1 MQTRQLWE
9 PSTYE
14 KLQALAAAMPAS
26 AVMSGIMIM
35 LQQFASGLRSRNE
48 EARAKAAKDLQ
59 HYVTTELREVTQE
72 EATQFYDELN
82 HHIFELVSSSDVS
95 ERKGGILAIVSLIG
109 VEGGNATRI
118 SRFANYLRNLL
129 PSSDPVVM
137 EMASKAM
144 GRLAMAGDTFTA
156 EYVEFEVKRALEWLG
171 PERNE
176 GRRHAAVLVLKEL
189 AVSAPTFFFQQ
200 IQPFFDN
207 IFYAVWDSK
216 QAVREG
222 AVAALRACL
231 ILTTQREPKEMQ
243 RLPWYRQT
251 FEEAE
256 RGFDESFSK
265 EKGVSRDD
273 RIHGALLIINELVRI
288 SSMEGERLR
297 EEMEEITQ
305 QQLVHDKHCK
315 DLMGFGTKPRH
326 ITPFTSFQT
335 VQPQPSSALMGL
347 LGYSG
352 QTSMM
357 AYGGSSLSSKST
369 LVESRSCRELMEE
382 KFDQVCRWV
391 LKCRSCK
398 SSLIQMTILNV
409 MPRLAAFRPSAF
421 TVDQY
426 LPDTMSHLLSCVKR
440 EKERPVAFQ
449 AIGLLSVAVRTEV
462 SSYLSKILENIKT
475 ALPPKDFSH
484 KRQKL
489 LQVDATVFTCISMLA
504 RALGPC
510 IQQDIK
516 ELLEPM
522 LSVGLSPALTAVM
535 YDLSRQIPLLKK
547 DIQDGLLKMLS
558 FVLMH
563 KPLRHPGM
571 PKGLG
576 HQLASPS
583 LTNIPEASD
592 VGITTLALRTLGTFE
607 FEGHSLTQFVR
618 HCADHFL
625 NSEHKEIR
633 IEAARTCSR
642 LLTPSI
648 HLISGHGH
656 VVSQTAVQVVAD
668 VLSKLLVVGITD
680 PDPDIRYCV
689 LASLDERFD
698 THLAQ
703 AENLQA
709 LFVALNDEV
718 FEIRELAICTIG
730 RLSSMNPAF
739 VMPFLRKMLIQILT
753 ELEHS
758 GVGRNKEQ
766 SARMLGH
773 LVSNAPRLIRP
784 YMEPILKALILKLKD
799 PDPNPGVVTGVLATI
814 GELAQVSGLEMRK
827 WMDELFPII
836 MDMLQD
842 SSLLAKR
849 QVALWTLGQL
859 VASTGYVVE
868 PYRKYPSL
876 LEVLLNFLKTEQN
889 QGIRREAIRVLG
901 LLGALDP
908 YKHKVNIGMID
919 QSRDASAVSL
929 SESKSSQDSADYS
942 TSEMLVNMGN
952 LPLDEFYPAVSIVTL
967 MRILRDQSLSNHH
980 TMVVQAITFI
990 FKSLGLKCVQFL
1002 PQVMPTFL
1010 AVIRLCDGSARE
1022 SHQPSPQFMFQQ
1034 LGMLVSFVRSHIR
1047 PYMEEIFSLMRELK
1061 TDVLETTDPL
1071 RTDSNKDHWTTNN
1084 PIQSTIILLIEQI
1097 VLALGGEFK
1106 LYLPQLVPHMLRV
1119 FMNDN
1124 SSGRIVTIK
1133 LLNAIQLFG
1142 ANLDDY
1148 LHLLL
1153 PPIVKL
1159 FDAPDAPILARKA
1172 ALETVDR
1179 LTESLDFTDYASR
1192 IIHPIVRTLDVSV
1205 ELRPMAMDTLSS
1217 LVFQLG
1223 KKYQIFIPMVNK
1235 VLVRHKINHQR
1246 YEVLICRILKGYTL
1260 ADEEEDPL
1268 IYQHRILK
1276 GNLGESLNSN
1286 PLDSGPMKKLHVSTA
1301 NLQRAWGAARRVSKD
1316 DWLEWLRRLSVEL
1329 LKDSSSPALRS
1340 CWSLAQAHTPLAR
1353 DLFNAAFLSCWSE
1366 LNEDQQDELIR
1377 SIELALTSQDIA
1389 EVTQTLLNLAEFMEH
1404 SDKGP
1409 LPLRDDNGIVL
1420 LGERAAKCR
1429 AYAKALHYKELEF
1442 QKGPSPSILE
1452 ALISINNKLQQPEAA
1467 AGVLEYAMKHFGELE
1482 IQATWYEKLHEWEDA
1497 LLAYDKKMEVNKDD
1511 SELMLGRMRCLEA
1524 LGEWGQLH
1532 QQCCEKWTQVAE
1544 ETQAKMARM
1553 AAAAAWGLGQW
1564 DSMEEYTC
1572 MIPRDTHDGAFYRA
1586 VLALHQDLFS
1596 LAQQCIDKARDLL
1609 DAELTAMAGESY
1621 SRAYGAMV
1629 SCQMLSELEEV
1640 IQYKLVPERRD
1651 IIRQTWWERLQGCQR
1666 IVEDWQRILMVQSLV
1681 VSPHEDMR
1689 TWLKYASLCGKSGRL
1704 ALAHKTLVLLLGV
1717 DPSRQLDHPL
1727 PTVHPQVTYS
1737 YMKHMWKS
1745 TRKIEAFQHMQHFV
1759 QTMQQQAQHAIAAE
1773 DQQHKQELHKLM
1785 ARCFLKLGE
1794 WQLNLQGINES
1805 TIPKVLQCYS
1815 ACTEHDRSWYKA
1827 WHAWAVMNFE
1837 AVLHYKH
1844 QNQSR
1849 DEKKKLRHTSGTS
1862 ITSATSA
1869 NTDGSNSE
1877 SETESIEGSPVPS
1890 PLQKKVSE
1898 DLSKTLLMYTV
1909 PAVQGFFRSISLS
1922 RGNNLQDTLRV
1933 LTLWFDYGHWPDVNE
1948 ALVEGIKTIQID
1960 TWLQVIPQL
1969 IARIDTPRALVGR
1982 LIHQLLTDIGRYHP
1996 QSLIYPLT
2004 VASKSTTTAR
2014 HNAANKILKNMCEHC
2029 NALVQQAI
2037 MVSEELIRVAILWH
2051 EMWHEGLEEAS
2062 RLYFGER
2069 NVKGM
2074 FAVLEPLHAM
2084 MERGPQTLKETSFN
2098 QAYGRD
2104 LMEAQE
2110 WCRKYMKSGN
2120 VKDLTQAWDLYYHVF
2135 RRISKQLPQ
2144 LTSLELQYVSPKL
2157 LMCRD
2162 LELAV
2167 PGTYDPNQPIIRIQS
2182 IAPSLQVITSKQR
2195 PRKLTLMGSNGHE
2208 FMFLLKG
2215 HEDLRQD
2222 ERVMQLFGLV
2232 NTLLAN
2238 DPASLRKNLSIQRY
2252 AVIPLSTNSGLIGW
2266 VPHCDTLHALI
2277 RDYREKKKI
2286 LLNIEHRIMLR
2297 MAPDYDHLTL
2307 MQKVEVFEHAVN
2319 NTAGDDLAKLLW
2331 LKSPSSEVWFDRR
2344 TNYTRSLAVMSVV
2357 GYILGLGDRH
2367 PSNLMLDRL
2376 SGKILHIDFGDCFEV
2391 AMTREKFPEKI
2402 PFRLTRMLTN
2412 AMEVTGLDGNYR
2424 ITCHT
2429 VMEVMREHRDSVM
2442 AVLEAFVYDP
2452 LLNWRLMDTN
2462 IKGNKRSRTRTD
2474 SYSAAQSV
2482 EMLDPVELSE
2492 TTHKKTGTT
2501 VPESIHSFIGDGIVQ
2516 PEALNKKAI
2525 QIINRV
2531 RDKLTGR
2538 DFSHD
2543 ETLDVPTQVELLIK
2557 QATSHE
2563 NLCQCYIG
2571 W

>member
-1 MQTRQLWE
+1 MIT
-9 PSTYE
+9 
-14 KLQALAAAMPAS
+14 AN
-26 AVMSGIMIM
+26 MSGIMTM
-35 LQQFASGLRSRNE
+35 LQQFANGLRSKNE
-48 EARAKAAKDLQ
+48 ETRTKAAKDLQ
-59 HYVTTELREVTQE
+59 HYVTTELREVSQE

-82 HHIFELVSSSDVS
+82 HFIFEFVSSSDVS

-171 PERNE
+171 ADRNE
-176 GRRHAAVLVLKEL
+176 GRRHAGVLVLREL

-200 IQPFFDN
+200 VQPFFDN
-207 IFYAVWDSK
+207 IFYGVWDPK
-216 QAVREG
+216 QAIREG

-231 ILTTQREPKEMQ
+231 ILTTQREPKELQ
-243 RLPWYRQT
+243 KPQWYRQT
-251 FEEAE
+251 YEEAE
-256 RGFDESFSK
+256 RGFDETLSK
-265 EKGVSRDD
+265 EKGMNRDD
-273 RIHGALLIINELVRI
+273 RLHGALLIINELVRI

-315 DLMGFGTKPRH
+315 DLMTFGLKPRH
-326 ITPFTSFQT
+326 ITPFTSFQS
-335 VQPQPSSALMGL
+335 VQSQPTNALLSL
-347 LGYSG
+347 LGYTG
-352 QTSMM
+352 QQGILG
-357 AYGGSSLSSKST
+357 YGAAPMPEKST
-369 LVESRSCRELMEE
+369 LVESRACRELIEE
-382 KFDQVCRWV
+382 KFDQICRWV
-391 LKCRSCK
+391 LKCRSSK
-398 SSLIQMTILNV
+398 NPLIQMTILHV
-409 MPRLAAFRPSAF
+409 LPRLAAFRPSSF
-421 TVDQY
+421 TADQY
-426 LPDTMSHLLSCVKR
+426 LPETMSHLLSCVRK
-440 EKERPVAFQ
+440 EKERTVAFQ
-449 AIGLLSVAVRTEV
+449 ALGLISVAVRSEIRA
-462 SSYLSKILENIKT
+462 YLPKILEHVKV
-475 ALPPKDFSH
+475 ALPPKDFAH
-484 KRQKL
+484 KRQKSV
-489 LQVDATVFTCISMLA
+489 QVDATVFTCISMLA
-504 RALGPC
+504 RALGPS
-510 IQQDIK
+510 IQQEIK

-522 LSVGLSPALTAVM
+522 LSVGLSPALTAVL
-535 YDLSRQIPLLKK
+535 YDLSRHIPQLKK

-558 FVLMH
+558 LVLMH

-571 PKGLG
+571 PRGLAQ
-576 HQLASPS
+576 QLSSPS

-592 VGITTLALRTLGTFE
+592 VGSITLALRTLGTFE

-633 IEAARTCSR
+633 MEAARTCSR

-648 HLISGHGH
+648 QLLSGHGH
-656 VVSQTAVQVVAD
+656 VSQTAVQVVAD

-709 LFVALNDEV
+709 LFVAMNDEV
-718 FEIRELAICTIG
+718 FEIRELTICTIG

-784 YMEPILKALILKLKD
+784 YMEPILKALILKLRD
-799 PDPNPGVVTGVLATI
+799 PDPNPAVVTNVLATI

-919 QSRDASAVSL
+919 QSRDASALSL
-929 SESKSSQDSADYS
+929 SESKTSQDSADYS

-952 LPLDEFYPAVSIVTL
+952 LPLDEFYPAVSVVTL

-1010 AVIRLCDGSARE
+1010 SVIRLCDNNVRE
-1022 SHQPSPQFMFQQ
+1022 SHQPSPQKRTGLMSPQFMFQQ

-1047 PYMEEIFSLMRELK
+1047 PYMDEIFALIR
-1061 TDVLETTDPL
+1061 DY
-1071 RTDSNKDHWTTNN
+1071 WTMNN

-1106 LYLPQLVPHMLRV
+1106 LYLPQLIPHMLRV
-1119 FMNDN
+1119 FMHD
-1124 SSGRIVTIK
+1124 SSAGRSVTIK
-1133 LLNAIQLFG
+1133 LLNAIQMFG

-1159 FDAPDAPILARKA
+1159 FDAPDSPLQARKV

-1192 IIHPIVRTLDVSV
+1192 IIHPIVRTLDFCP
-1205 ELRPMAMDTLSS
+1205 ELRQTAMDTLSS

-1235 VLVRHKINHQR
+1235 VLLKHRILHQR
-1246 YEVLICRILKGYTL
+1246 YEVLTCRILKGYTL

-1268 IYQHRILK
+1268 IYQHRTVK
-1276 GNLGESLNSN
+1276 GNLGETFSSG
-1286 PLDSGPMKKLHVSTA
+1286 PLDSGPMKKLHVSTT
-1301 NLQRAWGAARRVSKD
+1301 NLQKAWGAARRVSKD

-1340 CWSLAQAHTPLAR
+1340 CWSLAQAYNPLAR

-1409 LPLRDDNGIVL
+1409 LPLQDDNGVVL
-1420 LGERAAKCR
+1420 LGERASKCR

-1442 QKGPSPSILE
+1442 QKGPSPAILE
-1452 ALISINNKLQQPEAA
+1452 SLISINNKLQQPEAA
-1467 AGVLEYAMKHFGELE
+1467 SGVLEFAMKHYGELE

-1497 LLAYDKKMEVNKDD
+1497 LVAYDKKIEVNKDD
-1511 SELMLGRMRCLEA
+1511 SELVLGRMRCLEA

-1532 QQCCEKWTQVAE
+1532 QQCCENWLNVSEDAR
-1544 ETQAKMARM
+1544 AKMARM
-1553 AAAAAWGLGQW
+1553 AAAAAWGLEQW
-1564 DSMEEYTC
+1564 DCMEKYTC
-1572 MIPRDTHDGAFYRA
+1572 LIPRDTHDGAFYRA

-1596 LAQQCIDKARDLL
+1596 LAQQCIDRARDML

-1629 SCQMLSELEEV
+1629 TCQMLSELEEV
-1640 IQYKLVPERRD
+1640 IQYKLVPERRE
-1651 IIRQTWWERLQGCQR
+1651 IIRQTWWDRLQGCQR
-1666 IVEDWQRILMVQSLV
+1666 IVEDWQKILMVQSLV
-1681 VSPHEDMR
+1681 VSPLEDMR
-1689 TWLKYASLCGKSGRL
+1689 TWLKYASLCSKSGRL
-1704 ALAHKTLVLLLGV
+1704 ALSHKTLVMLLGV
-1717 DPSRQLDHPL
+1717 DPALESDQPL
-1727 PTVHPQVTYS
+1727 PTAHPQVTYA
-1737 YMKHMWKS
+1737 YMKYVWKR
-1745 TRKIEAFQHMQHFV
+1745 TRKIEAFQDMQKFV
-1759 QTMQQQAQHAIAAE
+1759 SNVQLQAQHVA
-1773 DQQHKQELHKLM
+1773 DDPQHKQELQKLM

-1794 WQLNLQGINES
+1794 WQLNLEGINEC
-1805 TIPKVLQCYS
+1805 TIPDVLEYFS
-1815 ACTEHDRSWYKA
+1815 AATEHDLNWYKA

-1844 QNQSR
+1844 HHQPR
-1849 DEKKKLRHTSGTS
+1849 EEKKVRHPSN
-1862 ITSATSA
+1862 ASA
-1869 NTDGSNSE
+1869 NTEASENE
-1877 SETESIEGSPVPS
+1877 SEGESGENS
-1890 PLQKKVSE
+1890 PLQSPVQKKPSE
-1898 DLSKTLLMYTV
+1898 DISQTLLQYTV

-1969 IARIDTPRALVGR
+1969 IARIDTPRPLVGR

-1996 QSLIYPLT
+1996 QALIYPLT

-2014 HNAANKILKNMCEHC
+2014 HNAANKILKNMCEHS
-2029 NALVQQAI
+2029 NTLVQQAV

-2074 FAVLEPLHAM
+2074 FAVLDPLHAM

-2104 LMEAQE
+2104 LMEAQD

-2344 TNYTRSLAVMSVV
+2344 TNYTRSLAVMSMV

-2429 VMEVMREHRDSVM
+2429 VMEVLREHKDSVM

-2452 LLNWRLMDTN
+2452 LLNWRLMD
-2462 IKGNKRSRTRTD
+2462 K
-2474 SYSAAQSV
+2474 
-2482 EMLDPVELSE
+2482 MLETVELGE
-2492 TTHKKTGTT
+2492 TAHKKPGST
-2501 VPESIHSFIGDGIVQ
+2501 VPESIHTYIGDGLVQ

-2538 DFSHD
+2538 DFSHE
-2543 ETLDVPTQVELLIK
+2543 ETLDVATQVELLIK

-2571 W
+2571 WCPFW

>member
-1 MQTRQLWE
+1 MI
-9 PSTYE
+9 
-14 KLQALAAAMPAS
+14 S
-26 AVMSGIMIM
+26 ANMSGIMTM
-35 LQQFASGLRSRNE
+35 LQQFANGLRSKNE
-48 EARAKAAKDLQ
+48 DTRTKAAKELQ
-59 HYVTTELREVTQE
+59 HYVTTELREVSQE

-82 HHIFELVSSSDVS
+82 HFIFEFVSSSDVS
-95 ERKGGILAIVSLIG
+95 ERKGGILAIVFQHIFPLLPVSLIG

-129 PSSDPVVM
+129 PSSDPAVM

-171 PERNE
+171 ADRNE
-176 GRRHAAVLVLKEL
+176 GRRHAGVLVLREL

-200 IQPFFDN
+200 VQPFFDN
-207 IFYAVWDSK
+207 IFYAVWDPK
-216 QAVREG
+216 QAIREG

-231 ILTTQREPKEMQ
+231 ILTTQREPKELQ
-243 RLPWYRQT
+243 KPLWYRQT
-251 FEEAE
+251 YEEAE
-256 RGFDESFSK
+256 KGFDEPLSK
-265 EKGVSRDD
+265 EKGMNRDD
-273 RIHGALLIINELVRI
+273 RLHGALLIINELVRI

-315 DLMGFGTKPRH
+315 DLMAYSLKPRH
-326 ITPFTSFQT
+326 IAPFASFQS
-335 VQPQPSSALMGL
+335 VQPQPTNALLSL
-347 LGYSG
+347 LGYTG
-352 QTSMM
+352 QQGILG
-357 AYGGSSLSSKST
+357 YGTAPMPERCS
-369 LVESRSCRELMEE
+369 LVESRACRELIEE
-382 KFDQVCRWV
+382 KFDQICRWV
-391 LKCRSCK
+391 LKCRSSK
-398 SSLIQMTILNV
+398 NPLIQMTILNV
-409 MPRLAAFRPSAF
+409 LPRLAAFKPSAF
-421 TVDQY
+421 TDQY
-426 LPDTMSHLLSCVKR
+426 LTETMNHLLSCVRK
-440 EKERPVAFQ
+440 EKERTVAFQ
-449 AIGLLSVAVRTEV
+449 ALGLISVAVRLEICP
-462 SSYLSKILENIKT
+462 YLPKILEHVKS
-475 ALPPKDFSH
+475 ALPPKDFAH
-484 KRQKL
+484 KRQKSV
-489 LQVDATVFTCISMLA
+489 QVDATVFTCISMLA
-504 RALGPC
+504 RALGPS
-510 IQQDIK
+510 IQQEIK

-522 LSVGLSPALTAVM
+522 LSVGLSPALTAVL
-535 YDLSRQIPLLKK
+535 YDLSQHIPQLKK

-558 FVLMH
+558 LVLMH

-571 PKGLG
+571 PKGLAQ
-576 HQLASPS
+576 QLSSPS
-583 LTNIPEASD
+583 LTNIPEVSD
-592 VGITTLALRTLGTFE
+592 VGSITLALRTLGTFE

-633 IEAARTCSR
+633 MEAARTCSR

-648 HLISGHGH
+648 QLLSGHGH
-656 VVSQTAVQVVAD
+656 VSQTAIQVVAD

-784 YMEPILKALILKLKD
+784 YMEPILKALILKLRD
-799 PDPNPGVVTGVLATI
+799 PDPNPGVVTNVLATI

-919 QSRDASAVSL
+919 QSRDASALSL
-929 SESKSSQDSADYS
+929 SESKTNQDSADYS

-952 LPLDEFYPAVSIVTL
+952 LPLDEFYPAVSVVTL

-1010 AVIRLCDGSARE
+1010 SVIRLCDANVRE
-1022 SHQPSPQFMFQQ
+1022 KRTGLMSPQFMFQQ

-1047 PYMEEIFSLMRELK
+1047 PYMDEIFALIR
-1061 TDVLETTDPL
+1061 DY
-1071 RTDSNKDHWTTNN
+1071 WTMNN

-1097 VLALGGEFK
+1097 VMALGGEFK
-1106 LYLPQLVPHMLRV
+1106 LYLPQLIPHLLRV
-1119 FMNDN
+1119 FMHD
-1124 SSGRIVTIK
+1124 SSAGRSVTIK
-1133 LLNAIQLFG
+1133 LLNAIQMFG

-1159 FDAPDAPILARKA
+1159 FDASDSPLQARKV

-1192 IIHPIVRTLDVSV
+1192 IIHPIVRTLDASP
-1205 ELRPMAMDTLSS
+1205 ELRQTAMDTLSS

-1235 VLVRHKINHQR
+1235 VLLRHRILHQR
-1246 YEVLICRILKGYTL
+1246 YEVLTCRILKGYTL

-1268 IYQHRILK
+1268 IFQHRK
-1276 GNLGESLNSN
+1276 KEKVNSGEGYASGQ
-1286 PLDSGPMKKLHVSTA
+1286 LDTGPMKKLHVSTT
-1301 NLQRAWGAARRVSKD
+1301 NLQKAWGAARRVSKD

-1340 CWSLAQAHTPLAR
+1340 CWSLAQAYNPLAR

-1409 LPLRDDNGIVL
+1409 LPLRDDNGVVL
-1420 LGERAAKCR
+1420 LGERASKCR

-1442 QKGPSPSILE
+1442 QKGPTPAILE
-1452 ALISINNKLQQPEAA
+1452 SLISINNKLQQPEAA
-1467 AGVLEYAMKHFGELE
+1467 SGVLEFAMKHYGELE

-1497 LLAYDKKMEVNKDD
+1497 LVAYAKKLEVHKDD
-1511 SELMLGRMRCLEA
+1511 SELILGSMRCLEA

-1532 QQCCEKWTQVAE
+1532 QQCCDNWSLVNKDARV
-1544 ETQAKMARM
+1544 KMARM
-1553 AAAAAWGLGQW
+1553 AAAASWGLEKW

-1572 MIPRDTHDGAFYRA
+1572 LIPNDTHDGSFYRA

-1596 LAQQCIDKARDLL
+1596 LAQECIDKARDML

-1629 SCQMLSELEEV
+1629 TCQMLSELEEV
-1640 IQYKLVPERRD
+1640 IQYKLVPERRE
-1651 IIRQTWWERLQGCQR
+1651 IIRQTWWDRLQGCQR
-1666 IVEDWQRILMVQSLV
+1666 IVEDWQKILMVRSLV

-1689 TWLKYASLCGKSGRL
+1689 TWLKYASLCSKSGRM
-1704 ALAHKTLVLLLGV
+1704 ALSHKTLVMLLGV
-1717 DPSRQLDHPL
+1717 DPAVKSDQPL
-1727 PTVHPQVTYS
+1727 PTAHPQVTYA
-1737 YMKHMWKS
+1737 YMKYVWKRL
-1745 TRKIEAFQHMQHFV
+1745 RKAPRETQLEAFYNMQKFANNV
-1759 QTMQQQAQHAIAAE
+1759 QIQAQRVA
-1773 DQQHKQELHKLM
+1773 DDPQHKQELQKLM

-1794 WQLNLQGINES
+1794 WQVSLQGINER
-1805 TIPKVLQCYS
+1805 TIPEVLEYFS
-1815 ACTEHDRSWYKA
+1815 TATEHDLNWYKA

-1837 AVLHYKH
+1837 AVLHYKNRH
-1844 QNQSR
+1844 QPKEDNKAHQQ
-1849 DEKKKLRHTSGTS
+1849 
-1862 ITSATSA
+1862 INASATETSE
-1869 NTDGSNSE
+1869 NE
-1877 SETESIEGSPVPS
+1877 SEGESKESSPVPS
-1890 PLQKKVSE
+1890 PVQKHPSE
-1898 DLSKTLLMYTV
+1898 NILDYFRVTQGCNEIYLLGTQDLSQILLQYTV

-1933 LTLWFDYGHWPDVNE
+1933 LTFWFEYGHWPDVNE

-1969 IARIDTPRALVGR
+1969 IARIDTPRPLVGR

-1996 QSLIYPLT
+1996 QALIYPLT

-2014 HNAANKILKNMCEHC
+2014 HNAANKILKNMCEHS
-2029 NALVQQAI
+2029 NTLVQQAM

-2074 FAVLEPLHAM
+2074 FAVLDPLHAM

-2104 LMEAQE
+2104 LMEAQD

-2344 TNYTRSLAVMSVV
+2344 TNYTRSLAVMSMV
-2357 GYILGLGDRH
+2357 GYVLGLGDRH

-2429 VMEVMREHRDSVM
+2429 VMKVLREHKDSVM

-2462 IKGNKRSRTRTD
+2462 IKATKRSRTRTD
-2474 SYSAAQSV
+2474 SYSAGQSV
-2482 EMLDPVELSE
+2482 EMLETVELGEMS
-2492 TTHKKTGTT
+2492 HKKPGST
-2501 VPESIHSFIGDGIVQ
+2501 VPESIHTYIGDGLVQ
-2516 PEALNKKAI
+2516 PEALNKKAV

-2531 RDKLTGR
+2531 RDKLTGQ
-2538 DFSHD
+2538 DFCHE
-2543 ETLDVPTQVELLIK
+2543 ETLDVATQVELLIK

-2571 W
+2571 WCPFW

>member
-1 MQTRQLWE
+1 
-9 PSTYE
+9 
-14 KLQALAAAMPAS
+14 
-26 AVMSGIMIM
+26 MSGTVII
-35 LQQFASGLRSRNE
+35 LQQFAGGLKSRNE
-48 EARAKAAKDLQ
+48 ETRAKAAKDLQ
-59 HYVTTELREVTQE
+59 HYVTMELREMSQE
-72 EATQFYDELN
+72 ESTRFYDQLN
-82 HHIFELVSSSDVS
+82 HHIFELVSSSDAN
-95 ERKGGILAIVSLIG
+95 ERKGGILAIASLIG

-118 SRFANYLRNLL
+118 GRFANYLRNLL
-129 PSSDPVVM
+129 PSNDPVVM
-137 EMASKAM
+137 EMASKAI

-171 PERNE
+171 ADRNE
-176 GRRHAAVLVLKEL
+176 GRRHAAVLVLREL
-189 AVSAPTFFFQQ
+189 AISVPTFFFQQ
-200 IQPFFDN
+200 VQPFFDN
-207 IFYAVWDSK
+207 IFVAVWDPK
-216 QAVREG
+216 QAIREG
-222 AVAALRACL
+222 AVSALRACL
-231 ILTTQREPKEMQ
+231 ILTTQRESKEMQ
-243 RLPWYRQT
+243 KPQWYRQT
-251 FEEAE
+251 YEEAE
-256 RGFDESFSK
+256 KGFDESLAK
-265 EKGVSRDD
+265 EKGVNRDD
-273 RIHGALLIINELVRI
+273 RIHGALLILNELVRI

-305 QQLVHDKHCK
+305 QQLVHDKYCK
-315 DLMGFGTKPRH
+315 DLLGFGTKPRH
-326 ITPFTSFQT
+326 VTPFSSFQS
-335 VQPQPSSALMGL
+335 VQPQQCNALIGL
-347 LGYSG
+347 LGYSPHSG
-352 QTSMM
+352 ILGFG
-357 AYGGSSLSSKST
+357 ALPVPAKST
-369 LVESRSCRELMEE
+369 LVESRCCRELMEE
-382 KFDQVCRWV
+382 KFDQVCYWV
-391 LKCRSCK
+391 LKCRSSK
-398 SSLIQMTILNV
+398 NTLIQMTVLSLL
-409 MPRLAAFRPSAF
+409 PRLAAFRPSAF
-421 TVDQY
+421 TADHY
-426 LPDTMSHLLSCVKR
+426 LPDTMSHVLSCVKK
-440 EKERPVAFQ
+440 EKERTAAFQ
-449 AIGLLSVAVRTEV
+449 ALGLLSVAVRSEFQV
-462 SSYLSKILENIKT
+462 YLPKVLEIIKG
-475 ALPPKDFSH
+475 ALPLKDFTH
-484 KRQKL
+484 NRRQKSM
-489 LQVDATVFTCISMLA
+489 QVDATVFTCISMLA
-504 RALGPC
+504 RAMGPS

-522 LSVGLSPALTAVM
+522 LAVGLSPALTAVL
-535 YDLSRQIPLLKK
+535 YDLSRQIPQLKK
-547 DIQDGLLKMLS
+547 EIQDGLLKMLS
-558 FVLMH
+558 LVLMH
-563 KPLRHPGM
+563 RPLRHPGM
-571 PKGLG
+571 PKGLA

-583 LTNIPEASD
+583 LTNIPEAND
-592 VGITTLALRTLGTFE
+592 VASITLALRTLGSFE

-625 NSEHKEIR
+625 NSEHKEVR
-633 IEAARTCSR
+633 MEAARTCSR

-648 HLISGHGH
+648 HLISGHAH

-680 PDPDIRYCV
+680 PDPDIRFCV

-698 THLAQ
+698 AHLAQ

-709 LFVALNDEV
+709 LFVALNDQV
-718 FEIRELAICTIG
+718 FEIRELAICTVG

-758 GVGRNKEQ
+758 GVGRIKEQ

-784 YMEPILKALILKLKD
+784 YMEPILKALIVKLKDPD
-799 PDPNPGVVTGVLATI
+799 PDPNPGVINNVLATI

-827 WMDELFPII
+827 WVDELFIII

-868 PYRKYPSL
+868 PYRKYPTL

-889 QGIRREAIRVLG
+889 QGTRREAIRVLG

-929 SESKSSQDSADYS
+929 SESKSSQDSSDYS

-952 LPLDEFYPAVSIVTL
+952 LPLDEFYPAVSMVAL
-967 MRILRDQSLSNHH
+967 MRIFRDQSLSHHH

-1010 AVIRLCDGSARE
+1010 NVIRVCDGAIRE
-1022 SHQPSPQFMFQQ
+1022 VKEDGDSV
-1034 LGMLVSFVRSHIR
+1034 LGRRAEDFWVV
-1047 PYMEEIFSLMRELK
+1047 
-1061 TDVLETTDPL
+1061 
-1071 RTDSNKDHWTTNN
+1071 NN
-1084 PIQSTIILLIEQI
+1084 SIQSTIILLIEQI
-1097 VLALGGEFK
+1097 VVALGGEFK
-1106 LYLPQLVPHMLRV
+1106 LYLPQLIPHMLRV
-1119 FMNDN
+1119 FMHD
-1124 SSGRIVTIK
+1124 SSSTRNVSTK

-1159 FDAPDAPILARKA
+1159 FDAPDAPLSARKA

-1192 IIHPIVRTLDVSV
+1192 IIHPIVRTLDQSP
-1205 ELRPMAMDTLSS
+1205 ELRTTAMDTLSS

-1235 VLVRHKINHQR
+1235 VLVRHRINHQR
-1246 YEVLICRILKGYTL
+1246 YDVLICRIVKGYTL
-1260 ADEEEDPL
+1260 ADEEDDPL
-1268 IYQHRILK
+1268 IYQHRMQRSSQ
-1276 GNLGESLNSN
+1276 GEALASG
-1286 PLDSGPMKKLHVSTA
+1286 PVETGPMKKLHVSTI
-1301 NLQRAWGAARRVSKD
+1301 NLQKAWGAARRVSKD
-1316 DWLEWLRRLSVEL
+1316 DWLEWLRRLSLEL
-1329 LKDSSSPALRS
+1329 LKDSSSPSLRS
-1340 CWSLAQAHTPLAR
+1340 CWALAQAYNPMAR
-1353 DLFNAAFLSCWSE
+1353 DLFNAAFVSCWSE

-1409 LPLRDDNGIVL
+1409 LPLGDDNGIVL

-1442 QKGPSPSILE
+1442 QKGPTPAILE
-1452 ALISINNKLQQPEAA
+1452 SLISINNKLQQPEAA
-1467 AGVLEYAMKHFGELE
+1467 SGVLEYAMKHFGELE

-1497 LLAYDKKMEVNKDD
+1497 LVAYDKKMDTNKDD
-1511 SELMLGRMRCLEA
+1511 PELMLGRMRCLEA

-1532 QQCCEKWTQVAE
+1532 QQCCEKWTLVND

-1640 IQYKLVPERRD
+1640 IQYKLVPERRE
-1651 IIRQTWWERLQGCQR
+1651 ILRQIWWERLQ
-1666 IVEDWQRILMVQSLV
+1666 
-1681 VSPHEDMR
+1681 
-1689 TWLKYASLCGKSGRL
+1689 
-1704 ALAHKTLVLLLGV
+1704 
-1717 DPSRQLDHPL
+1717 
-1727 PTVHPQVTYS
+1727 
-1737 YMKHMWKS
+1737 
-1745 TRKIEAFQHMQHFV
+1745 IEAFQHMQHFV
-1759 QTMQQQAQHAIAAE
+1759 QMMQQQAQHAIATE
-1773 DQQHKQELHKLM
+1773 DQQHRQELHKLM

-1805 TIPKVLQCYS
+1805 TIPKVLQYYS
-1815 ACTEHDRSWYKA
+1815 ASTEHDRNWYKA

-1837 AVLHYKH
+1837 AVLHYKL
-1844 QNQSR
+1844 QNQAR
-1849 DEKKKLRHTSGTS
+1849 DEKKKLRHASGTS
-1862 ITSATSA
+1862 VTSA
-1869 NTDGSNSE
+1869 NTEGSNSE
-1877 SETESIEGSPVPS
+1877 SEAESAENSPAPSPV
-1890 PLQKKVSE
+1890 QKKAAE

-1933 LTLWFDYGHWPDVNE
+1933 LTLWFDYGHWPEVNE
-1948 ALVEGIKTIQID
+1948 ALVEGVKAIQID

-1969 IARIDTPRALVGR
+1969 IARIDTPRPLVGR
-1982 LIHQLLTDIGRYHP
+1982 LIYQLLTDIGRYHP
-1996 QSLIYPLT
+1996 QALIYPLT

-2014 HNAANKILKNMCEHC
+2014 HNAANKILKNMCEHS
-2029 NALVQQAI
+2029 NTLVQQAV

-2074 FAVLEPLHAM
+2074 FEVLEPLHAM

-2167 PGTYDPNQPIIRIQS
+2167 PGTYDPNQQIIRIQS

-2208 FMFLLKG
+2208 FVFLLKG

-2238 DPASLRKNLSIQRY
+2238 DPTSLRKNLSIQRY

-2344 TNYTRSLAVMSVV
+2344 TNYTRSLAVMSMV

-2429 VMEVMREHRDSVM
+2429 VMEVLREHKDSVM

-2462 IKGNKRSRTRTD
+2462 TKGNKRSRTRTD
-2474 SYSAAQSV
+2474 SYSACQSV
-2482 EMLDPVELSE
+2482 EMLDSVELGE
-2492 TTHKKTGTT
+2492 TAHKKAGTT
-2501 VPESIHSFIGDGIVQ
+2501 VPESIHSFIGDGLVK

-2571 W
+2571 WCPFW

>member
-1 MQTRQLWE
+1 
-9 PSTYE
+9 
-14 KLQALAAAMPAS
+14 
-26 AVMSGIMIM
+26 MSGIMTM
-35 LQQFASGLRSRNE
+35 LQQFANGLRSKSE
-48 EARAKAAKDLQ
+48 ETRTKAAKDLQ
-59 HYVTTELREVTQE
+59 HYVTTELREVSQE

-82 HHIFELVSSSDVS
+82 HFIFEFVSSSDVS

-129 PSSDPVVM
+129 PSSDTAVM

-171 PERNE
+171 ADRNE
-176 GRRHAAVLVLKEL
+176 GRRHAAVLVLREL

-200 IQPFFDN
+200 VQPFFDS
-207 IFYAVWDSK
+207 IFYGVWDPK
-216 QAVREG
+216 QGIREG

-231 ILTTQREPKEMQ
+231 ILTTQREPKELQ
-243 RLPWYRQT
+243 KPQWYRQT

-256 RGFDESFSK
+256 RGFDETLSK
-265 EKGVSRDD
+265 EKGMNRDE
-273 RIHGALLIINELVRI
+273 RIHGALLILNELVRI

-315 DLMGFGTKPRH
+315 DLMTYGLKPRH
-326 ITPFTSFQT
+326 ITPFATFQS
-335 VQPQPSSALMGL
+335 VQPQPSNALLSL
-347 LGYSG
+347 LGYTG
-352 QTSMM
+352 QQGILG
-357 AYGGSSLSSKST
+357 YGTAPMPDKST
-369 LVESRSCRELMEE
+369 LVESRTCRELVEE
-382 KFDQVCRWV
+382 KFDQICRWV
-391 LKCRSCK
+391 LKCRSSK
-398 SSLIQMTILNV
+398 NPLIQMTILNIL
-409 MPRLAAFRPSAF
+409 PRLAAFRPSAF
-421 TVDQY
+421 TADQY
-426 LPDTMSHLLSCVKR
+426 LPDTMSHLLSCVRK
-440 EKERPVAFQ
+440 EKERTVTFLAL
-449 AIGLLSVAVRTEV
+449 GLIAVAVRSEIRI
-462 SSYLSKILENIKT
+462 YLPKILEHVKS
-475 ALPPKDFSH
+475 ALPPKDFAH
-484 KRQKL
+484 KRQKIM
-489 LQVDATVFTCISMLA
+489 QVDATVFTCISMLA
-504 RALGPC
+504 RAMGPS
-510 IQQDIK
+510 IQQDVK

-522 LSVGLSPALTAVM
+522 LSVGLSPALTAVL
-535 YDLSRQIPLLKK
+535 YDLSRHIPQLKK

-558 FVLMH
+558 LVLMH

-571 PKGLG
+571 PKGLA
-576 HQLASPS
+576 HQLSSPS

-592 VGITTLALRTLGTFE
+592 VGSITLALRTLGTFE

-633 IEAARTCSR
+633 MEAARTCSR

-648 HLISGHGH
+648 QLLSGHGH
-656 VVSQTAVQVVAD
+656 VSQTAVQVVAD

-784 YMEPILKALILKLKD
+784 YMEPILKALIMKLRD
-799 PDPNPGVVTGVLATI
+799 PDPNPGVITNVLATI

-919 QSRDASAVSL
+919 QSRDASALSL
-929 SESKSSQDSADYS
+929 SESKVNQDSADYS

-952 LPLDEFYPAVSIVTL
+952 LPLDEFYPAVSVVTL

-1010 AVIRLCDGSARE
+1010 SVIRLCDNNVRE
-1022 SHQPSPQFMFQQ
+1022 VRVPCK
-1034 LGMLVSFVRSHIR
+1034 LSF
-1047 PYMEEIFSLMRELK
+1047 
-1061 TDVLETTDPL
+1061 
-1071 RTDSNKDHWTTNN
+1071 
-1084 PIQSTIILLIEQI
+1084 
-1097 VLALGGEFK
+1097 
-1106 LYLPQLVPHMLRV
+1106 
-1119 FMNDN
+1119 
-1124 SSGRIVTIK
+1124 
-1133 LLNAIQLFG
+1133 LN
-1142 ANLDDY
+1142 
-1148 LHLLL
+1148 
-1153 PPIVKL
+1153 
-1159 FDAPDAPILARKA
+1159 
-1172 ALETVDR
+1172 
-1179 LTESLDFTDYASR
+1179 
-1192 IIHPIVRTLDVSV
+1192 
-1205 ELRPMAMDTLSS
+1205 
-1217 LVFQLG
+1217 
-1223 KKYQIFIPMVNK
+1223 
-1235 VLVRHKINHQR
+1235 
-1246 YEVLICRILKGYTL
+1246 
-1260 ADEEEDPL
+1260 
-1268 IYQHRILK
+1268 
-1276 GNLGESLNSN
+1276 
-1286 PLDSGPMKKLHVSTA
+1286 
-1301 NLQRAWGAARRVSKD
+1301 
-1316 DWLEWLRRLSVEL
+1316 
-1329 LKDSSSPALRS
+1329 
-1340 CWSLAQAHTPLAR
+1340 
-1353 DLFNAAFLSCWSE
+1353 
-1366 LNEDQQDELIR
+1366 
-1377 SIELALTSQDIA
+1377 
-1389 EVTQTLLNLAEFMEH
+1389 
-1404 SDKGP
+1404 
-1409 LPLRDDNGIVL
+1409 
-1420 LGERAAKCR
+1420 
-1429 AYAKALHYKELEF
+1429 
-1442 QKGPSPSILE
+1442 
-1452 ALISINNKLQQPEAA
+1452 INNKLQQPEAA
-1467 AGVLEYAMKHFGELE
+1467 SGVLEFAMKHYGELE

-1497 LLAYDKKMEVNKDD
+1497 LAAYEKKLEVNKDD
-1511 SELMLGRMRCLEA
+1511 SDLILGRMRCLEA

-1532 QQCCEKWTQVAE
+1532 QQCCDNWTNVNEDA
-1544 ETQAKMARM
+1544 QAKMARM
-1553 AAAAAWGLGQW
+1553 AAAAAWGLEQW
-1564 DSMEEYTC
+1564 HSMEEYTC
-1572 MIPRDTHDGAFYRA
+1572 LIPRDTHDGAFYRA

-1596 LAQQCIDKARDLL
+1596 LAQQCIDKARDML

-1629 SCQMLSELEEV
+1629 TCQMLSELEEV
-1640 IQYKLVPERRD
+1640 IQYKLVPERRE
-1651 IIRQTWWERLQGCQR
+1651 IIRQTWWDRLQGCQR
-1666 IVEDWQRILMVQSLV
+1666 IVEDWQKILMVQSLV

-1689 TWLKYASLCGKSGRL
+1689 TWLKYASLCSKSGRL
-1704 ALAHKTLVLLLGV
+1704 ALSHKTLVMLLGV
-1717 DPSRQLDHPL
+1717 DPALESDQPV
-1727 PTVHPQVTYS
+1727 PTAHPQVTYA
-1737 YMKHMWKS
+1737 YMKYMWKS
-1745 TRKIEAFQHMQHFV
+1745 TRKIEAFQRMQRFV
-1759 QTMQQQAQHAIAAE
+1759 NNVQLQAQRVA
-1773 DQQHKQELHKLM
+1773 DDPQQKQELQKLM

-1794 WQLNLQGINES
+1794 WQLNLQGINEC
-1805 TIPKVLQCYS
+1805 TIPNVLEYYN
-1815 ACTEHDRSWYKA
+1815 AATEHDVNWYKA

-1837 AVLHYKH
+1837 SVLHFKQKNQ
-1844 QNQSR
+1844 QNQQNQPR
-1849 DEKKKLRHTSGTS
+1849 DEKKVRHPST
-1862 ITSATSA
+1862 ASA
-1869 NTDGSNSE
+1869 NTEGSE
-1877 SETESIEGSPVPS
+1877 SESEGDSNENSPVPS
-1890 PLQKKVSE
+1890 PVQKKPPE
-1898 DLSKTLLMYTV
+1898 DISQTLLIYTV

-1969 IARIDTPRALVGR
+1969 IARIDTPRPLVGR

-1996 QSLIYPLT
+1996 QALIYPLT

-2014 HNAANKILKNMCEHC
+2014 HNAANKILKNMCEHS
-2029 NALVQQAI
+2029 NTLVQQAV

-2074 FAVLEPLHAM
+2074 FAVLDPLHAM

-2104 LMEAQE
+2104 LMEAQD

-2344 TNYTRSLAVMSVV
+2344 TNYTRSLAVMSMV

-2429 VMEVMREHRDSVM
+2429 VMEVLREHRDSVM

-2452 LLNWRLMDTN
+2452 LLNWRLMD
-2462 IKGNKRSRTRTD
+2462 K
-2474 SYSAAQSV
+2474 
-2482 EMLDPVELSE
+2482 MLETVELGE
-2492 TTHKKTGTT
+2492 TAHKKPGST
-2501 VPESIHSFIGDGIVQ
+2501 VPESIHTFIGDGLVQ

-2538 DFSHD
+2538 DFSHE
-2543 ETLDVPTQVELLIK
+2543 ETLDVATQVELLIK

-2571 W
+2571 WCPFW

>member
-1 MQTRQLWE
+1 MLGTG
-9 PSTYE
+9 P
-14 KLQALAAAMPAS
+14 AAATAS
-26 AVMSGIMIM
+26 AATSSNVSV
-35 LQQFASGLRSRNE
+35 LQQFASGLKSRNE
-48 EARAKAAKDLQ
+48 ETRAKAAKELQ
-59 HYVTTELREVTQE
+59 HYVTMELREMSQE
-72 EATQFYDELN
+72 ESTRFYDQLN
-82 HHIFELVSSSDVS
+82 HHIFELVSSSDAN
-95 ERKGGILAIVSLIG
+95 ERKGGILAIASLIG
-109 VEGGNATRI
+109 VEGGNSTRI
-118 SRFANYLRNLL
+118 GRFANYLRNLL

-137 EMASKAM
+137 EMASKAI

-171 PERNE
+171 ADRNE
-176 GRRHAAVLVLKEL
+176 GRRHAAVLVLREL
-189 AVSAPTFFFQQ
+189 AISVPTFFFQQ
-200 IQPFFDN
+200 VQPFFDN
-207 IFYAVWDSK
+207 IFVAVWDPK
-216 QAVREG
+216 QAIREG

-243 RLPWYRQT
+243 KPQWYRHT

-256 RGFDESFSK
+256 KGFDETLAK
-265 EKGVSRDD
+265 EKGMNRDD
-273 RIHGALLIINELVRI
+273 RLHGALLILNELVRI

-305 QQLVHDKHCK
+305 QQLVHDKYCK

-326 ITPFTSFQT
+326 ITPFTSFQA
-335 VQPQPSSALMGL
+335 VQPQQSNALVGL
-347 LGYSG
+347 LGYSSHQG
-352 QTSMM
+352 LMGFGTSP
-357 AYGGSSLSSKST
+357 SPTKST
-369 LVESRSCRELMEE
+369 LVESRCCRDLMEE
-382 KFDQVCRWV
+382 KFDQVCQWV
-391 LKCRSCK
+391 LKCRSSK
-398 SSLIQMTILNV
+398 NSLIQMTILNLL
-409 MPRLAAFRPSAF
+409 PRLAAFRPSAF
-421 TVDQY
+421 TDTQY
-426 LPDTMSHLLSCVKR
+426 LQDTMNHVLSCVKK
-440 EKERPVAFQ
+440 EKERTAAFQ
-449 AIGLLSVAVRTEV
+449 ALGLLSVAVRSEFKV
-462 SSYLSKILENIKT
+462 YLPRVLDIIRA
-475 ALPPKDFSH
+475 ALPPKDFAH
-484 KRQKL
+484 KRQKTV
-489 LQVDATVFTCISMLA
+489 QVDATVFTCISMLA
-504 RALGPC
+504 RAMGPG

-522 LSVGLSPALTAVM
+522 LAVGLSPALTAVL
-535 YDLSRQIPLLKK
+535 YDLSRQIPQLKK

-558 FVLMH
+558 LVLMH

-571 PKGLG
+571 PKGLA
-576 HQLASPS
+576 HQLASPG
-583 LTNIPEASD
+583 LTTLPEASD
-592 VGITTLALRTLGTFE
+592 VASITLALRTLGSFE

-633 IEAARTCSR
+633 MEAARTCSR

-648 HLISGHGH
+648 HLISGHAH

-698 THLAQ
+698 AHLAQ

-709 LFVALNDEV
+709 LFVALNDQV
-718 FEIRELAICTIG
+718 FEIRELAICTVG

-758 GVGRNKEQ
+758 GIGRIKEQ

-799 PDPNPGVVTGVLATI
+799 PDPDPNPGVINNVLATI

-827 WMDELFPII
+827 WVDELFIII

-868 PYRKYPSL
+868 PYRKYPTL

-889 QGIRREAIRVLG
+889 QGTRREAIRVLG

-929 SESKSSQDSADYS
+929 SESKSSQESSDYS

-952 LPLDEFYPAVSIVTL
+952 LPLDEFYPAVSMVAL
-967 MRILRDQSLSNHH
+967 MRIFRDQSLSHHH

-1010 AVIRLCDGSARE
+1010 NVIRVCDGAIRE
-1022 SHQPSPQFMFQQ
+1022 FLFQQ
-1034 LGMLVSFVRSHIR
+1034 LGMLVSFVKSHIR
-1047 PYMEEIFSLMRELK
+1047 PYMDEIVTLMREFWVMN
-1061 TDVLETTDPL
+1061 T
-1071 RTDSNKDHWTTNN
+1071 S
-1084 PIQSTIILLIEQI
+1084 IQSTIILLIEQI
-1097 VLALGGEFK
+1097 VVALGGEFK
-1106 LYLPQLVPHMLRV
+1106 LYLPQLIPHMLRV
-1119 FMNDN
+1119 FMHD
-1124 SSGRIVTIK
+1124 SSQGRIVSIK
-1133 LLNAIQLFG
+1133 LLAAIQLFG

-1159 FDAPDAPILARKA
+1159 FDAPEVPLPSRKA

-1192 IIHPIVRTLDVSV
+1192 IIHPIVRTLDQSP
-1205 ELRPMAMDTLSS
+1205 ELRSTAMDTLSS

-1235 VLVRHKINHQR
+1235 VLVRHRISHQR
-1246 YEVLICRILKGYTL
+1246 YDVLICRIVKGYTL

-1268 IYQHRILK
+1268 IYQHRMLRSSQ
-1276 GNLGESLNSN
+1276 GDALASGPVET
-1286 PLDSGPMKKLHVSTA
+1286 GPMKKLHVSTI
-1301 NLQRAWGAARRVSKD
+1301 NLQKAWGAARRVSKD
-1316 DWLEWLRRLSVEL
+1316 DWLEWLRRLSLEL
-1329 LKDSSSPALRS
+1329 LKDSSSPSLRS
-1340 CWSLAQAHTPLAR
+1340 CWALAQAYNPMAR
-1353 DLFNAAFLSCWSE
+1353 DLFNAAFVSCWSE

-1442 QKGPSPSILE
+1442 QKGPTPAILE
-1452 ALISINNKLQQPEAA
+1452 SLISINNKLQQPEAA
-1467 AGVLEYAMKHFGELE
+1467 SGVLEYAMKHFGELE

-1497 LLAYDKKMEVNKDD
+1497 LVAYDKKMDTNKDD
-1511 SELMLGRMRCLEA
+1511 PELMLGRMRCLEA

-1532 QQCCEKWTQVAE
+1532 QQCCEKWTLVND

-1629 SCQMLSELEEV
+1629 SCHMLSELEEV
-1640 IQYKLVPERRD
+1640 IQYKLVPERRE
-1651 IIRQTWWERLQGCQR
+1651 IIRQIWWERLQGCQR
-1666 IVEDWQRILMVQSLV
+1666 IVEDWQKILMVRSLV

-1727 PTVHPQVTYS
+1727 PTVHPQVTYA
-1737 YMKHMWKS
+1737 YMKNMWKS
-1745 TRKIEAFQHMQHFV
+1745 ARKIDAFQHMQHFV
-1759 QTMQQQAQHAIAAE
+1759 QTMQQQAQHAIATE

-1805 TIPKVLQCYS
+1805 TIPKVLQYYS
-1815 ACTEHDRSWYKA
+1815 AATEHDRSWYKA

-1844 QNQSR
+1844 QNQAR
-1849 DEKKKLRHTSGTS
+1849 DEKKKLRHASGAN
-1862 ITSATSA
+1862 ITNATTAATTAASAAAATS
-1869 NTDGSNSE
+1869 TEGSNSE
-1877 SETESIEGSPVPS
+1877 SEAESNENSPTPS
-1890 PLQKKVSE
+1890 PLQKKVTE
-1898 DLSKTLLMYTV
+1898 DLSKTLLLYTV

-1948 ALVEGIKTIQID
+1948 ALVEGVKAIQID

-1969 IARIDTPRALVGR
+1969 IARIDTPRPLVGR

-1996 QSLIYPLT
+1996 QALIYPLT

-2014 HNAANKILKNMCEHC
+2014 HNAANKILKNMCEHS
-2029 NALVQQAI
+2029 NTLVQQAM

-2074 FAVLEPLHAM
+2074 FEVLEPLHAM

-2208 FMFLLKG
+2208 FVFLLKG

-2238 DPASLRKNLSIQRY
+2238 DPTSLRKNLSIQRY

-2344 TNYTRSLAVMSVV
+2344 TNYTRSLAVMSMV

-2424 ITCHT
+2424 TTCHT
-2429 VMEVMREHRDSVM
+2429 VMEVLREHKDSVM

-2462 IKGNKRSRTRTD
+2462 TKGNKRSRTRTD
-2474 SYSAAQSV
+2474 SYSAGQSV
-2482 EMLDPVELSE
+2482 EILDGVELGE
-2492 TTHKKTGTT
+2492 PAHKKAGTT
-2501 VPESIHSFIGDGIVQ
+2501 VPESIHSFIGDGLVK

-2543 ETLDVPTQVELLIK
+2543 DTLDVPTQVELLIK

-2571 W
+2571 WCPFW

>member
-1 MQTRQLWE
+1 MLGTG
-9 PSTYE
+9 P
-14 KLQALAAAMPAS
+14 AAATTAATTS
-26 AVMSGIMIM
+26 SNVSV
-35 LQQFASGLRSRNE
+35 LQQFASGLKSRNE
-48 EARAKAAKDLQ
+48 ETRAKAAKDLQ
-59 HYVTTELREVTQE
+59 HYVTMELREMSQE
-72 EATQFYDELN
+72 ESTRFYDQLN
-82 HHIFELVSSSDVS
+82 HHIFELVSSSDAN
-95 ERKGGILAIVSLIG
+95 ERKGGILAIASLIG

-118 SRFANYLRNLL
+118 GRFANYLRNLL
-129 PSSDPVVM
+129 PSNDPVVM
-137 EMASKAM
+137 EMASKAI

-171 PERNE
+171 ADRNE
-176 GRRHAAVLVLKEL
+176 GRRHAAVLVLREL
-189 AVSAPTFFFQQ
+189 AISVPTFFFQQ
-200 IQPFFDN
+200 VQPFFDN
-207 IFYAVWDSK
+207 IFVAVWDPK
-216 QAVREG
+216 QAIREG

-243 RLPWYRQT
+243 KPQWYRHT

-256 RGFDESFSK
+256 KGFDETLAK
-265 EKGVSRDD
+265 EKGMNRDD
-273 RIHGALLIINELVRI
+273 RIHGALLILNELVRI

-305 QQLVHDKHCK
+305 QQLVHDKYCK

-326 ITPFTSFQT
+326 ITPFTSFQA
-335 VQPQPSSALMGL
+335 VQPQQSNAL
-347 LGYSG
+347 
-352 QTSMM
+352 
-357 AYGGSSLSSKST
+357 
-369 LVESRSCRELMEE
+369 
-382 KFDQVCRWV
+382 VCQWV
-391 LKCRSCK
+391 LKCRNSK
-398 SSLIQMTILNV
+398 NSLIQMTILNLL
-409 MPRLAAFRPSAF
+409 PRLAAFRPSAF
-421 TVDQY
+421 TDTQY
-426 LPDTMSHLLSCVKR
+426 LQDTMNHVLSCVKK
-440 EKERPVAFQ
+440 EKERTAAFQ
-449 AIGLLSVAVRTEV
+449 ALGLLSVAVRSEFKV
-462 SSYLSKILENIKT
+462 YLPRVLDIIRA
-475 ALPPKDFSH
+475 ALPPKDFAH
-484 KRQKL
+484 KRQKAM
-489 LQVDATVFTCISMLA
+489 QVDATVFTCISMLA
-504 RALGPC
+504 RAMGPG

-522 LSVGLSPALTAVM
+522 LAVGLSPALTAVL
-535 YDLSRQIPLLKK
+535 YDLSRQIPQLKK

-558 FVLMH
+558 LVLMH

-571 PKGLG
+571 PKGLA
-576 HQLASPS
+576 HQLASPGLAS
-583 LTNIPEASD
+583 LPEASD
-592 VGITTLALRTLGTFE
+592 VGSITLALRTLGSFE

-633 IEAARTCSR
+633 MEAARTCSR

-648 HLISGHGH
+648 HLISGHAH

-698 THLAQ
+698 AHLAQ

-709 LFVALNDEV
+709 LFVALNDQV
-718 FEIRELAICTIG
+718 FEIRELAICTVG

-758 GVGRNKEQ
+758 GIGRIKEQ

-799 PDPNPGVVTGVLATI
+799 PDPDPNPGVINNVLATI

-827 WMDELFPII
+827 WVDELFIII

-868 PYRKYPSL
+868 PYRKYPTL

-889 QGIRREAIRVLG
+889 QGTRREAIRVLG

-929 SESKSSQDSADYS
+929 SESKSSQDSSDYS

-952 LPLDEFYPAVSIVTL
+952 LPLDEFYPAVSMVAL
-967 MRILRDQSLSNHH
+967 MRIFRDQSLSHHH

-1010 AVIRLCDGSARE
+1010 NVIRVCDVAIRE
-1022 SHQPSPQFMFQQ
+1022 FLFQQ
-1034 LGMLVSFVRSHIR
+1034 LGMLVSFVKSHIR
-1047 PYMEEIFSLMRELK
+1047 PYMDEIVTLMREFWVMN
-1061 TDVLETTDPL
+1061 T
-1071 RTDSNKDHWTTNN
+1071 S
-1084 PIQSTIILLIEQI
+1084 IQSTIILLIEQI
-1097 VLALGGEFK
+1097 VVALGGEFK
-1106 LYLPQLVPHMLRV
+1106 LYLPQLIPHMLRV
-1119 FMNDN
+1119 FMHDN
-1124 SSGRIVTIK
+1124 SPGRNVSIK
-1133 LLNAIQLFG
+1133 LLAAIQLFG

-1159 FDAPDAPILARKA
+1159 FDAPEVPLPSRKA

-1192 IIHPIVRTLDVSV
+1192 IIHPIVRTLDQSP
-1205 ELRPMAMDTLSS
+1205 ELRSTAMDTLSS

-1235 VLVRHKINHQR
+1235 VLVRHRINHQR
-1246 YEVLICRILKGYTL
+1246 YDVLICRIVKGYTL

-1268 IYQHRILK
+1268 IYQHRMLRS
-1276 GNLGESLNSN
+1276 GQGDALASGPVET
-1286 PLDSGPMKKLHVSTA
+1286 GPMKKLHVSTI
-1301 NLQRAWGAARRVSKD
+1301 NLQKAACKYWNTVTCVCACACTKLRHTEDYYRELCQTLTTGWCQAWGAARRVSKD
-1316 DWLEWLRRLSVEL
+1316 DWLEWLRRLSLEL
-1329 LKDSSSPALRS
+1329 LKDSSSPSLRS
-1340 CWSLAQAHTPLAR
+1340 CWALAQAYNPMAR
-1353 DLFNAAFLSCWSE
+1353 DLFNAAFVSCWSE

-1442 QKGPSPSILE
+1442 QKGPTPAILE
-1452 ALISINNKLQQPEAA
+1452 SLISINNKLQQPEAA
-1467 AGVLEYAMKHFGELE
+1467 SGVLEYAMKHFGELE

-1497 LLAYDKKMEVNKDD
+1497 LVAYDKKMDTNKDD
-1511 SELMLGRMRCLEA
+1511 PELMLGRMRCLEA

-1532 QQCCEKWTQVAE
+1532 QQCCEKWTLVND

-1596 LAQQCIDKARDLL
+1596 LAQQCIDRARDLL

-1629 SCQMLSELEEV
+1629 SCHMLSELEEV
-1640 IQYKLVPERRD
+1640 IQYKLVPERRE
-1651 IIRQTWWERLQGCQR
+1651 IIRQIWWERLQGCQR
-1666 IVEDWQRILMVQSLV
+1666 IVEDWQKILMVRSLV
-1681 VSPHEDMR
+1681 VNPHEDMR

-1727 PTVHPQVTYS
+1727 PTVHPQVTYA
-1737 YMKHMWKS
+1737 YMKNMWKS
-1745 TRKIEAFQHMQHFV
+1745 ARKIDAFQHMQHFV
-1759 QTMQQQAQHAIAAE
+1759 QTVQQQAQHAVATE

-1805 TIPKVLQCYS
+1805 TIPKVLQYYS
-1815 ACTEHDRSWYKA
+1815 AATEHDRSWYK
-1827 WHAWAVMNFE
+1827 
-1837 AVLHYKH
+1837 
-1844 QNQSR
+1844 
-1849 DEKKKLRHTSGTS
+1849 
-1862 ITSATSA
+1862 
-1869 NTDGSNSE
+1869 
-1877 SETESIEGSPVPS
+1877 
-1890 PLQKKVSE
+1890 
-1898 DLSKTLLMYTV
+1898 
-1909 PAVQGFFRSISLS
+1909 GFFRSISLS
-1922 RGNNLQDTLRV
+1922 RGNNLQDTLRYEARGGRNSGGAVLVQDTEATHYRSLPSTPGSEQPRV

-1948 ALVEGIKTIQID
+1948 ALVEGVKAIQID

-1969 IARIDTPRALVGR
+1969 IARIDTPRPLVGR

-1996 QSLIYPLT
+1996 QALIYPLT

-2014 HNAANKILKNMCEHC
+2014 HNAANKILKNMCEHS
-2029 NALVQQAI
+2029 NTLVQQAM

-2074 FAVLEPLHAM
+2074 FEVLEPLHAM

-2208 FMFLLKG
+2208 FVFLLKG

-2238 DPASLRKNLSIQRY
+2238 DPTSLRKNLRVTHHTPPAAGPLCAHPELTEAVLSSMLLSVDTSIQRY

-2344 TNYTRSLAVMSVV
+2344 TNYTRSLAVMSMV

-2429 VMEVMREHRDSVM
+2429 VMEVLREHKDSVM

-2462 IKGNKRSRTRTD
+2462 TKGNKRSRTRTD
-2474 SYSAAQSV
+2474 SYSAGQSV
-2482 EMLDPVELSE
+2482 EILDGVELGE
-2492 TTHKKTGTT
+2492 PAHKKTGTT
-2501 VPESIHSFIGDGIVQ
+2501 VPESIHSFSKFTLRNFGDGLVK

-2543 ETLDVPTQVELLIK
+2543 DTLDVPTQVELLIK

>member
-1 MQTRQLWE
+1 M
-9 PSTYE
+9 
-14 KLQALAAAMPAS
+14 
-26 AVMSGIMIM
+26 VIMSGTATV
-35 LQQFASGLRSRNE
+35 LQQFVSGLKSRNE
-48 EARAKAAKDLQ
+48 DTRAKSAKDLQ
-59 HYVTTELREVTQE
+59 HYVTTELRELSQD
-72 EATQFYDELN
+72 EATTFYDELN
-82 HHIFELVSSSDVS
+82 HHIFELVSSSDVN
-95 ERKGGILAIVSLIG
+95 EKKGGILAIVSLIG

-144 GRLAMAGDTFTA
+144 GHLSMAGDTFTA

-171 PERNE
+171 ADRNE
-176 GRRHAAVLVLKEL
+176 GRRHAAVLVLREL

-200 IQPFFDN
+200 VQPFFDN
-207 IFYAVWDSK
+207 IFYAVWDPK
-216 QAVREG
+216 QAIREG
-222 AVAALRACL
+222 AVSALRACL
-231 ILTTQREPKEMQ
+231 ILTTQRETKEMQ
-243 RLPWYRQT
+243 KPQWYKQT

-256 RGFDESFSK
+256 KGFDETLAK
-265 EKGVSRDD
+265 EKGMNRDD
-273 RIHGALLIINELVRI
+273 RVHGALLILNELVRI
-288 SSMEGERLR
+288 SSMEGERMR

-305 QQLVHDKHCK
+305 QQLVHDKYCK
-315 DLMGFGTKPRH
+315 ELMGFGTKPRH
-326 ITPFTSFQT
+326 ITPFTSFQS
-335 VQPQPSSALMGL
+335 VQPQQSNALLGL
-347 LGYSG
+347 LGYSTPPSFLG
-352 QTSMM
+352 FGATP
-357 AYGGSSLSSKST
+357 APAKSS
-369 LVESRSCRELMEE
+369 LVESRYCRELMEE
-382 KFDQVCRWV
+382 RFDQVCRWV
-391 LKCRSCK
+391 LKYKTSK
-398 SSLIQMTILNV
+398 NPLIQMTILNLL
-409 MPRLAAFRPSAF
+409 PRLAAFQPHTF
-421 TVDQY
+421 TDQY
-426 LPDTMSHLLSCVKR
+426 LSDTMGYLLGCLKK
-440 EKERPVAFQ
+440 EKERTAAFQ
-449 AIGLLSVAVRTEV
+449 ALGLLVVAVRTEIQP
-462 SSYLSKILENIKT
+462 YLMKILEIIKA
-475 ALPPKDFSH
+475 ALPPKDFAH
-484 KRQKL
+484 K
-489 LQVDATVFTCISMLA
+489 VST
-504 RALGPC
+504 
-510 IQQDIK
+510 
-516 ELLEPM
+516 
-522 LSVGLSPALTAVM
+522 
-535 YDLSRQIPLLKK
+535 
-547 DIQDGLLKMLS
+547 
-558 FVLMH
+558 
-563 KPLRHPGM
+563 
-571 PKGLG
+571 
-576 HQLASPS
+576 
-583 LTNIPEASD
+583 
-592 VGITTLALRTLGTFE
+592 
-607 FEGHSLTQFVR
+607 GHSLTQFVR

-633 IEAARTCSR
+633 MEAARTCSR

-648 HLISGHGH
+648 HLISGH

-698 THLAQ
+698 AHLAQ

-799 PDPNPGVVTGVLATI
+799 PDPNPGVVISVLATI

-842 SSLLAKR
+842 SSSLAKR
-849 QVALWTLGQL
+849 QVALWTLGQK

-929 SESKSSQDSADYS
+929 SESKSNQDSADCS

-952 LPLDEFYPAVSIVTL
+952 LPLDEFYPAVAIVTL
-967 MRILRDQSLSNHH
+967 MRILRDPSLSNHH
-980 TMVVQAITFI
+980 TMVVQAVTFI

-1010 AVIRLCDGSARE
+1010 NVIRVCDASIRE
-1022 SHQPSPQFMFQQ
+1022 FLFQQ
-1034 LGMLVSFVRSHIR
+1034 MGMVVSFVKIHIR
-1047 PYMEEIFSLMRELK
+1047 PYMDDIFTLIREY
-1061 TDVLETTDPL
+1061 
-1071 RTDSNKDHWTTNN
+1071 WTPNN
-1084 PIQSTIILLIEQI
+1084 PMQNTIILLIEQI
-1097 VLALGGEFK
+1097 VVALGGEFK
-1106 LYLPQLVPHMLRV
+1106 LYLPQLIPHMLRV
-1119 FMNDN
+1119 FMHDN
-1124 SSGRIVTIK
+1124 STGRSVTIK

-1159 FDAPDAPILARKA
+1159 FDASDVPLQARKV
-1172 ALETVDR
+1172 ALETLDR

-1192 IIHPIVRTLDVSV
+1192 IIHPIVRTLDSTP
-1205 ELRPMAMDTLSS
+1205 ELRSTAMDTLSS

-1235 VLVRHKINHQR
+1235 VMLKHRINHQR
-1246 YEVLICRILKGYTL
+1246 YDILICRIVKGYTL
-1260 ADEEEDPL
+1260 AEEEEDPL
-1268 IYQHRILK
+1268 IFQHRQIR
-1276 GNLGESLNSN
+1276 GNQGDTLVSGPVE
-1286 PLDSGPMKKLHVSTA
+1286 PGPMKKLHVSTTA
-1301 NLQRAWGAARRVSKD
+1301 LQKAWGAARKVSKD
-1316 DWLEWLRRLSVEL
+1316 DWLEWLRRLSVVL
-1329 LKDSSSPALRS
+1329 LKESSSPALRS
-1340 CWSLAQAHTPLAR
+1340 CWSLAQTYIPLAR

-1366 LNEDQQDELIR
+1366 LSEDQQDELIR

-1442 QKGPSPSILE
+1442 QKGPSPLILE
-1452 ALISINNKLQQPEAA
+1452 SLISINNKLQQPEAA
-1467 AGVLEYAMKHFGELE
+1467 SGVLEYAMKHFGELE

-1497 LLAYDKKMEVNKDD
+1497 LVAYDKKIDMNKEDP
-1511 SELMLGRMRCLEA
+1511 ELILGRMRCLEA

-1532 QQCCEKWTQVAE
+1532 QQCCEEWTLVSE

-1553 AAAAAWGLGQW
+1553 AAAAAWGLGHW

-1651 IIRQTWWERLQGCQR
+1651 IIRETWWERLQGCQR
-1666 IVEDWQRILMVQSLV
+1666 IVEDWQRILMVRSLV
-1681 VSPHEDMR
+1681 ISPHEDMR
-1689 TWLKYASLCGKSGRL
+1689 TWLKYASLCGKSLRL

-1717 DPSRQLDHPL
+1717 DPSKQLDHPL
-1727 PTVHPQVTYS
+1727 PTTHPHVTYA
-1737 YMKHMWKS
+1737 YMKYMWKS
-1745 TRKIEAFQHMQHFV
+1745 NRKIDAFQHMQHFV
-1759 QTMQQQAQHAIAAE
+1759 QGVQQQAQHAIAAE
-1773 DQQHKQELHKLM
+1773 DHQRKQELHKLM

-1794 WQLNLQGINES
+1794 WQLSLQGINES
-1805 TIPKVLQCYS
+1805 TIPKVLQYYS
-1815 ACTEHDRSWYKA
+1815 NSTEHDRNWYKA

-1844 QNQSR
+1844 QNQGR
-1849 DEKKKLRHTSGTS
+1849 DEKKKRRHASG
-1862 ITSATSA
+1862 ASA
-1869 NTDGSNSE
+1869 NSEASNSD
-1877 SETESIEGSPVPS
+1877 SEADSTDHSPVPS
-1890 PLQKKVSE
+1890 PRQVNE
-1898 DLSKTLLMYTV
+1898 DLSKTLLLYTV

-1933 LTLWFDYGHWPDVNE
+1933 LTLWFDYGHWPEVNE

-1996 QSLIYPLT
+1996 QALIYPLT

-2029 NALVQQAI
+2029 NTLVQQAM

-2104 LMEAQE
+2104 LMEAQD
-2110 WCRKYMKSGN
+2110 WCRKYMRSGN

-2195 PRKLTLMGSNGHE
+2195 PRKLTIMGSNGHE

-2307 MQKVEVFEHAVN
+2307 MEKVEVFEHAVN

-2344 TNYTRSLAVMSVV
+2344 TNYTRSLAVMSMV

-2429 VMEVMREHRDSVM
+2429 VMEVLREHRDSVM

-2462 IKGNKRSRTRTD
+2462 TKGTKRSRTRTD
-2474 SYSAAQSV
+2474 SYTAGQSV
-2482 EMLDPVELSE
+2482 EALDGIDLGE
-2492 TTHKKTGTT
+2492 TTHKKPGTT
-2501 VPESIHSFIGDGIVQ
+2501 VPESIHSFIGDGLVQ

-2538 DFSHD
+2538 DFSHE

-2571 W
+2571 WCPFW

>member
-1 MQTRQLWE
+1 MIT
-9 PSTYE
+9 
-14 KLQALAAAMPAS
+14 AN
-26 AVMSGIMIM
+26 MSGIMTM
-35 LQQFASGLRSRNE
+35 LQQFANALRSKNE
-48 EARAKAAKDLQ
+48 ETRTKAAKDLQ
-59 HYVTTELREVTQE
+59 HYVTTELREVSQE

-82 HHIFELVSSSDVS
+82 HFIFEFVSSSDAS
-95 ERKGGILAIVSLIG
+95 ERKGGILAIGGDNSSYAHCILLFLSVSLMG

-171 PERNE
+171 ADRNE
-176 GRRHAAVLVLKEL
+176 GRRHAGVLVLKEL

-200 IQPFFDN
+200 VQSFFDN
-207 IFYAVWDSK
+207 IFYAVWDPK
-216 QAVREG
+216 QAIREG

-231 ILTTQREPKEMQ
+231 ILTTQREPKELQ
-243 RLPWYRQT
+243 KPLWYKQT
-251 FEEAE
+251 YVEAE
-256 RGFDESFSK
+256 KGFDETLFK
-265 EKGVSRDD
+265 EKGMNRDD
-273 RIHGALLIINELVRI
+273 RLHGALLIINELVRI

-305 QQLVHDKHCK
+305 QQQVHDKHCK
-315 DLMGFGTKPRH
+315 ELMTFGLKPRH
-326 ITPFTSFQT
+326 ITPFASVQS
-335 VQPQPSSALMGL
+335 VQPQTTNALLSL
-347 LGYSG
+347 LGYTG
-352 QTSMM
+352 QQGILG
-357 AYGGSSLSSKST
+357 YGTAPMPEKST
-369 LVESRSCRELMEE
+369 LVESRACRELIEE
-382 KFDQVCRWV
+382 KFDQICRWV
-391 LKCRSCK
+391 LKCRSSK
-398 SSLIQMTILNV
+398 NPLIQMTILNV
-409 MPRLAAFRPSAF
+409 LPRLAAFRPSAF
-421 TVDQY
+421 TADQY
-426 LPDTMSHLLSCVKR
+426 LPDTMNHLLSCVRK
-440 EKERPVAFQ
+440 EKERTVAFQ
-449 AIGLLSVAVRTEV
+449 ALGLISVAVRSEIRC
-462 SSYLSKILENIKT
+462 YLPKILEHVKS
-475 ALPPKDFSH
+475 ALPPKDFAH
-484 KRQKL
+484 KRQKSM
-489 LQVDATVFTCISMLA
+489 QVDATVFTCISMLA
-504 RALGPC
+504 RAMGAPM
-510 IQQDIK
+510 QQEIK

-522 LSVGLSPALTAVM
+522 LSVGLSPALTAVL
-535 YDLSRQIPLLKK
+535 YDLSRHIPLLKK

-558 FVLMH
+558 LVLMH

-571 PKGLG
+571 PKGLAQ
-576 HQLASPS
+576 QLSSPS

-592 VGITTLALRTLGTFE
+592 VGSITLALRTLGTFE

-633 IEAARTCSR
+633 MEAARTCSR
-642 LLTPSI
+642 LLTPSMQI
-648 HLISGHGH
+648 LGGHGH
-656 VVSQTAVQVVAD
+656 VSHTAVQVVAD

-698 THLAQ
+698 SHLAQ

-718 FEIRELAICTIG
+718 FEIRELSICTIG

-784 YMEPILKALILKLKD
+784 YMEPILKALILKLRD
-799 PDPNPGVVTGVLATI
+799 PDPNPGVVTNVLATI

-849 QVALWTLGQL
+849 QVALWALGQL

-876 LEVLLNFLKTEQN
+876 LEVLLNFLKTEQS

-919 QSRDASAVSL
+919 QSRDASALSL
-929 SESKSSQDSADYS
+929 SESKTNQDSADFS

-952 LPLDEFYPAVSIVTL
+952 LPLDEFYPAVSVVTL

-1002 PQVMPTFL
+1002 PQVMPIFL
-1010 AVIRLCDGSARE
+1010 SVIRLCDNNARE
-1022 SHQPSPQFMFQQ
+1022 KRAGLMSPQFMFQQ

-1047 PYMEEIFSLMRELK
+1047 PYMDDIFALIR
-1061 TDVLETTDPL
+1061 DY
-1071 RTDSNKDHWTTNN
+1071 WTMNN

-1106 LYLPQLVPHMLRV
+1106 LYLPQLIPHMLRV
-1119 FMNDN
+1119 FMHD
-1124 SSGRIVTIK
+1124 SSPGRSVTIK
-1133 LLNAIQLFG
+1133 LLNAIQMFG

-1148 LHLLL
+1148 LHLIL

-1159 FDAPDAPILARKA
+1159 FDAQDTPLQARKV

-1192 IIHPIVRTLDVSV
+1192 IIHPIVRTLDVSP
-1205 ELRPMAMDTLSS
+1205 ELRQTAMDTLSS

-1235 VLVRHKINHQR
+1235 VLLKHRILHQR
-1246 YEVLICRILKGYTL
+1246 YEVLTCRILKGYTL

-1268 IYQHRILK
+1268 IYQHRTVK
-1276 GNLGESLNSN
+1276 GNLGELFASG
-1286 PLDSGPMKKLHVSTA
+1286 PLDSGPMKKLHVSTT
-1301 NLQRAWGAARRVSKD
+1301 NLQKAWGATRRVSKD

-1329 LKDSSSPALRS
+1329 LKDSSSPSLRS
-1340 CWSLAQAHTPLAR
+1340 CWSLAQAYNPLAR

-1366 LNEDQQDELIR
+1366 LNEDQQDELIH
-1377 SIELALTSQDIA
+1377 SIELALTAQDIA

-1409 LPLRDDNGIVL
+1409 LPLQDDNGVVL
-1420 LGERAAKCR
+1420 LGERASKCR

-1442 QKGPSPSILE
+1442 QKGPTPAILE
-1452 ALISINNKLQQPEAA
+1452 SLISINNKLQQPEAA
-1467 AGVLEYAMKHFGELE
+1467 SGVLEFAMKHYGEME

-1497 LLAYDKKMEVNKDD
+1497 LVAYDKKLEVNKDD
-1511 SELMLGRMRCLEA
+1511 SELILGRMRCLEA

-1532 QQCCEKWTQVAE
+1532 QQCCENWTNVSEDAR
-1544 ETQAKMARM
+1544 AKMARM
-1553 AAAAAWGLGQW
+1553 AAAAAWGLEHW

-1572 MIPRDTHDGAFYRA
+1572 LIPRDTHDGAFYRA

-1596 LAQQCIDKARDLL
+1596 LAQQCIDKARDML

-1629 SCQMLSELEEV
+1629 TCQMLSELEEV
-1640 IQYKLVPERRD
+1640 IQYKLVPERRE
-1651 IIRQTWWERLQGCQR
+1651 IIRQTWWDRLQGCQR
-1666 IVEDWQRILMVQSLV
+1666 IVEDWQKILMVQSLV

-1689 TWLKYASLCGKSGRL
+1689 TWLKYASLCSKSGRL
-1704 ALAHKTLVLLLGV
+1704 ALSHKTLVMLLGV
-1717 DPSRQLDHPL
+1717 DPALESDQPL
-1727 PTVHPQVTYS
+1727 PTAHPQVTYA
-1737 YMKHMWKS
+1737 YMKYMWKS
-1745 TRKIEAFQHMQHFV
+1745 TRKIEAFQHMQKFV
-1759 QTMQQQAQHAIAAE
+1759 SNVQIQAQHVA
-1773 DQQHKQELHKLM
+1773 DDPQHKQELQKLM

-1794 WQLNLQGINES
+1794 WQLSLQGINEC
-1805 TIPKVLQCYS
+1805 TIPNVLEYYN
-1815 ACTEHDRSWYKA
+1815 AATEHDLNWYKA

-1837 AVLHYKH
+1837 AVLHFKH
-1844 QNQSR
+1844 QYQPR
-1849 DEKKKLRHTSGTS
+1849 EEKKVRHPSNASG
-1862 ITSATSA
+1862 
-1869 NTDGSNSE
+1869 NTENSE
-1877 SETESIEGSPVPS
+1877 SESEGESAENSPVPS
-1890 PLQKKVSE
+1890 PVQKKPSE
-1898 DLSKTLLMYTV
+1898 DLSHTLLQYTV

-1969 IARIDTPRALVGR
+1969 IARIDTPRPLVGR

-1996 QSLIYPLT
+1996 QALIYPLT

-2014 HNAANKILKNMCEHC
+2014 HNAANKILKNMCEHS
-2029 NALVQQAI
+2029 NTLVQQAM

-2074 FAVLEPLHAM
+2074 FAVLDPLHAM

-2104 LMEAQE
+2104 LMEAQD

-2344 TNYTRSLAVMSVV
+2344 TNYTRSLAVMSMV

-2429 VMEVMREHRDSVM
+2429 VMEVLREHKDSVM

-2452 LLNWRLMDTN
+2452 LLNWRLMDKMMETVD
-2462 IKGNKRSRTRTD
+2462 I
-2474 SYSAAQSV
+2474 
-2482 EMLDPVELSE
+2482 SE
-2492 TTHKKTGTT
+2492 NAHKKPGST
-2501 VPESIHSFIGDGIVQ
+2501 VPESIHTYIGDGLVQ

-2538 DFSHD
+2538 DFSHE
-2543 ETLDVPTQVELLIK
+2543 ETLDVATQVELLIK

-2571 W
+2571 WCPFW

>member
-1 MQTRQLWE
+1 
-9 PSTYE
+9 
-14 KLQALAAAMPAS
+14 
-26 AVMSGIMIM
+26 MSGIMTM
-35 LQQFASGLRSRNE
+35 LQQFANGLRSRNE
-48 EARAKAAKDLQ
+48 DSRTKAAKELQ
-59 HYVTTELREVTQE
+59 HYVTTELREVSQE

-82 HHIFELVSSSDVS
+82 HFIFEFVSSSDVS

-171 PERNE
+171 ADRNE

-200 IQPFFDN
+200 VQPFFDN
-207 IFYAVWDSK
+207 IFYGVWDPK
-216 QAVREG
+216 QAIREG

-231 ILTTQREPKEMQ
+231 ILTTQREPKELQ
-243 RLPWYRQT
+243 KPLWYRQT

-256 RGFDESFSK
+256 RGFDETLSK
-265 EKGVSRDD
+265 EKGMNRDD

-297 EEMEEITQ
+297 EEMDEITQ

-315 DLMGFGTKPRH
+315 DLMTFGLKPRH
-326 ITPFTSFQT
+326 ITPFASFQS
-335 VQPQPSSALMGL
+335 VQPQTSNALLSL
-347 LGYSG
+347 LGYTG
-352 QTSMM
+352 QQGILG
-357 AYGGSSLSSKST
+357 YGAAPMPDKST
-369 LVESRSCRELMEE
+369 LVESRACRELVEE
-382 KFDQVCRWV
+382 KFDQICRWV
-391 LKCRSCK
+391 LKCRSSK
-398 SSLIQMTILNV
+398 NPLIQMTILNV
-409 MPRLAAFRPSAF
+409 LPRLAAFKPSAF
-421 TVDQY
+421 TGDLY
-426 LPDTMSHLLSCVKR
+426 LHDTMSHLLSCVRK
-440 EKERPVAFQ
+440 EKERTVAFQ
-449 AIGLLSVAVRTEV
+449 ALGLISVAVRSEIRP
-462 SSYLSKILENIKT
+462 YLPKILEHVKT
-475 ALPPKDFSH
+475 ALPPKDFAH
-484 KRQKL
+484 KRQKTM
-489 LQVDATVFTCISMLA
+489 QVDATVFTCISMLA
-504 RALGPC
+504 RAMGPS

-522 LSVGLSPALTAVM
+522 LSVGLSPALTAVL
-535 YDLSRQIPLLKK
+535 YDLSRHIPQLKK

-558 FVLMH
+558 LVLMH

-571 PKGLG
+571 PKGLAQ
-576 HQLASPS
+576 QLSSPS
-583 LTNIPEASD
+583 LANIPEASD
-592 VGITTLALRTLGTFE
+592 VGSITLALRTLGTFE

-633 IEAARTCSR
+633 MEAARTCSR

-648 HLISGHGH
+648 QLLSGHAH
-656 VVSQTAVQVVAD
+656 VSQTAVQVVAD

-703 AENLQA
+703 AESLQA
-709 LFVALNDEV
+709 LFVSLNDEV
-718 FEIRELAICTIG
+718 FEIRELSICTIG

-784 YMEPILKALILKLKD
+784 YMEPILKALILKLRD
-799 PDPNPGVVTGVLATI
+799 TDPNPAVVTNVLATI

-876 LEVLLNFLKTEQN
+876 LEVLLNFLKTEQS

-919 QSRDASAVSL
+919 QSRDASALSL
-929 SESKSSQDSADYS
+929 SESKTNQDSADYS

-952 LPLDEFYPAVSIVTL
+952 LPLDEFYPAVSVVTL

-1010 AVIRLCDGSARE
+1010 SVIRLCDNNVRE
-1022 SHQPSPQFMFQQ
+1022 RTGLMSPQFMFQQ

-1047 PYMEEIFSLMRELK
+1047 PYMEEIFALI
-1061 TDVLETTDPL
+1061 
-1071 RTDSNKDHWTTNN
+1071 KDYWTMNN

-1106 LYLPQLVPHMLRV
+1106 LYLPQLIPHMLRV
-1119 FMNDN
+1119 YMHDT
-1124 SSGRIVTIK
+1124 SAGRSVTIK
-1133 LLNAIQLFG
+1133 LLNAIQMFG

-1159 FDAPDAPILARKA
+1159 FDASDAPLPARKV

-1192 IIHPIVRTLDVSV
+1192 IIHPIVRTLDVSP
-1205 ELRPMAMDTLSS
+1205 ELRQTAMDTLSS

-1235 VLVRHKINHQR
+1235 VLVKHRILHQR
-1246 YEVLICRILKGYTL
+1246 YEVLTCRILKGYTL

-1268 IYQHRILK
+1268 IYQHRTLK
-1276 GNLGESLNSN
+1276 GNLGETFSSG
-1286 PLDSGPMKKLHVSTA
+1286 PLDTGPMKKLHVSTT
-1301 NLQRAWGAARRVSKD
+1301 NLQKAWGAARRVSKD

-1340 CWSLAQAHTPLAR
+1340 CWSLAQAYNPLAR

-1377 SIELALTSQDIA
+1377 SIEQALTSQDIA

-1409 LPLRDDNGIVL
+1409 LPLRDDNGVVL
-1420 LGERAAKCR
+1420 LGERASKCR

-1442 QKGPSPSILE
+1442 QKGPTPAILE
-1452 ALISINNKLQQPEAA
+1452 SLISINNKLQQPEAA
-1467 AGVLEYAMKHFGELE
+1467 SGVLEFAMKHYGELE

-1497 LLAYDKKMEVNKDD
+1497 LVAYEKKLEVNKED
-1511 SELMLGRMRCLEA
+1511 SELILGRMRCLEA

-1532 QQCCEKWTQVAE
+1532 QQCCENWTNVNEDAR
-1544 ETQAKMARM
+1544 AKMARM
-1553 AAAAAWGLGQW
+1553 AAAAAWGLEQW

-1572 MIPRDTHDGAFYRA
+1572 LIPRDTHDGAFYRA

-1596 LAQQCIDKARDLL
+1596 LAQQCIDKARDML

-1629 SCQMLSELEEV
+1629 NCQMLSELEEV
-1640 IQYKLVPERRD
+1640 IQYKLVPERRE
-1651 IIRQTWWERLQGCQR
+1651 IIRQTWWDRLQGCQR
-1666 IVEDWQRILMVQSLV
+1666 IVEDWQKILMVQSLV
-1681 VSPHEDMR
+1681 VSPLEDMR
-1689 TWLKYASLCGKSGRL
+1689 TWLKYASLCSKSGRL
-1704 ALAHKTLVLLLGV
+1704 ALSHKTLVMLLGV
-1717 DPSRQLDHPL
+1717 DPALESDQPL
-1727 PTVHPQVTYS
+1727 PTAHPQVTYA
-1737 YMKHMWKS
+1737 YMKYMWKS
-1745 TRKIEAFQHMQHFV
+1745 TRKVLTVHPCSSCLDLPRSCPGLCASFP
-1759 QTMQQQAQHAIAAE
+1759 
-1773 DQQHKQELHKLM
+1773 
-1785 ARCFLKLGE
+1785 RCFLKLGE
-1794 WQLNLQGINES
+1794 WQLNLQGINEC
-1805 TIPKVLQCYS
+1805 TIPNVLEYYN
-1815 ACTEHDRSWYKA
+1815 AATDHDPAWYKA

-1837 AVLHYKH
+1837 AVLHFKH
-1844 QNQSR
+1844 QNQPR
-1849 DEKKKLRHTSGTS
+1849 EEKKVRHLSN
-1862 ITSATSA
+1862 ASA
-1869 NTDGSNSE
+1869 NTEGSE
-1877 SETESIEGSPVPS
+1877 SESEGESGENSPVPS
-1890 PLQKKVSE
+1890 PVQKKPSE
-1898 DLSKTLLMYTV
+1898 DISHTLLQYTV

-1933 LTLWFDYGHWPDVNE
+1933 LTLWFDYGHWSDVNE

-1969 IARIDTPRALVGR
+1969 IARIDTPRPLVGR

-1996 QSLIYPLT
+1996 QALIYPLT

-2014 HNAANKILKNMCEHC
+2014 HNAANKILKNMCEHS
-2029 NALVQQAI
+2029 NTLVQQAM

-2074 FAVLEPLHAM
+2074 FAVLDPLHAM

-2104 LMEAQE
+2104 LMEAQD

-2195 PRKLTLMGSNGHE
+2195 PRKLTLMGSNSHE

-2344 TNYTRSLAVMSVV
+2344 TNYTRSLAVMSMV

-2429 VMEVMREHRDSVM
+2429 VMEVLREHRDSVM

-2462 IKGNKRSRTRTD
+2462 IKANKRSRTRTD
-2474 SYSAAQSV
+2474 SYSAGQSV
-2482 EMLDPVELSE
+2482 EMLETVELGE
-2492 TTHKKTGTT
+2492 TAHKKPGST
-2501 VPESIHSFIGDGIVQ
+2501 VPESIHTYIGDGLVQ

-2538 DFSHD
+2538 DFSHE
-2543 ETLDVPTQVELLIK
+2543 ETLDVATQVELLIK

-2571 W
+2571 WCPFW

>member
-1 MQTRQLWE
+1 
-9 PSTYE
+9 
-14 KLQALAAAMPAS
+14 
-26 AVMSGIMIM
+26 MSGIM
-35 LQQFASGLRSRNE
+35 LQQFANGLRNRSE
-48 EARAKAAKDLQ
+48 ETRTKAAKDLQ
-59 HYVTTELREVTQE
+59 HYVTTELREVSQE
-72 EATQFYDELN
+72 DATTFYDELN
-82 HHIFELVSSSDVS
+82 HFIFEFVSSSDVS

-129 PSSDPVVM
+129 PSSDTGVM

-171 PERNE
+171 TDRNE

-200 IQPFFDN
+200 VQPFFDN
-207 IFYAVWDSK
+207 IFNGVWDPK
-216 QAVREG
+216 QAIREG

-231 ILTTQREPKEMQ
+231 ILTTQREPKELQ
-243 RLPWYRQT
+243 KPQWYRQT
-251 FEEAE
+251 FIEAE
-256 RGFDESFSK
+256 RGFDESLSK
-265 EKGVSRDD
+265 EKGMNKDD
-273 RIHGALLIINELVRI
+273 RLHGALLIINELVRI

-315 DLMGFGTKPRH
+315 DLMSYGLKPRH
-326 ITPFTSFQT
+326 ITPFASSQS
-335 VQPQPSSALMGL
+335 VQPQPSNALLGL
-347 LGYSG
+347 LGYTG
-352 QTSMM
+352 QQGILGYGTAPMPDKSM
-357 AYGGSSLSSKST
+357 
-369 LVESRSCRELMEE
+369 LVESRACRELVEE
-382 KFDQVCRWV
+382 KFDQICRWV
-391 LKCRSCK
+391 LKCRSSK
-398 SSLIQMTILNV
+398 NPLIQLTILSV
-409 MPRLAAFRPSAF
+409 LPRLAAFKPCAF
-421 TVDQY
+421 TDLY
-426 LPDTMSHLLSCVKR
+426 LQDTMTHLLSCVRK
-440 EKERPVAFQ
+440 EKERTLCFLAL
-449 AIGLLSVAVRTEV
+449 GLISVAVRSEIRC
-462 SSYLSKILENIKT
+462 YLPKILEHVKT
-475 ALPPKDFSH
+475 ALPPKDFAH
-484 KRQKL
+484 KRQKTM
-489 LQVDATVFTCISMLA
+489 QVDATVFTCISMLA
-504 RALGPC
+504 RAMGPA

-522 LSVGLSPALTAVM
+522 LSVGLSPALTAVL
-535 YDLSRQIPLLKK
+535 YDLSRHIPQLKK

-558 FVLMH
+558 LVLMH

-571 PKGLG
+571 PKGLAQ
-576 HQLASPS
+576 QLSSPS
-583 LTNIPEASD
+583 LTNIPEVSD
-592 VGITTLALRTLGTFE
+592 VGSITLALRTLGTFE

-633 IEAARTCSR
+633 MEAARTCSR

-648 HLISGHGH
+648 QLLSGHGH
-656 VVSQTAVQVVAD
+656 VSQTAVQVVAD

-784 YMEPILKALILKLKD
+784 YMEPILKALISKLRD
-799 PDPNPGVVTGVLATI
+799 PDPNPAVVTNVLATI

-919 QSRDASAVSL
+919 QSRDASAL
-929 SESKSSQDSADYS
+929 SMSETKTNPDSADCS

-952 LPLDEFYPAVSIVTL
+952 LPLDEFYPAVSVVTL

-1010 AVIRLCDGSARE
+1010 SVIRLCDNNVRE
-1022 SHQPSPQFMFQQ
+1022 VCILTVLTRTGLMSPQFMFQQ

-1047 PYMEEIFSLMRELK
+1047 PYMDEIFSLI
-1061 TDVLETTDPL
+1061 
-1071 RTDSNKDHWTTNN
+1071 KDYWTMNN

-1106 LYLPQLVPHMLRV
+1106 LYLPQLIPHILRV
-1119 FMNDN
+1119 FMHD
-1124 SSGRIVTIK
+1124 SSAGRAVVIK
-1133 LLNAIQLFG
+1133 LLNAIQMFG

-1159 FDAPDAPILARKA
+1159 FDATDAPLAARKA

-1192 IIHPIVRTLDVSV
+1192 IIHPIVRTLDSSP
-1205 ELRPMAMDTLSS
+1205 ELRTAAMDTLSS

-1235 VLVRHKINHQR
+1235 VLVKHRILHQR
-1246 YEVLICRILKGYTL
+1246 YEVLTCRILKGYTL

-1268 IYQHRILK
+1268 IYQHRTFK
-1276 GNLGESLNSN
+1276 VNQGELFVGG
-1286 PLDSGPMKKLHVSTA
+1286 PLDAGPMKKLHVSTT
-1301 NLQRAWGAARRVSKD
+1301 NLQKAWGAARRVSKD

-1340 CWSLAQAHTPLAR
+1340 CWSLAQAYNPLAR

-1366 LNEDQQDELIR
+1366 LNEDHQDELIR
-1377 SIELALTSQDIA
+1377 SIEMALTSQDIA

-1409 LPLRDDNGIVL
+1409 LPLRDDNGVVL
-1420 LGERAAKCR
+1420 LGERASKCR

-1442 QKGPSPSILE
+1442 QKGPTPAILE
-1452 ALISINNKLQQPEAA
+1452 SLISINNKLQQPEAA
-1467 AGVLEYAMKHFGELE
+1467 SGVLEFAMKHYGEMHDLPKGFWLPQE

-1497 LLAYDKKMEVNKDD
+1497 LVAYEKKLEVNKDD
-1511 SELMLGRMRCLEA
+1511 SDLILGRMRCLEA

-1532 QQCCEKWTQVAE
+1532 QQCCDNWTSVNEDAR
-1544 ETQAKMARM
+1544 AKMARM
-1553 AAAAAWGLGQW
+1553 AAAAAWGLENW

-1572 MIPRDTHDGAFYRA
+1572 LIPRDTHDGAFYRA

-1596 LAQQCIDKARDLL
+1596 LAQQVRGPLLQEIVRCIDKARDML

-1629 SCQMLSELEEV
+1629 TCQMLSELEEV
-1640 IQYKLVPERRD
+1640 IQYKLVPERRE
-1651 IIRQTWWERLQGCQR
+1651 IIRQTWWDRLQGCQR
-1666 IVEDWQRILMVQSLV
+1666 IVEDWQKILMVQSLV
-1681 VSPHEDMR
+1681 VGPHEDMR

-1704 ALAHKTLVLLLGV
+1704 ALSHKTLVMLLGV
-1717 DPSRQLDHPL
+1717 DPALQSDQPL
-1727 PTVHPQVTYS
+1727 PTAHPQVTYA
-1737 YMKHMWKS
+1737 YMKYMWKS
-1745 TRKIEAFQHMQHFV
+1745 TRKAPRATQIEAFQHMQKFV
-1759 QTMQQQAQHAIAAE
+1759 SNVQIQAQHVA
-1773 DQQHKQELHKLM
+1773 DDLQQKQELQKLM
-1785 ARCFLKLGE
+1785 ARCYLKLGE
-1794 WQLNLQGINES
+1794 WQLNLQGINEV
-1805 TIPKVLQCYS
+1805 TIPNVLEYYN
-1815 ACTEHDRSWYKA
+1815 AATEHDTTWYKA

-1837 AVLHYKH
+1837 AVLHFKH
-1844 QNQSR
+1844 HLHPR
-1849 DEKKKLRHTSGTS
+1849 EEKKKVRHPSN
-1862 ITSATSA
+1862 ASA
-1869 NTDGSNSE
+1869 NTEGSE
-1877 SETESIEGSPVPS
+1877 SESEGESVENSPVPS
-1890 PLQKKVSE
+1890 PVQKKPSE
-1898 DLSKTLLMYTV
+1898 DLSHTLLQYTV

-1933 LTLWFDYGHWPDVNE
+1933 LTLWFDYGHWPDVNDS
-1948 ALVEGIKTIQID
+1948 LVEGIKTIQID

-1969 IARIDTPRALVGR
+1969 IARIDTPRPLVGR

-1996 QSLIYPLT
+1996 QALIYPLT

-2014 HNAANKILKNMCEHC
+2014 HNAANKILKNMCEHS
-2029 NALVQQAI
+2029 NTLVQQAV

-2074 FAVLEPLHAM
+2074 FAVLDPLHAM

-2104 LMEAQE
+2104 LMEAQD

-2344 TNYTRSLAVMSVV
+2344 TNYTRSLAVMSMV

-2429 VMEVMREHRDSVM
+2429 VMEVLREHKDSVM

-2452 LLNWRLMDTN
+2452 LLNWRLMDTA
-2462 IKGNKRSRTRTD
+2462 IKGNKRSCTRTD
-2474 SYSAAQSV
+2474 SYSAGQSV
-2482 EMLDPVELSE
+2482 EMLETAELGE
-2492 TTHKKTGTT
+2492 TTAHKKPGST
-2501 VPESIHSFIGDGIVQ
+2501 VPESVHTYIGDGLVQ

-2531 RDKLTGR
+2531 RDKLTGSVCQFIETGR
-2538 DFSHD
+2538 DFLNE
-2543 ETLDVPTQVELLIK
+2543 ETLDVATQVELLIK

-2571 W
+2571 WCPFW

>member
-1 MQTRQLWE
+1 
-9 PSTYE
+9 
-14 KLQALAAAMPAS
+14 
-26 AVMSGIMIM
+26 MSGIMTM
-35 LQQFASGLRSRNE
+35 LQQFVNGLRSRNE
-48 EARAKAAKDLQ
+48 EIRTKAAKDLQ
-59 HYVTTELREVTQE
+59 HYVTTELREVSQE

-82 HHIFELVSSSDVS
+82 HFIFEFVSSSDVS

-129 PSSDPVVM
+129 PSSDPGVM

-171 PERNE
+171 ADRNE
-176 GRRHAAVLVLKEL
+176 GRRHAAVLVLREL

-200 IQPFFDN
+200 VQPFFDN
-207 IFYAVWDSK
+207 IFFAVWDPK
-216 QAVREG
+216 QAIREG

-231 ILTTQREPKEMQ
+231 ILTTQREPKELQ
-243 RLPWYRQT
+243 KPQWYRQT
-251 FEEAE
+251 YEEAE
-256 RGFDESFSK
+256 RGFDETLSK
-265 EKGVSRDD
+265 EKGMNRDD

-305 QQLVHDKHCK
+305 QQMVHDKHCK
-315 DLMGFGTKPRH
+315 DLMTFGLKPRH
-326 ITPFTSFQT
+326 ITPFASFQSI
-335 VQPQPSSALMGL
+335 QPQSSNALLSL
-347 LGYSG
+347 LGYNG
-352 QTSMM
+352 QQGILG
-357 AYGGSSLSSKST
+357 YGAAPMPDKSN
-369 LVESRSCRELMEE
+369 LVESRTCRDLVEE
-382 KFDQVCRWV
+382 KFDQICRWV
-391 LKCRSCK
+391 LKCRSSK
-398 SSLIQMTILNV
+398 NPLIQMTVLNV
-409 MPRLAAFRPSAF
+409 LPRLAAFRPSVF
-421 TVDQY
+421 TADQY
-426 LPDTMSHLLSCVKR
+426 LPDTMNHLLSCVRK
-440 EKERPVAFQ
+440 EKERTVAFQ
-449 AIGLLSVAVRTEV
+449 ALGLISVAVRSEIRL
-462 SSYLSKILENIKT
+462 YLPKILEHVKA
-475 ALPPKDFSH
+475 ALPPKDFAH
-484 KRQKL
+484 KRQKS

-504 RALGPC
+504 RSMGPS

-522 LSVGLSPALTAVM
+522 LSVGLSPALTAVL
-535 YDLSRQIPLLKK
+535 YDLSRHIPQLKK

-558 FVLMH
+558 LVLMH

-571 PKGLG
+571 PKGLAQ
-576 HQLASPS
+576 QLSSPS
-583 LTNIPEASD
+583 LTNIPEISD
-592 VGITTLALRTLGTFE
+592 VGSITLALHTLGTFE

-633 IEAARTCSR
+633 MEAARTCSR

-648 HLISGHGH
+648 QLLTGHGH
-656 VVSQTAVQVVAD
+656 VSQTAVQVVAD

-784 YMEPILKALILKLKD
+784 YMEPILKALILKLRD
-799 PDPNPGVVTGVLATI
+799 PDPNPGVVTNVLATV

-919 QSRDASAVSL
+919 QSRDASALSL
-929 SESKSSQDSADYS
+929 SESKSNQDSADYS

-952 LPLDEFYPAVSIVTL
+952 LPLDEFYPAVSVVTL

-1010 AVIRLCDGSARE
+1010 SVIRLCDNNIRE
-1022 SHQPSPQFMFQQ
+1022 RTGLMSPQFMFQQ
-1034 LGMLVSFVRSHIR
+1034 LGMLVGFVRSHIR
-1047 PYMEEIFSLMRELK
+1047 PYMDEIFALIR
-1061 TDVLETTDPL
+1061 DY
-1071 RTDSNKDHWTTNN
+1071 WTMNN
-1084 PIQSTIILLIEQI
+1084 PIQSTIIPLIEQI

-1106 LYLPQLVPHMLRV
+1106 LYLPQLIPHMLRV
-1119 FMNDN
+1119 FMHD
-1124 SSGRIVTIK
+1124 SSTGRSVTIK
-1133 LLNAIQLFG
+1133 MLNAIQMFG

-1159 FDAPDAPILARKA
+1159 FDAPDSPVQARKV
-1172 ALETVDR
+1172 ALETVDQ

-1192 IIHPIVRTLDVSV
+1192 IIHPIVRTLDMSP
-1205 ELRPMAMDTLSS
+1205 ELRQTAMDTLSS

-1235 VLVRHKINHQR
+1235 VLLKHRILHQR
-1246 YEVLICRILKGYTL
+1246 YEVLTCRILKGYTL
-1260 ADEEEDPL
+1260 SDEEEDPL
-1268 IYQHRILK
+1268 IYQHRAQR
-1276 GNLGESLNSN
+1276 GNLGETFASG
-1286 PLDSGPMKKLHVSTA
+1286 PLDAGPMKKLHVSTT
-1301 NLQRAWGAARRVSKD
+1301 NLQKAWGAARRVSKD

-1340 CWSLAQAHTPLAR
+1340 CWSLAQAYNPLAR

-1377 SIELALTSQDIA
+1377 SIELALTAQDIA

-1409 LPLRDDNGIVL
+1409 LPLRDDNGVVL
-1420 LGERAAKCR
+1420 LGERASKCR

-1442 QKGPSPSILE
+1442 QKGPTPAILE
-1452 ALISINNKLQQPEAA
+1452 SLISINNKLQQPEAA
-1467 AGVLEYAMKHFGELE
+1467 SGVLEFAMKHYGEME

-1497 LLAYDKKMEVNKDD
+1497 LAAYDKKLEVNKDD
-1511 SELMLGRMRCLEA
+1511 SELILGRMRCLEA

-1532 QQCCEKWTQVAE
+1532 QQCCENWTNVNE
-1544 ETQAKMARM
+1544 EARAKMARM
-1553 AAAAAWGLGQW
+1553 AAAAAWGLEQW

-1572 MIPRDTHDGAFYRA
+1572 LIPRDTHDGAFYRA

-1596 LAQQCIDKARDLL
+1596 LAQQCIDKARDML

-1629 SCQMLSELEEV
+1629 TCQMLSELEEV
-1640 IQYKLVPERRD
+1640 IQYKLVPERRE
-1651 IIRQTWWERLQGCQR
+1651 IIRQTWWDRLQGCQR
-1666 IVEDWQRILMVQSLV
+1666 IVEDWQKILMVQSLV

-1689 TWLKYASLCGKSGRL
+1689 TWLKYASLCSKSGRL
-1704 ALAHKTLVLLLGV
+1704 ALSHKTLVMLLGV
-1717 DPSRQLDHPL
+1717 DPALESDQPL
-1727 PTVHPQVTYS
+1727 PTAHPQVTYA
-1737 YMKHMWKS
+1737 YMKYMWKS
-1745 TRKIEAFQHMQHFV
+1745 TRKIEAFQHMQKFV
-1759 QTMQQQAQHAIAAE
+1759 NNMQLQAQHVA
-1773 DQQHKQELHKLM
+1773 DDPHHKQELQKLM
-1785 ARCFLKLGE
+1785 ARCYLKLGE
-1794 WQLNLQGINES
+1794 WQLSLQGINEC
-1805 TIPKVLQCYS
+1805 TIPNVLEYYS
-1815 ACTEHDRSWYKA
+1815 AATEHDHSWYKA

-1837 AVLHYKH
+1837 AVLHFKH
-1844 QNQSR
+1844 QNQPR
-1849 DEKKKLRHTSGTS
+1849 DEKKVRHPSNA
-1862 ITSATSA
+1862 SAHTE
-1869 NTDGSNSE
+1869 GSE
-1877 SETESIEGSPVPS
+1877 SESEGDSIDNSPASS
-1890 PLQKKVSE
+1890 PMQKKPAE
-1898 DLSKTLLMYTV
+1898 DISHTLLLYTV

-1933 LTLWFDYGHWPDVNE
+1933 LTLWFDYGHWSDVNE

-1996 QSLIYPLT
+1996 QALIYPLT

-2014 HNAANKILKNMCEHC
+2014 HNAANKILKNMCEHS
-2029 NALVQQAI
+2029 NTLVQQAM

-2074 FAVLEPLHAM
+2074 FAVLDPLHAM

-2104 LMEAQE
+2104 LMEAQD

-2266 VPHCDTLHALI
+2266 V
-2277 RDYREKKKI
+2277 
-2286 LLNIEHRIMLR
+2286 
-2297 MAPDYDHLTL
+2297 
-2307 MQKVEVFEHAVN
+2307 
-2319 NTAGDDLAKLLW
+2319 
-2331 LKSPSSEVWFDRR
+2331 WFDRR
-2344 TNYTRSLAVMSVV
+2344 TNYTRSLAVMSMV
-2357 GYILGLGDRH
+2357 GYILGH

-2429 VMEVMREHRDSVM
+2429 VMEVLREHKDSVM

-2462 IKGNKRSRTRTD
+2462 IKGNKRSRTRAD
-2474 SYSAAQSV
+2474 SYSGGQSV
-2482 EMLDPVELSE
+2482 ELLETVELGE
-2492 TTHKKTGTT
+2492 TTHKKPGNT
-2501 VPESIHSFIGDGIVQ
+2501 VPESIHTFIGDGLVQ

-2538 DFSHD
+2538 DFSHE
-2543 ETLDVPTQVELLIK
+2543 ETLDVATQVELLIK

-2571 W
+2571 WCPFW

>member
-1 MQTRQLWE
+1 MIT
-9 PSTYE
+9 
-14 KLQALAAAMPAS
+14 AD
-26 AVMSGIMIM
+26 MSGIMTM
-35 LQQFASGLRSRNE
+35 LQQFANGLRSKNE
-48 EARAKAAKDLQ
+48 DTRTKAAKDLQ
-59 HYVTTELREVTQE
+59 HYVTTELREVSQE

-82 HHIFELVSSSDVS
+82 HFIFEFVSSSDVS

-109 VEGGNATRI
+109 VEGGNATRL

-129 PSSDPVVM
+129 PSSDTAVM

-171 PERNE
+171 GDRNE
-176 GRRHAAVLVLKEL
+176 GRRHAAVLVLREL

-200 IQPFFDN
+200 VQPFFDN
-207 IFYAVWDSK
+207 IFYGVWDPK
-216 QAVREG
+216 QAIREG

-231 ILTTQREPKEMQ
+231 ILTTQREPKELQ
-243 RLPWYRQT
+243 KPQWYRQT
-251 FEEAE
+251 YEEAE
-256 RGFDESFSK
+256 RGFDETLSK
-265 EKGVSRDD
+265 EKGMNRDD
-273 RIHGALLIINELVRI
+273 RLHGALLIINELVRI

-315 DLMGFGTKPRH
+315 DLMTFGLKPRH
-326 ITPFTSFQT
+326 ITPFASFQS
-335 VQPQPSSALMGL
+335 VPQPTNALLSL
-347 LGYSG
+347 LGYTG
-352 QTSMM
+352 QQGILG
-357 AYGGSSLSSKST
+357 YGTAPMPEKST
-369 LVESRSCRELMEE
+369 LVESRACRELIEE
-382 KFDQVCRWV
+382 KFEQICRWV
-391 LKCRSCK
+391 LKCRNSK
-398 SSLIQMTILNV
+398 NPLIQMTILHV
-409 MPRLAAFRPSAF
+409 LPRLAAFRPSAF
-421 TVDQY
+421 TAEQN
-426 LPDTMSHLLSCVKR
+426 LPETMSHLLSCVRK
-440 EKERPVAFQ
+440 EKERTVAFQ
-449 AIGLLSVAVRTEV
+449 ALGLLSVAVRSEIT
-462 SSYLSKILENIKT
+462 SYLPKILEHVKT
-475 ALPPKDFSH
+475 ALPPKDFAH
-484 KRQKL
+484 KRQKSV
-489 LQVDATVFTCISMLA
+489 QVDATVFTCISMLA
-504 RALGPC
+504 RALGLS
-510 IQQDIK
+510 IQQEIK
-516 ELLEPM
+516 ELLEAM
-522 LSVGLSPALTAVM
+522 LSVGLSPALTAVL
-535 YDLSRQIPLLKK
+535 YDLSRHIPQLKK

-558 FVLMH
+558 LVLMH

-571 PKGLG
+571 PKGLAQ
-576 HQLASPS
+576 QLSSPS

-592 VGITTLALRTLGTFE
+592 VGSITLALRTLGTFE

-633 IEAARTCSR
+633 MDAARTCSR

-648 HLISGHGH
+648 QLLSGHGH
-656 VVSQTAVQVVAD
+656 VSQTAVQVVAD

-718 FEIRELAICTIG
+718 FEIRELSICTIG

-784 YMEPILKALILKLKD
+784 YMEPILKALILKLRD
-799 PDPNPGVVTGVLATI
+799 PDPNPGVITNVLATI

-919 QSRDASAVSL
+919 QSRDASALSM
-929 SESKSSQDSADYS
+929 SESKGGQDSADYS

-952 LPLDEFYPAVSIVTL
+952 LPLDEFYPAVSVVTL

-1010 AVIRLCDGSARE
+1010 SVIRLCDANVRE
-1022 SHQPSPQFMFQQ
+1022 RTGLMSPQFMFQQ

-1047 PYMEEIFSLMRELK
+1047 PYMDEIFALIR
-1061 TDVLETTDPL
+1061 DY
-1071 RTDSNKDHWTTNN
+1071 WTMNN

-1106 LYLPQLVPHMLRV
+1106 LYLPQLIPHMLRV
-1119 FMNDN
+1119 FMHD
-1124 SSGRIVTIK
+1124 SSAGRSVTIK
-1133 LLNAIQLFG
+1133 LLNAIQMFG

-1159 FDAPDAPILARKA
+1159 FDAPDSPLQARKV

-1192 IIHPIVRTLDVSV
+1192 IIHPIVRTLDVSP
-1205 ELRPMAMDTLSS
+1205 ELRQTAMDTLSS

-1235 VLVRHKINHQR
+1235 VLLRHRILHQR
-1246 YEVLICRILKGYTL
+1246 YEVLTCRILKGYTL

-1268 IYQHRILK
+1268 IYHHRTLK
-1276 GNLGESLNSN
+1276 GNLGENFNSG
-1286 PLDSGPMKKLHVSTA
+1286 PLDSGPMKKLHVSTT
-1301 NLQRAWGAARRVSKD
+1301 NLQKAWGAARRVSKD

-1340 CWSLAQAHTPLAR
+1340 CWSLAQAYNPLAR

-1366 LNEDQQDELIR
+1366 LNEDHQDELIR

-1409 LPLRDDNGIVL
+1409 LPLRDDNGVVL
-1420 LGERAAKCR
+1420 LGERASKCR

-1442 QKGPSPSILE
+1442 QKGPTPAILE
-1452 ALISINNKLQQPEAA
+1452 SLISINNKLQQPEAA
-1467 AGVLEYAMKHFGELE
+1467 SGVLEFAMKHYGELE

-1497 LLAYDKKMEVNKDD
+1497 LVAYEKKIEVNKDD
-1511 SELMLGRMRCLEA
+1511 PELVLGRMRCLEA
-1524 LGEWGQLH
+1524 LGEWGKLH
-1532 QQCCEKWTQVAE
+1532 QCCENWTNVTEDAC
-1544 ETQAKMARM
+1544 AKMARM
-1553 AAAAAWGLGQW
+1553 AAAAAWGLEKW
-1564 DSMEEYTC
+1564 HSMEDYTTL
-1572 MIPRDTHDGAFYRA
+1572 IPSDTHDGSFYRA

-1596 LAQQCIDKARDLL
+1596 LAQQCIDKARDML

-1629 SCQMLSELEEV
+1629 TCQMLSELEEV
-1640 IQYKLVPERRD
+1640 IQYKLVPERRE
-1651 IIRQTWWERLQGCQR
+1651 IIRQTWWDRLQGCQR
-1666 IVEDWQRILMVQSLV
+1666 IVEDWQKILMVQSLV

-1689 TWLKYASLCGKSGRL
+1689 TWLKYASLCSKSGRL
-1704 ALAHKTLVLLLGV
+1704 ALAHKTLVMLLGV
-1717 DPSRQLDHPL
+1717 DPALESDQPL
-1727 PTVHPQVTYS
+1727 PTAHPQVTYA
-1737 YMKHMWKS
+1737 YMKYVWKR
-1745 TRKIEAFQHMQHFV
+1745 TRKAPRETQLEAFQDMQKFV
-1759 QTMQQQAQHAIAAE
+1759 SNVQIQAQRVA
-1773 DQQHKQELHKLM
+1773 DDPQHKQELQKLM

-1794 WQLNLQGINES
+1794 WQLNLQGINEY
-1805 TIPKVLQCYS
+1805 TIPEVLEYFS
-1815 ACTEHDRSWYKA
+1815 AATEHDLNWYKA

-1837 AVLHYKH
+1837 AVLHFKH
-1844 QNQSR
+1844 HHQPR
-1849 DEKKKLRHTSGTS
+1849 EEKKVRHPSN
-1862 ITSATSA
+1862 ASA
-1869 NTDGSNSE
+1869 NTEASENE
-1877 SETESIEGSPVPS
+1877 SEGESRDSSPVPS
-1890 PLQKKVSE
+1890 PVQKKSPE
-1898 DLSKTLLMYTV
+1898 DLSQTLLQYTV

-1948 ALVEGIKTIQID
+1948 GLVEGIKTIQID

-1969 IARIDTPRALVGR
+1969 IARIDTPRPLVGR

-1996 QSLIYPLT
+1996 QALIYPLT

-2014 HNAANKILKNMCEHC
+2014 HNAANKILKNMCEHS
-2029 NALVQQAI
+2029 NTLVQQAV

-2074 FAVLEPLHAM
+2074 FAVLDPLHAM

-2104 LMEAQE
+2104 LMEAQD

-2344 TNYTRSLAVMSVV
+2344 TNYTRSLAVMSMV

-2429 VMEVMREHRDSVM
+2429 VMEVLREHKDSVM

-2452 LLNWRLMDTN
+2452 LLNWRLMD
-2462 IKGNKRSRTRTD
+2462 K
-2474 SYSAAQSV
+2474 
-2482 EMLDPVELSE
+2482 MLETIELGE
-2492 TTHKKTGTT
+2492 TAHKKPGST
-2501 VPESIHSFIGDGIVQ
+2501 VPESIHTYIGDGLVQ

-2538 DFSHD
+2538 DFSHE
-2543 ETLDVPTQVELLIK
+2543 ETLDVATQVELLIK

-2571 W
+2571 WCPFW

>member
-1 MQTRQLWE
+1 MIT
-9 PSTYE
+9 
-14 KLQALAAAMPAS
+14 AN
-26 AVMSGIMIM
+26 MSGIMTM
-35 LQQFASGLRSRNE
+35 LQQFANGLRSKNE
-48 EARAKAAKDLQ
+48 ETRTKAAKDLQ
-59 HYVTTELREVTQE
+59 HYVTTELREVSQE

-82 HHIFELVSSSDVS
+82 HFIFEFVSSSDVS

-171 PERNE
+171 ADRNE
-176 GRRHAAVLVLKEL
+176 GRRHAGVLVLREL

-200 IQPFFDN
+200 VQPFFDN
-207 IFYAVWDSK
+207 IFYGVWDPK
-216 QAVREG
+216 QAIREG

-231 ILTTQREPKEMQ
+231 ILTTQREPKELQ
-243 RLPWYRQT
+243 KPQWYRQT
-251 FEEAE
+251 YEEAE
-256 RGFDESFSK
+256 RGFDETLSK
-265 EKGVSRDD
+265 EKGMNRDD
-273 RIHGALLIINELVRI
+273 RLHGALLIINELVRI

-315 DLMGFGTKPRH
+315 DLMTFGLKPRH
-326 ITPFTSFQT
+326 ITPFTSFQS
-335 VQPQPSSALMGL
+335 VQSQPTNALLSL
-347 LGYSG
+347 LGYTG
-352 QTSMM
+352 QQGILG
-357 AYGGSSLSSKST
+357 YGAAPMPEKST
-369 LVESRSCRELMEE
+369 LVESRACRELIEE
-382 KFDQVCRWV
+382 KFDQICRWV
-391 LKCRSCK
+391 LKCRSSK
-398 SSLIQMTILNV
+398 NPLIQMTILHV
-409 MPRLAAFRPSAF
+409 LPRLAAFRPSSF
-421 TVDQY
+421 TADQY
-426 LPDTMSHLLSCVKR
+426 LPETMSHLLSCVRK
-440 EKERPVAFQ
+440 EKERTVAFQ
-449 AIGLLSVAVRTEV
+449 ALGLISVAVRSEIRA
-462 SSYLSKILENIKT
+462 YLPKILEHVKV
-475 ALPPKDFSH
+475 ALPPKDFAH
-484 KRQKL
+484 KRQKSV
-489 LQVDATVFTCISMLA
+489 QVDATVFTCISMLA
-504 RALGPC
+504 RALGPS
-510 IQQDIK
+510 IQQEIK

-522 LSVGLSPALTAVM
+522 LSVGLSPALTAVL
-535 YDLSRQIPLLKK
+535 YDLSRHIPQLKK

-558 FVLMH
+558 LVLMH

-571 PKGLG
+571 PRGLAQ
-576 HQLASPS
+576 QLSSPS

-592 VGITTLALRTLGTFE
+592 VGSITLALRTLGTFE

-633 IEAARTCSR
+633 MEAARTCSR

-648 HLISGHGH
+648 QLLSGHGH
-656 VVSQTAVQVVAD
+656 VSQTAVQVVAD

-709 LFVALNDEV
+709 LFVAMNDEV
-718 FEIRELAICTIG
+718 FEIRELTICTIG

-784 YMEPILKALILKLKD
+784 YMEPILKALILKLRD
-799 PDPNPGVVTGVLATI
+799 PDPNPAVVTNVLATI

-919 QSRDASAVSL
+919 QSRDASALSL
-929 SESKSSQDSADYS
+929 SESKTSQDSADYS

-952 LPLDEFYPAVSIVTL
+952 LPLDEFYPAVSVVTL

-1010 AVIRLCDGSARE
+1010 SVIRLCDNNVRE
-1022 SHQPSPQFMFQQ
+1022 FMFQQ

-1047 PYMEEIFSLMRELK
+1047 PYMDEIFALIR
-1061 TDVLETTDPL
+1061 DY
-1071 RTDSNKDHWTTNN
+1071 WTMNN

-1106 LYLPQLVPHMLRV
+1106 LYLPQLIPHMLRV
-1119 FMNDN
+1119 FMHD
-1124 SSGRIVTIK
+1124 SSAGRSVTIK
-1133 LLNAIQLFG
+1133 LLNAIQMFG

-1159 FDAPDAPILARKA
+1159 FDAPDSPLQARKV

-1192 IIHPIVRTLDVSV
+1192 IIHPIVRTLDFCP
-1205 ELRPMAMDTLSS
+1205 ELRQTAMDTLSS

-1235 VLVRHKINHQR
+1235 VLLKHRILHQR
-1246 YEVLICRILKGYTL
+1246 YEVLTCRILKGYTL

-1268 IYQHRILK
+1268 IYQHRTVK
-1276 GNLGESLNSN
+1276 GNLGETFSSG
-1286 PLDSGPMKKLHVSTA
+1286 PLDSGPMKKLHVSTT
-1301 NLQRAWGAARRVSKD
+1301 NLQKAWGAARRVSKD

-1340 CWSLAQAHTPLAR
+1340 CWSLAQAYNPLAR

-1409 LPLRDDNGIVL
+1409 LPLQDDNGVVL
-1420 LGERAAKCR
+1420 LGERASKCR

-1442 QKGPSPSILE
+1442 QKGPSPAILE
-1452 ALISINNKLQQPEAA
+1452 SLISINNKLQQPEAA
-1467 AGVLEYAMKHFGELE
+1467 SGVLEFAMKHYGELE

-1497 LLAYDKKMEVNKDD
+1497 LVAYDKKIEVNKDD
-1511 SELMLGRMRCLEA
+1511 SELVLGRMRCLEA

-1532 QQCCEKWTQVAE
+1532 QQCCENWLNVSEDAR
-1544 ETQAKMARM
+1544 AKMARM
-1553 AAAAAWGLGQW
+1553 AAAAAWGLEQW
-1564 DSMEEYTC
+1564 DCMEKYTC
-1572 MIPRDTHDGAFYRA
+1572 LIPRDTHDGAFYRA

-1596 LAQQCIDKARDLL
+1596 LAQQCIDRARDML

-1629 SCQMLSELEEV
+1629 TCQMLSELEEV
-1640 IQYKLVPERRD
+1640 IQYKLVPERRE
-1651 IIRQTWWERLQGCQR
+1651 IIRQTWWDRLQGCQR
-1666 IVEDWQRILMVQSLV
+1666 IVEDWQKILMVQSLV
-1681 VSPHEDMR
+1681 VSPLEDMR
-1689 TWLKYASLCGKSGRL
+1689 TWLKYASLCSKSGRL
-1704 ALAHKTLVLLLGV
+1704 ALSHKTLVMLLGV
-1717 DPSRQLDHPL
+1717 DPALESDQPL
-1727 PTVHPQVTYS
+1727 PTAHPQVTYA
-1737 YMKHMWKS
+1737 YMKYVWKR
-1745 TRKIEAFQHMQHFV
+1745 TRKIEAFQDMQKFV
-1759 QTMQQQAQHAIAAE
+1759 SNVQLQAQHVA
-1773 DQQHKQELHKLM
+1773 DDPQHKQELQKLM

-1794 WQLNLQGINES
+1794 WQLNLEGINEC
-1805 TIPKVLQCYS
+1805 TIPDVLEYFS
-1815 ACTEHDRSWYKA
+1815 AATEHDLNWYKA

-1844 QNQSR
+1844 HHQPR
-1849 DEKKKLRHTSGTS
+1849 EEKKVRHPSN
-1862 ITSATSA
+1862 ASA
-1869 NTDGSNSE
+1869 NTEASENE
-1877 SETESIEGSPVPS
+1877 SEGESGENS
-1890 PLQKKVSE
+1890 PLQSPVQKKPSE
-1898 DLSKTLLMYTV
+1898 DISQTLLQYTV

-1969 IARIDTPRALVGR
+1969 IARIDTPRPLVGR

-1996 QSLIYPLT
+1996 QALIYPLT

-2014 HNAANKILKNMCEHC
+2014 HNAANKILKNMCEHS
-2029 NALVQQAI
+2029 NTLVQQAV

-2074 FAVLEPLHAM
+2074 FAVLDPLHAM

-2104 LMEAQE
+2104 LMEAQD

-2344 TNYTRSLAVMSVV
+2344 TNYTRSLAVMSMV

-2429 VMEVMREHRDSVM
+2429 VMEVLREHKDSVM

-2462 IKGNKRSRTRTD
+2462 IKATKRSRTRTD
-2474 SYSAAQSV
+2474 SYSAGQSV
-2482 EMLDPVELSE
+2482 EMLETVELGE
-2492 TTHKKTGTT
+2492 TAHKKPGST
-2501 VPESIHSFIGDGIVQ
+2501 VPESIHTYIGDGLVQ

-2538 DFSHD
+2538 DFSHE
-2543 ETLDVPTQVELLIK
+2543 ETLDVATQVELLIK

-2571 W
+2571 WCPFW

>member
-1 MQTRQLWE
+1 
-9 PSTYE
+9 
-14 KLQALAAAMPAS
+14 PAGDGT
-26 AVMSGIMIM
+26 ATV
-35 LQQFASGLRSRNE
+35 LQQFVSGLKNRNE
-48 EARAKAAKDLQ
+48 DTRAKSAKELQ
-59 HYVTTELREVTQE
+59 HYVTTELRELSQD
-72 EATQFYDELN
+72 EATTFYDELN
-82 HHIFELVSSSDVS
+82 HHIFELVSSSDVN

-144 GRLAMAGDTFTA
+144 GHLSMAGDTFTA

-171 PERNE
+171 ADRNE
-176 GRRHAAVLVLKEL
+176 GRRHAAVLVLREL

-200 IQPFFDN
+200 VQPFFDN
-207 IFYAVWDSK
+207 IFYAVWDPK
-216 QAVREG
+216 QAIREG
-222 AVAALRACL
+222 AVSALRACL
-231 ILTTQREPKEMQ
+231 ILTTQRETKEMQ
-243 RLPWYRQT
+243 KPQWYKQT
-251 FEEAE
+251 FDEAE
-256 RGFDESFSK
+256 KGFDETLAK
-265 EKGVSRDD
+265 EKGMNRDD
-273 RIHGALLIINELVRI
+273 RVHGALLIMNELVRI

-305 QQLVHDKHCK
+305 QQLVHDKYCK
-315 DLMGFGTKPRH
+315 ELMGFGAKPRH
-326 ITPFTSFQT
+326 ITPFTSFQS
-335 VQPQPSSALMGL
+335 VQPQQSNALLGL
-347 LGYSG
+347 LGYSTPQG
-352 QTSMM
+352 YLSFGATP
-357 AYGGSSLSSKST
+357 APVKSS
-369 LVESRSCRELMEE
+369 LVESRYCRELMEE
-382 KFDQVCRWV
+382 RFDQVCRWV
-391 LKCRSCK
+391 LKYRTSK
-398 SSLIQMTILNV
+398 NPLIQLTILNLL
-409 MPRLAAFRPSAF
+409 PRLAAFQPNIF
-421 TVDQY
+421 TDQY
-426 LPDTMSHLLSCVKR
+426 LSDTMGYLLACLKK
-440 EKERPVAFQ
+440 EKERTAAFQ
-449 AIGLLSVAVRTEV
+449 ALGLLVVAVRTEIQP
-462 SSYLSKILENIKT
+462 YLTKILEIIKA
-475 ALPPKDFSH
+475 ALPPKDFAH
-484 KRQKL
+484 KRQKTM
-489 LQVDATVFTCISMLA
+489 QVDATVFTCISMLS
-504 RALGPC
+504 RAMGPS
-510 IQQDIK
+510 IQPDIK

-522 LSVGLSPALTAVM
+522 LTVGLSPALTAVL
-535 YDLSRQIPLLKK
+535 YDLSRQIPQLKK

-558 FVLMH
+558 LVLMH

-571 PKGLG
+571 PKGLA

-592 VGITTLALRTLGTFE
+592 VGSITLALRTLGSFE

-633 IEAARTCSR
+633 MEAARTCSR

-648 HLISGHGH
+648 HTVSGH

-698 THLAQ
+698 AHLAQ

-739 VMPFLRKMLIQILT
+739 VMPFLRKMLIQ
-753 ELEHS
+753 
-758 GVGRNKEQ
+758 
-766 SARMLGH
+766 
-773 LVSNAPRLIRP
+773 
-784 YMEPILKALILKLKD
+784 
-799 PDPNPGVVTGVLATI
+799 
-814 GELAQVSGLEMRK
+814 VSGLEMRM

-842 SSLLAKR
+842 SSSLAKR
-849 QVALWTLGQL
+849 QVALWTLGQQ

-876 LEVLLNFLKTEQN
+876 LDVLLNFLKTEQN

-952 LPLDEFYPAVSIVTL
+952 LPLDEFYPAVAIVTL
-967 MRILRDQSLSNHH
+967 MRILRDPSLSNHH
-980 TMVVQAITFI
+980 TMVVQAVTFI

-1010 AVIRLCDGSARE
+1010 NVIRVCDASIRE
-1022 SHQPSPQFMFQQ
+1022 FLFQQ
-1034 LGMLVSFVRSHIR
+1034 MGMVVCFVKIHIR
-1047 PYMEEIFSLMRELK
+1047 PYMDDIFTLIREY
-1061 TDVLETTDPL
+1061 
-1071 RTDSNKDHWTTNN
+1071 WTPNN
-1084 PIQSTIILLIEQI
+1084 PMQNTIILLIEQI
-1097 VLALGGEFK
+1097 VVALGGEFK
-1106 LYLPQLVPHMLRV
+1106 LYLPQLIPHKLRV
-1119 FMNDN
+1119 FMHDN
-1124 SSGRIVTIK
+1124 STGRSVTIK
-1133 LLNAIQLFG
+1133 MLNAIQLFG

-1159 FDAPDAPILARKA
+1159 FDASDVPLQARKV
-1172 ALETVDR
+1172 ALETLDR

-1192 IIHPIVRTLDVSV
+1192 IIHPIVRTLDSTP
-1205 ELRPMAMDTLSS
+1205 ELRGTSMDTLSS

-1235 VLVRHKINHQR
+1235 VMLKHRINHQR
-1246 YEVLICRILKGYTL
+1246 YDILICRIVKGYTL
-1260 ADEEEDPL
+1260 AEEEEDPL
-1268 IYQHRILK
+1268 IFQNRQLR
-1276 GNLGESLNSN
+1276 GNQGDALVSGPVEA
-1286 PLDSGPMKKLHVSTA
+1286 GPMKKLHVSTTA
-1301 NLQRAWGAARRVSKD
+1301 LQKAWGAARKVSKD
-1316 DWLEWLRRLSVEL
+1316 DWLEWLRRLSVVL
-1329 LKDSSSPALRS
+1329 LKESSSPALRS
-1340 CWSLAQAHTPLAR
+1340 CWSLAQTYIPLAR

-1366 LNEDQQDELIR
+1366 LSEDQQDELIR

-1442 QKGPSPSILE
+1442 QKGASPLILE
-1452 ALISINNKLQQPEAA
+1452 SLISINNKLQQPEAA
-1467 AGVLEYAMKHFGELE
+1467 SGVLEYAMKHFGELE
-1482 IQATWYEKLHEWEDA
+1482 IQATWYEKLHDWEDA
-1497 LLAYDKKMEVNKDD
+1497 LVAYDKKIDMNKEDP
-1511 SELMLGRMRCLEA
+1511 ELILGRMRCLEA

-1532 QQCCEKWTQVAE
+1532 QQCCEEWTLVSE

-1553 AAAAAWGLGQW
+1553 AAAAAWGL

-1651 IIRQTWWERLQGCQR
+1651 IIRETWWERLQGCQR
-1666 IVEDWQRILMVQSLV
+1666 IVEDWQRILMVRSLV
-1681 VSPHEDMR
+1681 ISPHEDMR
-1689 TWLKYASLCGKSGRL
+1689 TWLKYASLCGRSGRL

-1717 DPSRQLDHPL
+1717 DPSKQLDHPL
-1727 PTVHPQVTYS
+1727 PTAHPHVTYA
-1737 YMKHMWKS
+1737 YMKYMWKS
-1745 TRKIEAFQHMQHFV
+1745 ARKIDAFQHMQHFV
-1759 QTMQQQAQHAIAAE
+1759 QGMQQQAQHAIAAE

-1794 WQLNLQGINES
+1794 WQLSLQGINES
-1805 TIPKVLQCYS
+1805 TIPKVLQYYS
-1815 ACTEHDRSWYKA
+1815 HSTEHDRNWYKA

-1844 QNQSR
+1844 QNQGR
-1849 DEKKKLRHTSGTS
+1849 DELRHVG
-1862 ITSATSA
+1862 AASA
-1869 NTDGSNSE
+1869 NIFS
-1877 SETESIEGSPVPS
+1877 SPPPAGHPVLFS
-1890 PLQKKVSE
+1890 SARTSTTNVEMTTSRFCKSV
-1898 DLSKTLLMYTV
+1898 DLSKTLLLYTV

-1933 LTLWFDYGHWPDVNE
+1933 LTLWFDYGHWPEVNE

-1996 QSLIYPLT
+1996 QALIYPLT

-2104 LMEAQE
+2104 LMEAQD
-2110 WCRKYMKSGN
+2110 WCRKYMRSGN

-2135 RRISKQLPQ
+2135 RRISKQLQQ

-2182 IAPSLQVITSKQR
+2182 IAASLQVITSKQR
-2195 PRKLTLMGSNGHE
+2195 PRKLTIMGSNGHE

-2307 MQKVEVFEHAVN
+2307 MEKVEVFEHAVN

-2344 TNYTRSLAVMSVV
+2344 TNYTRSLAVMSMV

-2429 VMEVMREHRDSVM
+2429 VMEVLREHRDSVM

-2462 IKGNKRSRTRTD
+2462 TKGNKRSRTRTD
-2474 SYSAAQSV
+2474 SYTAGSV
-2482 EMLDPVELSE
+2482 EALEGIDLGE
-2492 TTHKKTGTT
+2492 TTPKKPGGT
-2501 VPESIHSFIGDGIVQ
+2501 VPESIHSFIGDGLVQ

-2571 W
+2571 WCPFW

>member
-1 MQTRQLWE
+1 
-9 PSTYE
+9 
-14 KLQALAAAMPAS
+14 
-26 AVMSGIMIM
+26 MSGIMTM
-35 LQQFASGLRSRNE
+35 LQQFANGLRSRNE
-48 EARAKAAKDLQ
+48 ETRTKAAKELQ
-59 HYVTTELREVTQE
+59 HFVTTELREVSQE
-72 EATQFYDELN
+72 EATQFLDELN
-82 HHIFELVSSSDVS
+82 HFIFEFVSSSDVS

-129 PSSDPVVM
+129 PSSDPAVM

-171 PERNE
+171 ADRNE

-200 IQPFFDN
+200 VQPFFDS
-207 IFYAVWDSK
+207 IFYGVWDPK
-216 QAVREG
+216 QAIREG

-231 ILTTQREPKEMQ
+231 ILTTQREPKELQ
-243 RLPWYRQT
+243 KPQWYRQT
-251 FEEAE
+251 YDEAE
-256 RGFDESFSK
+256 RGFDETLSK
-265 EKGVSRDD
+265 EKGMNRDD

-297 EEMEEITQ
+297 EDMEEITQ

-315 DLMGFGTKPRH
+315 DLMTYSLKPRH
-326 ITPFTSFQT
+326 ITPFASFQS
-335 VQPQPSSALMGL
+335 VQPQPSNALLSL
-347 LGYSG
+347 LGYTG
-352 QTSMM
+352 QQGILG
-357 AYGGSSLSSKST
+357 YGTAPMPDKST
-369 LVESRSCRELMEE
+369 LVESRTCRELMEE
-382 KFDQVCRWV
+382 KFDTICRWV
-391 LKCRSCK
+391 LKCRSSK
-398 SSLIQMTILNV
+398 NPLIQMTILNV
-409 MPRLAAFRPSAF
+409 LPRLATFKPCAF

-426 LPDTMSHLLSCVKR
+426 LQDTMNHLLSSVRK
-440 EKERPVAFQ
+440 EKERTVAFQ
-449 AIGLLSVAVRTEV
+449 ALGLISVAVRSEIRP
-462 SSYLSKILENIKT
+462 YLPKILEHVKS
-475 ALPPKDFSH
+475 ALPPKDFAH
-484 KRQKL
+484 KRQKTI
-489 LQVDATVFTCISMLA
+489 QVDATVFTCISMLA
-504 RALGPC
+504 RALGPT
-510 IQQDIK
+510 IQQEVK

-522 LSVGLSPALTAVM
+522 LSVGLSPALTAVL
-535 YDLSRQIPLLKK
+535 YDLCRHISPLKK

-558 FVLMH
+558 LVLMH

-571 PKGLG
+571 PKGLAQ
-576 HQLASPS
+576 QLSSPS
-583 LTNIPEASD
+583 LTNIPETSD
-592 VGITTLALRTLGTFE
+592 VGSITLALRTLGSFE

-633 IEAARTCSR
+633 MEAARTCSR
-642 LLTPSI
+642 LLNPSI
-648 HLISGHGH
+648 QLLSAHGH
-656 VVSQTAVQVVAD
+656 VSQTAVQVVAD
-668 VLSKLLVVGITD
+668 VLGKLLVVGITD

-698 THLAQ
+698 NHLAQ

-784 YMEPILKALILKLKD
+784 YMEPILKALILKLRD
-799 PDPNPGVVTGVLATI
+799 LDPNPGVVTNVLATI

-919 QSRDASAVSL
+919 QSREASALSL
-929 SESKSSQDSADYS
+929 SESKANQDSADYS

-952 LPLDEFYPAVSIVTL
+952 LPLDEFYPAVSVVTL

-1010 AVIRLCDGSARE
+1010 SVIRLCDNNVRE
-1022 SHQPSPQFMFQQ
+1022 SHQPSPQKRTGLMSPQFMFQQ

-1047 PYMEEIFSLMRELK
+1047 PYMDEIFTLIKDSFSLQ
-1061 TDVLETTDPL
+1061 DY
-1071 RTDSNKDHWTTNN
+1071 WTMNN

-1106 LYLPQLVPHMLRV
+1106 LYLPQLIPHMLRV
-1119 FMNDN
+1119 FMHDT
-1124 SSGRIVTIK
+1124 SAGRSVTIK
-1133 LLNAIQLFG
+1133 LLNAIQMFG

-1159 FDAPDAPILARKA
+1159 FDASDAPLPARKV

-1192 IIHPIVRTLDVSV
+1192 IIHPIVRTLDVSP
-1205 ELRPMAMDTLSS
+1205 ELRQTSMDTLSS

-1235 VLVRHKINHQR
+1235 VLVKHRILHQR
-1246 YEVLICRILKGYTL
+1246 YEVLTCRILKGYTL

-1268 IYQHRILK
+1268 IYQHRPIK
-1276 GNLGESLNSN
+1276 GNLGETFSSG
-1286 PLDSGPMKKLHVSTA
+1286 PLDSGPMKKLHVSTT
-1301 NLQRAWGAARRVSKD
+1301 NLQKAWGAARRVSKD

-1340 CWSLAQAHTPLAR
+1340 CWSLAQAYNPLAR

-1409 LPLRDDNGIVL
+1409 LPLRDDNGVVL
-1420 LGERAAKCR
+1420 LGERASKCR

-1442 QKGPSPSILE
+1442 QKGPSPAILE
-1452 ALISINNKLQQPEAA
+1452 SLISINNKLQQPEAA
-1467 AGVLEYAMKHFGELE
+1467 SGVLEFAMKHYGEMGDFCHCVPLQE

-1497 LLAYDKKMEVNKDD
+1497 LVAYEKKLEVNKED
-1511 SELMLGRMRCLEA
+1511 SELILGRMRCLEA

-1532 QQCCEKWTQVAE
+1532 QQCCENWTNVNEDAR
-1544 ETQAKMARM
+1544 AKMARM
-1553 AAAAAWGLGQW
+1553 AAAAAWGLEQW

-1572 MIPRDTHDGAFYRA
+1572 LIPRDTHDGAFYRA
-1586 VLALHQDLFS
+1586 VLALHQDLYS
-1596 LAQQCIDKARDLL
+1596 LAQQCIDKARDML

-1629 SCQMLSELEEV
+1629 TCQMLSELEEV
-1640 IQYKLVPERRD
+1640 IQYKLVPERRE
-1651 IIRQTWWERLQGCQR
+1651 IIRQTWWDRLQGCQR
-1666 IVEDWQRILMVQSLV
+1666 IVEDWQKILMVQSLV

-1689 TWLKYASLCGKSGRL
+1689 TWLKYASLCSKSGRL
-1704 ALAHKTLVLLLGV
+1704 ALSHKTLVMLLGV
-1717 DPSRQLDHPL
+1717 DPALESDQPL
-1727 PTVHPQVTYS
+1727 PTAHPQVTYS
-1737 YMKHMWKS
+1737 YMKYMWKS
-1745 TRKIEAFQHMQHFV
+1745 TRKAPRATQIEAFQHMQKFV
-1759 QTMQQQAQHAIAAE
+1759 SNVQLQAQHVA
-1773 DQQHKQELHKLM
+1773 DDPQHKQELQKLM
-1785 ARCFLKLGE
+1785 ARCYLKLGE
-1794 WQLNLQGINES
+1794 WQLNLQGINEC
-1805 TIPKVLQCYS
+1805 TIPNVLEYYN
-1815 ACTEHDRSWYKA
+1815 AATEHDSTWYKA

-1837 AVLHYKH
+1837 AVLHFKH
-1844 QNQSR
+1844 QHQPR
-1849 DEKKKLRHTSGTS
+1849 DDKKVRHPSN
-1862 ITSATSA
+1862 ASA
-1869 NTDGSNSE
+1869 NTEGSE
-1877 SETESIEGSPVPS
+1877 SESEAESTENSPVPS
-1890 PLQKKVSE
+1890 PVQKKPSE
-1898 DLSKTLLMYTV
+1898 DMSHTLLQYTV

-1969 IARIDTPRALVGR
+1969 IARIDTPRPLVGR

-1996 QSLIYPLT
+1996 QALIYPLT

-2014 HNAANKILKNMCEHC
+2014 HNAANKILKNMCEHS
-2029 NALVQQAI
+2029 NTLVQQAM

-2074 FAVLEPLHAM
+2074 FAVLDPLHAM

-2104 LMEAQE
+2104 LMEAQD

-2344 TNYTRSLAVMSVV
+2344 TNYTRSLAVMSMV

-2429 VMEVMREHRDSVM
+2429 VMEVLREHKDSVM

-2452 LLNWRLMDTN
+2452 LLNWRLMDSEYHT
-2462 IKGNKRSRTRTD
+2462 G
-2474 SYSAAQSV
+2474 
-2482 EMLDPVELSE
+2482 EMMETVELGE
-2492 TTHKKTGTT
+2492 TAHKKPGST
-2501 VPESIHSFIGDGIVQ
+2501 VPESIHTYIGDGLVQ

-2538 DFSHD
+2538 DFSHE
-2543 ETLDVPTQVELLIK
+2543 ETLDVATQVELLIK

-2571 W
+2571 WCPFW

>member
-1 MQTRQLWE
+1 ML
-9 PSTYE
+9 
-14 KLQALAAAMPAS
+14 S
-26 AVMSGIMIM
+26 APVDLEFWATMSGIM
-35 LQQFASGLRSRNE
+35 LQQFANGLRSRSE
-48 EARAKAAKDLQ
+48 ETRTKAAKDLQ
-59 HYVTTELREVTQE
+59 HYVTTELREVSQE
-72 EATQFYDELN
+72 DATSFYDELN
-82 HHIFELVSSSDVS
+82 HFIFEFVSSSDVS

-171 PERNE
+171 ADRNE

-200 IQPFFDN
+200 VQPFFDS
-207 IFYAVWDSK
+207 IFNGVWDSK
-216 QAVREG
+216 QAIREG

-231 ILTTQREPKEMQ
+231 ILTTQREPKELQ
-243 RLPWYRQT
+243 KPLWYRQT
-251 FEEAE
+251 YIEAE
-256 RGFDESFSK
+256 RGFDESLSK
-265 EKGVSRDD
+265 EKGMNRDD
-273 RIHGALLIINELVRI
+273 RLHGALLIINELVRI

-315 DLMGFGTKPRH
+315 DLMSYGLKPRH
-326 ITPFTSFQT
+326 ITPFASFQS
-335 VQPQPSSALMGL
+335 VQPQPSNALLSL
-347 LGYSG
+347 LGYTG
-352 QTSMM
+352 QQGILGYGTAPMPDKSM
-357 AYGGSSLSSKST
+357 
-369 LVESRSCRELMEE
+369 LVESRACRELVDE
-382 KFDQVCRWV
+382 KFDQICRWV
-391 LKCRSCK
+391 LKCRSSK
-398 SSLIQMTILNV
+398 NPLIQMTILNV
-409 MPRLAAFRPSAF
+409 LPRLAAFKPSSF
-421 TVDQY
+421 TADQY
-426 LPDTMSHLLSCVKR
+426 LQDTMNHLLSCVRK
-440 EKERPVAFQ
+440 EKERTVAFQ
-449 AIGLLSVAVRTEV
+449 ALGLISVAVRSEIRC
-462 SSYLSKILENIKT
+462 YLPKILEHVKT
-475 ALPPKDFSH
+475 ALPPKDFAH
-484 KRQKL
+484 KRQKTM
-489 LQVDATVFTCISMLA
+489 QVDATVFTCISMLA
-504 RALGPC
+504 RAMGPS

-522 LSVGLSPALTAVM
+522 LSVGLSPALTAVL
-535 YDLSRQIPLLKK
+535 YDLSRHIPQLKK

-558 FVLMH
+558 LVLMH

-571 PKGLG
+571 PKGLAQ
-576 HQLASPS
+576 QLSSPS
-583 LTNIPEASD
+583 LTNIPEVSD
-592 VGITTLALRTLGTFE
+592 VGSITLALRTLGTFE

-633 IEAARTCSR
+633 MEAARTCSR

-648 HLISGHGH
+648 QLLSGHGH
-656 VVSQTAVQVVAD
+656 VSHTAVQVVAD

-784 YMEPILKALILKLKD
+784 YMEPILKALILKLRE
-799 PDPNPGVVTGVLATI
+799 PDPNPGVVTNVLATI

-919 QSRDASAVSL
+919 QSRDASALSL
-929 SESKSSQDSADYS
+929 SESKTNQDSADCS

-952 LPLDEFYPAVSIVTL
+952 LPLDEFYPAVSVVTL
-967 MRILRDQSLSNHH
+967 MRILRDQSLSSHH

-1010 AVIRLCDGSARE
+1010 SVIRLCDNNVRE
-1022 SHQPSPQFMFQQ
+1022 SHQPSPQRTGLMTPQFMFQQ

-1047 PYMEEIFSLMRELK
+1047 PYMDEIFLLI
-1061 TDVLETTDPL
+1061 
-1071 RTDSNKDHWTTNN
+1071 KDYWTVNN
-1084 PIQSTIILLIEQI
+1084 PIQNTIILLIEQI

-1106 LYLPQLVPHMLRV
+1106 LYLPQLIPHILRV
-1119 FMNDN
+1119 FMHDN
-1124 SSGRIVTIK
+1124 SPGRTVVIK
-1133 LLNAIQLFG
+1133 LLNAIQMFG

-1159 FDAPDAPILARKA
+1159 FDASDAPFAARKA

-1192 IIHPIVRTLDVSV
+1192 IIHPIVRTLDSSPD
-1205 ELRPMAMDTLSS
+1205 LRTAAMDTLSS

-1235 VLVRHKINHQR
+1235 VLMKHRILHQR
-1246 YEVLICRILKGYTL
+1246 YEVLTCRILKGYTL

-1268 IYQHRILK
+1268 IYQHRTLK
-1276 GNLGESLNSN
+1276 ANQGELFVGG
-1286 PLDSGPMKKLHVSTA
+1286 PLDAGPMKKLHVSTT
-1301 NLQRAWGAARRVSKD
+1301 NLQKAWGATRRVSKD

-1329 LKDSSSPALRS
+1329 LKDSSSPSLRS
-1340 CWSLAQAHTPLAR
+1340 CWSLAQAYNPLAR

-1366 LNEDQQDELIR
+1366 LNEDQQDELIG
-1377 SIELALTSQDIA
+1377 SIEMALTSQDIA

-1409 LPLRDDNGIVL
+1409 LPLRDDNGVVL
-1420 LGERAAKCR
+1420 LGERASKCR

-1442 QKGPSPSILE
+1442 QKGPTPAILE
-1452 ALISINNKLQQPEAA
+1452 SLISINNKLQQPEAA
-1467 AGVLEYAMKHFGELE
+1467 SGVLEFAMKHYGEME

-1497 LLAYDKKMEVNKDD
+1497 LTAYDKKLEVNKDD
-1511 SELMLGRMRCLEA
+1511 SDLILGRMRCLEA

-1532 QQCCEKWTQVAE
+1532 QQCCDNWTSVNKDAR
-1544 ETQAKMARM
+1544 AKMARM
-1553 AAAAAWGLGQW
+1553 AAAAAWGLENW

-1572 MIPRDTHDGAFYRA
+1572 LIPRDTHDGAFYRA

-1596 LAQQCIDKARDLL
+1596 LAQQCIDKARDML

-1629 SCQMLSELEEV
+1629 TCQMLSELEEV
-1640 IQYKLVPERRD
+1640 IQYKLVPERRE
-1651 IIRQTWWERLQGCQR
+1651 IIRQTWWDRLQGCQR
-1666 IVEDWQRILMVQSLV
+1666 IVEDWQKILMVQSLV
-1681 VSPHEDMR
+1681 VGPLEDMR
-1689 TWLKYASLCGKSGRL
+1689 TWLKYASLCSKSGRL
-1704 ALAHKTLVLLLGV
+1704 ALSHKTLVMLLGV
-1717 DPSRQLDHPL
+1717 DPALQSDQPL
-1727 PTVHPQVTYS
+1727 PTTHPQVTYA
-1737 YMKHMWKS
+1737 YMKYMWKS
-1745 TRKIEAFQHMQHFV
+1745 TRKAPRATQIEAFQHMQKFV
-1759 QTMQQQAQHAIAAE
+1759 SNVQLQAQHVA
-1773 DQQHKQELHKLM
+1773 DDPPHKQELQKLM
-1785 ARCFLKLGE
+1785 ARCYLKMGE
-1794 WQLNLQGINES
+1794 WQLNLQGINEV
-1805 TIPKVLQCYS
+1805 TIPNVLEYYN
-1815 ACTEHDRSWYKA
+1815 AATEHDTTWYKA

-1837 AVLHYKH
+1837 AVLHFKH
-1844 QNQSR
+1844 HLQPR
-1849 DEKKKLRHTSGTS
+1849 EDKKVRHPSN
-1862 ITSATSA
+1862 ASA
-1869 NTDGSNSE
+1869 NTEGSE
-1877 SETESIEGSPVPS
+1877 SESEGESGENSPVPS
-1890 PLQKKVSE
+1890 PVQKKPSE
-1898 DLSKTLLMYTV
+1898 DLSHTLLQYTV

-1933 LTLWFDYGHWPDVNE
+1933 LTLWFDYGHWPDVNDS
-1948 ALVEGIKTIQID
+1948 LVEGIKTIQID

-1969 IARIDTPRALVGR
+1969 IARIDTPRPLVGR

-1996 QSLIYPLT
+1996 QALIYPLT

-2014 HNAANKILKNMCEHC
+2014 HNAANKILKNMCEHS
-2029 NALVQQAI
+2029 NTLVQQAV

-2074 FAVLEPLHAM
+2074 FAVLDPLHAM

-2104 LMEAQE
+2104 LMEAQD
-2110 WCRKYMKSGN
+2110 WCRKYMKSVN

-2344 TNYTRSLAVMSVV
+2344 TNYTRSLAVMSMV

-2429 VMEVMREHRDSVM
+2429 VMEVLREHKDSVM

-2452 LLNWRLMDTN
+2452 LLNWRLMD
-2462 IKGNKRSRTRTD
+2462 K
-2474 SYSAAQSV
+2474 
-2482 EMLDPVELSE
+2482 MME
-2492 TTHKKTGTT
+2492 TVDLGETAHKKPGST
-2501 VPESIHSFIGDGIVQ
+2501 VPESIHTYIGDGLVQ

-2538 DFSHD
+2538 DFSNE
-2543 ETLDVPTQVELLIK
+2543 ETLDVATQVELLIK

-2571 W
+2571 WCPFW

>member
-1 MQTRQLWE
+1 
-9 PSTYE
+9 
-14 KLQALAAAMPAS
+14 
-26 AVMSGIMIM
+26 MSGIMTM
-35 LQQFASGLRSRNE
+35 LQQFANGLRSKSEDVRT
-48 EARAKAAKDLQ
+48 KAAKDLQ
-59 HYVTTELREVTQE
+59 HYVTTELREVSQE

-82 HHIFELVSSSDVS
+82 HFIFEFVSSSDVS

-129 PSSDPVVM
+129 PSSDTAVM

-171 PERNE
+171 ADRNE
-176 GRRHAAVLVLKEL
+176 GRRHAAVLVLREL

-200 IQPFFDN
+200 VQSFFDN
-207 IFYAVWDSK
+207 IFFGVWDPK
-216 QAVREG
+216 QAIREG

-231 ILTTQREPKEMQ
+231 ILTTQREPKELQKPM
-243 RLPWYRQT
+243 WYRQT

-256 RGFDESFSK
+256 RGFDETLSK
-265 EKGVSRDD
+265 EKGMNRDD
-273 RIHGALLIINELVRI
+273 RIHGSLLIINELVRI

-315 DLMGFGTKPRH
+315 DLMTFGLKPRH
-326 ITPFTSFQT
+326 ITPFATFQS
-335 VQPQPSSALMGL
+335 VQPQPSNALLSL
-347 LGYSG
+347 LGYAG
-352 QTSMM
+352 QQSILGYASTPMPD
-357 AYGGSSLSSKST
+357 KSN
-369 LVESRSCRELMEE
+369 LVESRTCRELVEE
-382 KFDQVCRWV
+382 KFDQICRWV
-391 LKCRSCK
+391 LKCRSSK
-398 SSLIQMTILNV
+398 NPLIQMTILNV
-409 MPRLAAFRPSAF
+409 LPRLAAFRPSAF
-421 TVDQY
+421 TADQY
-426 LPDTMSHLLSCVKR
+426 LPDTMSHLLSCVRK
-440 EKERPVAFQ
+440 EKERTVAFQ
-449 AIGLLSVAVRTEV
+449 ALGLISVAVRTEIHI
-462 SSYLSKILENIKT
+462 YLPKILEHVKS
-475 ALPPKDFSH
+475 ALPPKDFAH
-484 KRQKL
+484 KRQKTM
-489 LQVDATVFTCISMLA
+489 QVDATVFTCISMLA
-504 RALGPC
+504 RSMGPA

-522 LSVGLSPALTAVM
+522 LSVGLSPALTAVL
-535 YDLSRQIPLLKK
+535 YDLSRHIPPLKK

-558 FVLMH
+558 LVLMH

-571 PKGLG
+571 PKGLAQ
-576 HQLASPS
+576 QLSSPS

-592 VGITTLALRTLGTFE
+592 VGSITLALRTLGTFE

-633 IEAARTCSR
+633 MEAARTCSR

-648 HLISGHGH
+648 QLLSGHAH
-656 VVSQTAVQVVAD
+656 VSQTAVQVVAD

-784 YMEPILKALILKLKD
+784 YMEPILKALILKLRD
-799 PDPNPGVVTGVLATI
+799 PDPNPGVITNVLATI

-919 QSRDASAVSL
+919 QSREASALSL
-929 SESKSSQDSADYS
+929 SESKSNQDSADYS

-952 LPLDEFYPAVSIVTL
+952 LPLDEFYPAVSVVTL

-1010 AVIRLCDGSARE
+1010 SVIRLCDNNVRE
-1022 SHQPSPQFMFQQ
+1022 SHQPSPQKRTGLMSPQFMFQQ

-1047 PYMEEIFSLMRELK
+1047 PYMEEIFALIR
-1061 TDVLETTDPL
+1061 DY
-1071 RTDSNKDHWTTNN
+1071 WTMNN

-1106 LYLPQLVPHMLRV
+1106 LYLPQLIPHMLRV
-1119 FMNDN
+1119 FMHD
-1124 SSGRIVTIK
+1124 SSAGRNVTIK
-1133 LLNAIQLFG
+1133 LLNAIQMFG

-1159 FDAPDAPILARKA
+1159 FDASDSPVQARKT

-1192 IIHPIVRTLDVSV
+1192 IIHPIVRTLDVSP
-1205 ELRPMAMDTLSS
+1205 ELRQTAMDTLSS

-1235 VLVRHKINHQR
+1235 VLVKHRILHQR
-1246 YEVLICRILKGYTL
+1246 YEVLTCRILKGYTL

-1268 IYQHRILK
+1268 IYQHRAQK
-1276 GNLGESLNSN
+1276 GNSGEAFSSG
-1286 PLDSGPMKKLHVSTA
+1286 PLDSGPMKKLHVSTT
-1301 NLQRAWGAARRVSKD
+1301 NLQKAWGAARRVSKD

-1329 LKDSSSPALRS
+1329 LKDSSSPSLRS
-1340 CWSLAQAHTPLAR
+1340 CWSLAQAYNPLAR

-1377 SIELALTSQDIA
+1377 SIELALTAQDIA

-1409 LPLRDDNGIVL
+1409 LPLRDDNGVVL
-1420 LGERAAKCR
+1420 LGERASKCR

-1442 QKGPSPSILE
+1442 QKGPTPAILE
-1452 ALISINNKLQQPEAA
+1452 SLISINNKLQQPEAA
-1467 AGVLEYAMKHFGELE
+1467 SGVLEFAMKHYGEME

-1497 LLAYDKKMEVNKDD
+1497 LVAYDKKLEVNKDD
-1511 SELMLGRMRCLEA
+1511 SELILGRMRCLEA

-1532 QQCCEKWTQVAE
+1532 QQCCENWTNVNEDAR
-1544 ETQAKMARM
+1544 AKMARM
-1553 AAAAAWGLGQW
+1553 AAAAAWGLEQW

-1572 MIPRDTHDGAFYRA
+1572 LIPRDTHDGAFYRA

-1596 LAQQCIDKARDLL
+1596 LAQQCIDKARDML

-1629 SCQMLSELEEV
+1629 TCQMLSELEEV
-1640 IQYKLVPERRD
+1640 IQYKLVPERRE
-1651 IIRQTWWERLQGCQR
+1651 IIRQTWWDRLQGCQR
-1666 IVEDWQRILMVQSLV
+1666 IVEDWQKILMVQSLV

-1689 TWLKYASLCGKSGRL
+1689 TWLKYGSLCGKSGRL
-1704 ALAHKTLVLLLGV
+1704 ALSHKTLVMLLGV
-1717 DPSRQLDHPL
+1717 DPALESDQPL
-1727 PTVHPQVTYS
+1727 PTAHPQVTYA
-1737 YMKHMWKS
+1737 YMKYMWKS
-1745 TRKIEAFQHMQHFV
+1745 TRKAPRATQIEAFQHMQKFV
-1759 QTMQQQAQHAIAAE
+1759 NNVQLQAQHVA
-1773 DQQHKQELHKLM
+1773 DDPQHKQELQKLM
-1785 ARCFLKLGE
+1785 ARCYLKLGE
-1794 WQLNLQGINES
+1794 WQLSLQGINEV
-1805 TIPKVLQCYS
+1805 TIPNVLDYYN
-1815 ACTEHDRSWYKA
+1815 AATEHDVTWYKA

-1837 AVLHYKH
+1837 AVLHFKH
-1844 QNQSR
+1844 QNQPR
-1849 DEKKKLRHTSGTS
+1849 DEKKVRHPST
-1862 ITSATSA
+1862 ASA
-1869 NTDGSNSE
+1869 NTEGSE
-1877 SETESIEGSPVPS
+1877 SESEGDSNENSPVPS
-1890 PLQKKVSE
+1890 PVQKKAPE
-1898 DLSKTLLMYTV
+1898 DISHTLLIYTV

-1996 QSLIYPLT
+1996 QALIYPLT

-2029 NALVQQAI
+2029 NTLVQQAM

-2074 FAVLEPLHAM
+2074 FAVLDPLHAM
-2084 MERGPQTLKETSFN
+2084 MERGHQTLKETSFN

-2104 LMEAQE
+2104 LLEAQD

-2344 TNYTRSLAVMSVV
+2344 TNYTRSLAVMSMV

-2429 VMEVMREHRDSVM
+2429 VMEVLREHKDSVM

-2452 LLNWRLMDTN
+2452 LLNWRLMDKMMET
-2462 IKGNKRSRTRTD
+2462 
-2474 SYSAAQSV
+2474 
-2482 EMLDPVELSE
+2482 VELGE
-2492 TTHKKTGTT
+2492 TAHKKPGST
-2501 VPESIHSFIGDGIVQ
+2501 VPESIHTFIGDGLVH

-2538 DFSHD
+2538 DFSHE
-2543 ETLDVPTQVELLIK
+2543 ETLDVATQVELLIK

-2571 W
+2571 WCPFW

>member
-1 MQTRQLWE
+1 MI
-9 PSTYE
+9 
-14 KLQALAAAMPAS
+14 PAS
-26 AVMSGIMIM
+26 MSGIMTM
-35 LQQFASGLRSRNE
+35 LQQFANGLRSRNE
-48 EARAKAAKDLQ
+48 ETRTKAAKDLQ
-59 HYVTTELREVTQE
+59 HYVTTELREVSQE

-82 HHIFELVSSSDVS
+82 HFIFEFVSSSDVS
-95 ERKGGILAIVSLIG
+95 ERKGGILAIVSLMG

-129 PSSDPVVM
+129 PSSDTAVM

-176 GRRHAAVLVLKEL
+176 GRRHAAVLVLREL

-200 IQPFFDN
+200 VQPFFDN
-207 IFYAVWDSK
+207 IFYAVWDPK
-216 QAVREG
+216 QAIREG

-231 ILTTQREPKEMQ
+231 ILTTQREPKELQ
-243 RLPWYRQT
+243 KPLWYRQT

-256 RGFDESFSK
+256 RGFDETLAK
-265 EKGVSRDD
+265 EKGMNRDD

-315 DLMGFGTKPRH
+315 DLMTYGLKPRH
-326 ITPFTSFQT
+326 ITPFASFQS
-335 VQPQPSSALMGL
+335 VQPQPSNALLSL
-347 LGYSG
+347 LGYTG
-352 QTSMM
+352 QQGILG
-357 AYGGSSLSSKST
+357 YGAAPMPDKST
-369 LVESRSCRELMEE
+369 LVESRTCRDLIEE
-382 KFDQVCRWV
+382 KFDQICRWV
-391 LKCRSCK
+391 LKCRTSK
-398 SSLIQMTILNV
+398 NPLIQMTTLHV
-409 MPRLAAFRPSAF
+409 LPRLAAFRPSSF
-421 TVDQY
+421 TADQY
-426 LPDTMSHLLSCVKR
+426 LPDTMNHLLSSVRK
-440 EKERPVAFQ
+440 EKERTVAFQ
-449 AIGLLSVAVRTEV
+449 ALGLISVAVRSEIRP
-462 SSYLSKILENIKT
+462 YLPKILEHVKA
-475 ALPPKDFSH
+475 ALPPKDFAH
-484 KRQKL
+484 KRQKSI
-489 LQVDATVFTCISMLA
+489 QVDATVFTCISMLA
-504 RALGPC
+504 RSMGAS
-510 IQQDIK
+510 IQQDVK

-522 LSVGLSPALTAVM
+522 LSVGLSPALTAVL
-535 YDLSRQIPLLKK
+535 YDLSRHIPQLKK

-558 FVLMH
+558 LVLMH

-571 PKGLG
+571 PKGLAQ
-576 HQLASPS
+576 QLSSPS
-583 LTNIPEASD
+583 LTNIPESSD
-592 VGITTLALRTLGTFE
+592 VGSITLALRTLGTFE

-633 IEAARTCSR
+633 MEAARTCSR

-648 HLISGHGH
+648 QLLSGHGH
-656 VVSQTAVQVVAD
+656 VSQTAVQVVAD
-668 VLSKLLVVGITD
+668 VLGKLLVVGITD
-680 PDPDIRYCV
+680 PDPDIRYSV

-784 YMEPILKALILKLKD
+784 YMEPILKALILKLRD
-799 PDPNPGVVTGVLATI
+799 PDPNPGVITNVLATI

-919 QSRDASAVSL
+919 QSRDASALSM
-929 SESKSSQDSADYS
+929 SESKGSQDSADYS

-952 LPLDEFYPAVSIVTL
+952 LPLDEFYPAVSVVTL

-1010 AVIRLCDGSARE
+1010 SVIRLCDNNIRE
-1022 SHQPSPQFMFQQ
+1022 SHQPSPQKRTGLMSPQFMFQQ

-1047 PYMEEIFSLMRELK
+1047 PYMEEIFALI
-1061 TDVLETTDPL
+1061 
-1071 RTDSNKDHWTTNN
+1071 KDYWTMNN

-1106 LYLPQLVPHMLRV
+1106 LYLPQLIPHMLRV
-1119 FMNDN
+1119 FMHDS
-1124 SSGRIVTIK
+1124 SSGRSVTIK
-1133 LLNAIQLFG
+1133 LLNAIQMFG

-1159 FDAPDAPILARKA
+1159 FDAPDSPILARKA

-1192 IIHPIVRTLDVSV
+1192 IIHPIVRALDVSP
-1205 ELRPMAMDTLSS
+1205 ELRQTAMDTLSS

-1235 VLVRHKINHQR
+1235 VLLKHRIMHQR
-1246 YEVLICRILKGYTL
+1246 YEVLTCRILKGYTL

-1268 IYQHRILK
+1268 IYQHRAQR
-1276 GNLGESLNSN
+1276 GNLGETFAAG
-1286 PLDSGPMKKLHVSTA
+1286 PLDTGPMKKLHVSTT
-1301 NLQRAWGAARRVSKD
+1301 NLQKAWGAARRVSKD

-1340 CWSLAQAHTPLAR
+1340 CWSLAQAYNPLAR

-1377 SIELALTSQDIA
+1377 SIELALTAQDIA

-1409 LPLRDDNGIVL
+1409 LPLRDDNGVVL
-1420 LGERAAKCR
+1420 LGERASKCR

-1442 QKGPSPSILE
+1442 QKGANPAILE
-1452 ALISINNKLQQPEAA
+1452 SLISINNKLQQPEAA
-1467 AGVLEYAMKHFGELE
+1467 SGVLEFAMKHYGELE

-1497 LLAYDKKMEVNKDD
+1497 LVAYEKKLEVNKDD
-1511 SELMLGRMRCLEA
+1511 AELILGRMRCLEA

-1532 QQCCEKWTQVAE
+1532 QQCCENWTNVNE
-1544 ETQAKMARM
+1544 EAQAKMARM
-1553 AAAAAWGLGQW
+1553 AAAAAWGLEQW

-1572 MIPRDTHDGAFYRA
+1572 LIPRDTHDGAFYRA

-1596 LAQQCIDKARDLL
+1596 LAQQCIDKARDML

-1629 SCQMLSELEEV
+1629 TCQMLSELEEV
-1640 IQYKLVPERRD
+1640 IQYKLVPERRE
-1651 IIRQTWWERLQGCQR
+1651 IIRQTWWDRLQGCQR
-1666 IVEDWQRILMVQSLV
+1666 IVEDWQKILMVQSLV
-1681 VSPHEDMR
+1681 IGPHEDMR
-1689 TWLKYASLCGKSGRL
+1689 TWLKYASLCSKSGRL
-1704 ALAHKTLVLLLGV
+1704 ALSHKTLVMLLGV
-1717 DPSRQLDHPL
+1717 DPALESDQPL
-1727 PTVHPQVTYS
+1727 PTAHPQVTYA
-1737 YMKHMWKS
+1737 YMKYMWKS
-1745 TRKIEAFQHMQHFV
+1745 TRKIEAFQHMQKFV
-1759 QTMQQQAQHAIAAE
+1759 NNVQMQAQHVG
-1773 DQQHKQELHKLM
+1773 DDPQRKQELQKLM

-1794 WQLNLQGINES
+1794 WQLSLQGINEC
-1805 TIPKVLQCYS
+1805 TIPNVLEYYN
-1815 ACTEHDRSWYKA
+1815 AATEHDHNWYKA
-1827 WHAWAVMNFE
+1827 WHALAVMNFE
-1837 AVLHYKH
+1837 AVLHFKH
-1844 QNQSR
+1844 QNQIR
-1849 DEKKKLRHTSGTS
+1849 EEKKVRHPST
-1862 ITSATSA
+1862 ASA
-1869 NTDGSNSE
+1869 NTEGSE
-1877 SETESIEGSPVPS
+1877 SDSEGDSAENSPVPS
-1890 PLQKKVSE
+1890 PVQKKPPE
-1898 DLSKTLLMYTV
+1898 DTSHNLLQYTV

-1996 QSLIYPLT
+1996 QALIYPLT

-2014 HNAANKILKNMCEHC
+2014 HNAANKILKNMCEHS
-2029 NALVQQAI
+2029 NTLVQQAV

-2074 FAVLEPLHAM
+2074 FAVLDPLHAM

-2104 LMEAQE
+2104 LMEAQD

-2307 MQKVEVFEHAVN
+2307 LQKVEVFEHAVN

-2344 TNYTRSLAVMSVV
+2344 TNYTRSLAVMSMV

-2429 VMEVMREHRDSVM
+2429 VMEVLREHKDSVM

-2452 LLNWRLMDTN
+2452 LLNWRLMD
-2462 IKGNKRSRTRTD
+2462 K
-2474 SYSAAQSV
+2474 
-2482 EMLDPVELSE
+2482 MLETVELGE
-2492 TTHKKTGTT
+2492 TAHKKPGST
-2501 VPESIHSFIGDGIVQ
+2501 VPESIHTFIGDGLVQ

-2538 DFSHD
+2538 DFSHED
-2543 ETLDVPTQVELLIK
+2543 TLDVATQVELLIK

-2571 W
+2571 WCPFW

>member
-1 MQTRQLWE
+1 
-9 PSTYE
+9 
-14 KLQALAAAMPAS
+14 
-26 AVMSGIMIM
+26 MSGTATV
-35 LQQFASGLRSRNE
+35 LQQFVSGLKSRNE
-48 EARAKAAKDLQ
+48 DTRAKAAKDLQ
-59 HYVTTELREVTQE
+59 HYVTTELRELSQD
-72 EATQFYDELN
+72 EATTFYDELN
-82 HHIFELVSSSDVS
+82 HHIFELVSSSDVN
-95 ERKGGILAIVSLIG
+95 EKKGGILAIVSLIG

-129 PSSDPVVM
+129 PSSDSVVM

-144 GRLAMAGDTFTA
+144 GHLSMAGDTFTA

-171 PERNE
+171 ADRNE
-176 GRRHAAVLVLKEL
+176 GRRHAAVLVLREL

-200 IQPFFDN
+200 VQPFFDN

-216 QAVREG
+216 QAIREG
-222 AVAALRACL
+222 AVSALRACL
-231 ILTTQREPKEMQ
+231 ILTTQRETKEMQ
-243 RLPWYRQT
+243 KPQWYKQT

-256 RGFDESFSK
+256 KGFDETLAK
-265 EKGVSRDD
+265 EKGMNKDD
-273 RIHGALLIINELVRI
+273 RVHGALLILNELVRI
-288 SSMEGERLR
+288 SSMEGERMR

-305 QQLVHDKHCK
+305 QQMVHDKYCK
-315 DLMGFGTKPRH
+315 ELMGFSTKPRH
-326 ITPFTSFQT
+326 ITPFTSFQS
-335 VQPQPSSALMGL
+335 VQPQQSNALLGL
-347 LGYSG
+347 LGYSTPQG
-352 QTSMM
+352 F
-357 AYGGSSLSSKST
+357 LSFGAAPVPSKST
-369 LVESRSCRELMEE
+369 LVESRYCRELMEE
-382 KFDQVCRWV
+382 RFDQVCRWV
-391 LKCRSCK
+391 LKYRTSK
-398 SSLIQMTILNV
+398 NPLIQMTILNLL
-409 MPRLAAFRPSAF
+409 PRLAAFQPHIF
-421 TVDQY
+421 TDQY
-426 LPDTMSHLLSCVKR
+426 LQDTMGHLLGCLKK
-440 EKERPVAFQ
+440 EKERTAAFQ
-449 AIGLLSVAVRTEV
+449 ALGLLVVAVRAEIQPFLT
-462 SSYLSKILENIKT
+462 KILEIIKA
-475 ALPPKDFSH
+475 ALPPKDFAH
-484 KRQKL
+484 KRQKTM
-489 LQVDATVFTCISMLA
+489 QVDATVFTCISMLS
-504 RALGPC
+504 RAMGPS
-510 IQQDIK
+510 IQQDVK

-522 LSVGLSPALTAVM
+522 LAVGLSPALTAVL
-535 YDLSRQIPLLKK
+535 YDLSRQIPQLKK

-558 FVLMH
+558 LVLMH

-571 PKGLG
+571 PKGLAY
-576 HQLASPS
+576 QLASPS

-592 VGITTLALRTLGTFE
+592 VGSITLALRTLGSFE

-633 IEAARTCSR
+633 MEAARTCSR

-698 THLAQ
+698 AHLAQ

-799 PDPNPGVVTGVLATI
+799 PDPNPAVVISVLATI

-842 SSLLAKR
+842 SSSLAKR
-849 QVALWTLGQL
+849 QVALWTLGQQ

-952 LPLDEFYPAVSIVTL
+952 LPLDEFYPAVAIVTL
-967 MRILRDQSLSNHH
+967 MRILRDPSLSNHH
-980 TMVVQAITFI
+980 TMVVQAVTFI

-1010 AVIRLCDGSARE
+1010 NVIRVCDASIRE
-1022 SHQPSPQFMFQQ
+1022 FLFQQ
-1034 LGMLVSFVRSHIR
+1034 MGMVVCFVKIHIR
-1047 PYMEEIFSLMRELK
+1047 PYMDDIFTLIREY
-1061 TDVLETTDPL
+1061 
-1071 RTDSNKDHWTTNN
+1071 WTPNN
-1084 PIQSTIILLIEQI
+1084 PMQNTIILLIEQI
-1097 VLALGGEFK
+1097 VVALGGEFK
-1106 LYLPQLVPHMLRV
+1106 LYLPQLIPHMLRV
-1119 FMNDN
+1119 FMHDN
-1124 SSGRIVTIK
+1124 SPGRSVTIK
-1133 LLNAIQLFG
+1133 LLMAIQLFG

-1153 PPIVKL
+1153 PPVVKL
-1159 FDAPDAPILARKA
+1159 FDAPDVPLQARKV
-1172 ALETVDR
+1172 ALETLDR

-1192 IIHPIVRTLDVSV
+1192 IIHPIVRALDVTP
-1205 ELRPMAMDTLSS
+1205 ELRSTSMDTLSS

-1235 VLVRHKINHQR
+1235 VMLKHRINHQR
-1246 YEVLICRILKGYTL
+1246 YDVLICRIVKGYTL
-1260 ADEEEDPL
+1260 AEEEEDPL
-1268 IYQHRILK
+1268 IFQHRQLR
-1276 GNLGESLNSN
+1276 GNQSDTLVSN
-1286 PLDSGPMKKLHVSTA
+1286 PVESGPMKKLHVSTTA
-1301 NLQRAWGAARRVSKD
+1301 LQKAWGAARKVSKD
-1316 DWLEWLRRLSVEL
+1316 DWLEWLRRLSVVL
-1329 LKDSSSPALRS
+1329 LKESSSPALRS
-1340 CWSLAQAHTPLAR
+1340 CWSLAQTYIPLAR

-1366 LNEDQQDELIR
+1366 LSEDQQDELIR

-1404 SDKGP
+1404 SDK
-1409 LPLRDDNGIVL
+1409 
-1420 LGERAAKCR
+1420 
-1429 AYAKALHYKELEF
+1429 
-1442 QKGPSPSILE
+1442 
-1452 ALISINNKLQQPEAA
+1452 
-1467 AGVLEYAMKHFGELE
+1467 E

-1497 LLAYDKKMEVNKDD
+1497 LVAYDKKIDMNKDD
-1511 SELMLGRMRCLEA
+1511 PELILGRMRCLEA

-1532 QQCCEKWTQVAE
+1532 QQCCEEWTLVSE

-1553 AAAAAWGLGQW
+1553 AAAAAWGLGHW

-1651 IIRQTWWERLQGCQR
+1651 IIRDTWWERLQGCQR
-1666 IVEDWQRILMVQSLV
+1666 IVEDWQRILMVRSLV
-1681 VSPHEDMR
+1681 ISPHEDMR

-1717 DPSRQLDHPL
+1717 DPSKQLDHPL
-1727 PTVHPQVTYS
+1727 PTAHPHVTYA
-1737 YMKHMWKS
+1737 YMKYMWKS
-1745 TRKIEAFQHMQHFV
+1745 
-1759 QTMQQQAQHAIAAE
+1759 
-1773 DQQHKQELHKLM
+1773 
-1785 ARCFLKLGE
+1785 AR
-1794 WQLNLQGINES
+1794 
-1805 TIPKVLQCYS
+1805 
-1815 ACTEHDRSWYKA
+1815 KA

-1844 QNQSR
+1844 QNQGR
-1849 DEKKKLRHTSGTS
+1849 DEKKKLRHASG
-1862 ITSATSA
+1862 ASA
-1869 NTDGSNSE
+1869 NSEASNSD
-1877 SETESIEGSPVPS
+1877 SEADSTEHSPVPS
-1890 PLQKKVSE
+1890 PGQKKVNE
-1898 DLSKTLLMYTV
+1898 DLSKTLLLYTV

-1933 LTLWFDYGHWPDVNE
+1933 LTLWFDYGHWPEVNE

-1996 QSLIYPLT
+1996 QALIYPLT

-2029 NALVQQAI
+2029 NTLVQQAI

-2104 LMEAQE
+2104 LMEAQD
-2110 WCRKYMKSGN
+2110 WCRKYMRSGN

-2195 PRKLTLMGSNGHE
+2195 PRKLTIMGSNGHE

-2307 MQKVEVFEHAVN
+2307 MEKVEVFEHAVN

-2344 TNYTRSLAVMSVV
+2344 TNYTRSLAVMSMV

-2429 VMEVMREHRDSVM
+2429 VMEVLREHRDSVM

-2452 LLNWRLMDTN
+2452 LLNWRLMDKAMEG
-2462 IKGNKRSRTRTD
+2462 IDLG
-2474 SYSAAQSV
+2474 
-2482 EMLDPVELSE
+2482 E
-2492 TTHKKTGTT
+2492 TTHKKPGTT
-2501 VPESIHSFIGDGIVQ
+2501 VPESIHSFIGDGLVQ

-2571 W
+2571 CNVYVSVSVVKSC

>member
-1 MQTRQLWE
+1 
-9 PSTYE
+9 
-14 KLQALAAAMPAS
+14 
-26 AVMSGIMIM
+26 MSGIMTM
-35 LQQFASGLRSRNE
+35 LQQFANGLRSRSE
-48 EARAKAAKDLQ
+48 ESRAKAAKDLQ
-59 HYVTTELREVTQE
+59 HYVTTELREVSQE

-82 HHIFELVSSSDVS
+82 HFIFEFVSSSDVS

-129 PSSDPVVM
+129 PSNDPVVM

-171 PERNE
+171 ADRNE

-200 IQPFFDN
+200 VQPFFDN
-207 IFYAVWDSK
+207 IFFAVWDSK
-216 QAVREG
+216 QAIREG

-243 RLPWYRQT
+243 KPQWYKQT

-256 RGFDESFSK
+256 KGFDETLSK
-265 EKGVSRDD
+265 EKGMNRDD

-326 ITPFTSFQT
+326 ITPFTSFQS
-335 VQPQPSSALMGL
+335 VQPQPSNALLGL
-347 LGYSG
+347 LGYTG
-352 QTSMM
+352 QQGILG
-357 AYGGSSLSSKST
+357 YGTAPMPAKST
-369 LVESRSCRELMEE
+369 LVESRSCRDLMEE
-382 KFDQVCRWV
+382 KFDQICRWV
-391 LKCRSCK
+391 LKCRSSK
-398 SSLIQMTILNV
+398 SPLIQMTILNV
-409 MPRLAAFRPSAF
+409 LPRLAAFRASSF
-421 TVDQY
+421 TADQY
-426 LPDTMSHLLSCVKR
+426 LPDTMSHLLGCVRK
-440 EKERPVAFQ
+440 EKERTVAFQ
-449 AIGLLSVAVRTEV
+449 ALGLISVAVRSEIRT
-462 SSYLSKILENIKT
+462 YLPKILEHIKL
-475 ALPPKDFSH
+475 ALPLKDFAH
-484 KRQKL
+484 KRQKSM
-489 LQVDATVFTCISMLA
+489 QVDATVFTCISMLA
-504 RALGPC
+504 RAMGPC

-522 LSVGLSPALTAVM
+522 LAVGLSPALTAVL
-535 YDLSRQIPLLKK
+535 YDLSRQIPQLKK

-558 FVLMH
+558 LVLMH

-571 PKGLG
+571 PKGLAQ
-576 HQLASPS
+576 QLSSPS

-592 VGITTLALRTLGTFE
+592 VGSITLALRTLGSFE

-625 NSEHKEIR
+625 NSEHKEVR
-633 IEAARTCSR
+633 MEAARTCSR

-799 PDPNPGVVTGVLATI
+799 PDPNPGVVTSVLATI

-919 QSRDASAVSL
+919 QSRDASALSM

-952 LPLDEFYPAVSIVTL
+952 LPLDEFYPAVSVVTL

-1010 AVIRLCDGSARE
+1010 SVIRLCDSNIRE
-1022 SHQPSPQFMFQQ
+1022 SHQPSPQRTGLMSPQFMFQQ

-1047 PYMEEIFSLMRELK
+1047 PYMEEIFALMR
-1061 TDVLETTDPL
+1061 DY
-1071 RTDSNKDHWTTNN
+1071 WTMNN

-1106 LYLPQLVPHMLRV
+1106 LYLPQLIPHMLRV
-1119 FMNDN
+1119 FMHD
-1124 SSGRIVTIK
+1124 SSTGRSVTIK
-1133 LLNAIQLFG
+1133 LLNAIQMFG

-1159 FDAPDAPILARKA
+1159 FDAPDAPLPTRKV

-1192 IIHPIVRTLDVSV
+1192 IIHPIVRTLDVSP
-1205 ELRPMAMDTLSS
+1205 ELRPTGMDTLSS

-1235 VLVRHKINHQR
+1235 VLLRHRILHQR
-1246 YEVLICRILKGYTL
+1246 YEVLTCKILKGYTL

-1268 IYQHRILK
+1268 IYQHRAIR
-1276 GNLGESLNSN
+1276 GNLGEALASG
-1286 PLDSGPMKKLHVSTA
+1286 PLDTGPMKKLHVSTT
-1301 NLQRAWGAARRVSKD
+1301 NLQKAWGAARRVSKD

-1340 CWSLAQAHTPLAR
+1340 CWSLAQAYNPLAR

-1409 LPLRDDNGIVL
+1409 LPLRDDNGVVL

-1442 QKGPSPSILE
+1442 QKGLSPAILE
-1452 ALISINNKLQQPEAA
+1452 SLISINNKLQQPEAA
-1467 AGVLEYAMKHFGELE
+1467 SGVLEYAMKHFEELE

-1497 LLAYDKKMEVNKDD
+1497 LLAYDKKIEANKDD

-1532 QQCCEKWTQVAE
+1532 QQCCEKWTIVNE

-1596 LAQQCIDKARDLL
+1596 LAQQCVDKARDLL

-1640 IQYKLVPERRD
+1640 IQYKLVPERRE

-1681 VSPHEDMR
+1681 VNPHEDMR

-1704 ALAHKTLVLLLGV
+1704 ALSHKTLVLLLGV

-1727 PTVHPQVTYS
+1727 PTVHPQVTYA

-1759 QTMQQQAQHAIAAE
+1759 QTVQQQAQHAAE

-1794 WQLNLQGINES
+1794 WQLSLQGINES
-1805 TIPKVLQCYS
+1805 TIPAVLQYYS
-1815 ACTEHDRSWYKA
+1815 ASTEHDHNWYKA

-1844 QNQSR
+1844 QNQAR
-1849 DEKKKLRHTSGTS
+1849 DDKKLRQAS
-1862 ITSATSA
+1862 IASA
-1869 NTDGSNSE
+1869 NTEGSE
-1877 SETESIEGSPVPS
+1877 SESEGDSHENSPVPS
-1890 PLQKKVSE
+1890 PVQKKVPEHFVAQDS
-1898 DLSKTLLMYTV
+1898 SQTLLLYTV

-1996 QSLIYPLT
+1996 QALIYPLT

-2029 NALVQQAI
+2029 NALVQQAM

-2344 TNYTRSLAVMSVV
+2344 TNYTRSLAVMSMV

-2424 ITCHT
+2424 TTCHT
-2429 VMEVMREHRDSVM
+2429 VMEVLREHRDSVM

-2474 SYSAAQSV
+2474 SYSAGQSV
-2482 EMLDPVELSE
+2482 EILETVELGE
-2492 TTHKKTGTT
+2492 PAHKKPGST
-2501 VPESIHSFIGDGIVQ
+2501 VPESIHSFIGDGLVQ

-2538 DFSHD
+2538 DFAHD

-2571 W
+2571 WCPFW

>member
-1 MQTRQLWE
+1 M
-9 PSTYE
+9 
-14 KLQALAAAMPAS
+14 
-26 AVMSGIMIM
+26 VIMSGTATV
-35 LQQFASGLRSRNE
+35 LQQFVGGLKSRNE
-48 EARAKAAKDLQ
+48 DTRAKSAKDLQ
-59 HYVTTELREVTQE
+59 HYVTTELRELSQD
-72 EATQFYDELN
+72 EATTFYDELN
-82 HHIFELVSSSDVS
+82 HHIFVLVSSSDVN
-95 ERKGGILAIVSLIG
+95 EKKGGILAIVSLIR

-144 GRLAMAGDTFTA
+144 GQLSMAGDTFTA

-171 PERNE
+171 ADRNE
-176 GRRHAAVLVLKEL
+176 GRRHAAVLVLREL

-200 IQPFFDN
+200 VQPFFDN
-207 IFYAVWDSK
+207 IFYAVWDPK
-216 QAVREG
+216 QAIREG
-222 AVAALRACL
+222 AVSALKACL
-231 ILTTQREPKEMQ
+231 ILTTQRETKEMQ
-243 RLPWYRQT
+243 KPQWYKQT
-251 FEEAE
+251 FDEAE
-256 RGFDESFSK
+256 KGFDETLAK
-265 EKGVSRDD
+265 EKGMNRDD
-273 RIHGALLIINELVRI
+273 RVHGALLILNELVRI
-288 SSMEGERLR
+288 SSMEGERMH

-305 QQLVHDKHCK
+305 QQLVHDKYCK
-315 DLMGFGTKPRH
+315 ELMGFGTKPRH
-326 ITPFTSFQT
+326 ITPFTSFQS
-335 VQPQPSSALMGL
+335 VQPQQSNALLGL
-347 LGYSG
+347 LGYNMPQGFLSFG
-352 QTSMM
+352 ATPVP
-357 AYGGSSLSSKST
+357 AKSS
-369 LVESRSCRELMEE
+369 LVESRYCRELMEE
-382 KFDQVCRWV
+382 RFDQVCRWV
-391 LKCRSCK
+391 LKYKTCK
-398 SSLIQMTILNV
+398 NPLIQMTILNLL
-409 MPRLAAFRPSAF
+409 PRLAAFQPHTF
-421 TVDQY
+421 TDQY
-426 LPDTMSHLLSCVKR
+426 LSDTMGYLLGCLKK
-440 EKERPVAFQ
+440 EKERTAAFQ
-449 AIGLLSVAVRTEV
+449 ALGLLVVAVRTEIQP
-462 SSYLSKILENIKT
+462 YLMKILEIIKA
-475 ALPPKDFSH
+475 ALPPKDFAH
-484 KRQKL
+484 KRQKTM
-489 LQVDATVFTCISMLA
+489 QVDATVFTCISMLS
-504 RALGPC
+504 RAMGPS
-510 IQQDIK
+510 IQPDIK

-522 LSVGLSPALTAVM
+522 LAVGLSPALTAVL
-535 YDLSRQIPLLKK
+535 YDLSRQIPQLKK

-558 FVLMH
+558 LVLMH

-571 PKGLG
+571 PKGLA

-592 VGITTLALRTLGTFE
+592 VGSITLALRTLGSFE

-633 IEAARTCSR
+633 MEAARTCSR

-648 HLISGHGH
+648 HLISGH

-698 THLAQ
+698 AHLAQ

-799 PDPNPGVVTGVLATI
+799 PDPNPGVVISVLATI

-842 SSLLAKR
+842 SSSLAKR
-849 QVALWTLGQL
+849 QVALWTLGQQ

-952 LPLDEFYPAVSIVTL
+952 LPLDEFYPAVAIVTL
-967 MRILRDQSLSNHH
+967 MRILRDPSLSNHH
-980 TMVVQAITFI
+980 SMVVQAVTFI

-1010 AVIRLCDGSARE
+1010 NVIRVCDASIRE
-1022 SHQPSPQFMFQQ
+1022 FLFQQ
-1034 LGMLVSFVRSHIR
+1034 MGMVVCFVKIHIR
-1047 PYMEEIFSLMRELK
+1047 PYMDDIFTLIREY
-1061 TDVLETTDPL
+1061 
-1071 RTDSNKDHWTTNN
+1071 WTPNN
-1084 PIQSTIILLIEQI
+1084 PMQNTIILLIEQI
-1097 VLALGGEFK
+1097 VVALGGEFK
-1106 LYLPQLVPHMLRV
+1106 LYLPQLIPHMLRV
-1119 FMNDN
+1119 FMHDN
-1124 SSGRIVTIK
+1124 STGRSVTIK
-1133 LLNAIQLFG
+1133 LLIAIQLFG

-1159 FDAPDAPILARKA
+1159 FDAPDVPPQARKV
-1172 ALETVDR
+1172 ALETLDR

-1192 IIHPIVRTLDVSV
+1192 IIHPIVRTLDSTP
-1205 ELRPMAMDTLSS
+1205 ELRSTSMDTLSS

-1235 VLVRHKINHQR
+1235 VMLKHRVNHQR
-1246 YEVLICRILKGYTL
+1246 YDILICRIVKGYTL
-1260 ADEEEDPL
+1260 AEEEEDPL
-1268 IYQHRILK
+1268 IFQHRQTRGNK
-1276 GNLGESLNSN
+1276 GDALVSGPVE
-1286 PLDSGPMKKLHVSTA
+1286 PGPMKKLHVSTTA
-1301 NLQRAWGAARRVSKD
+1301 LQKAWGAARKVSKD
-1316 DWLEWLRRLSVEL
+1316 DWLEWLRRLSVVL
-1329 LKDSSSPALRS
+1329 LKESSSPALRS
-1340 CWSLAQAHTPLAR
+1340 CWSLAQTYIPLAR

-1366 LNEDQQDELIR
+1366 LSEDQQDELIR

-1442 QKGPSPSILE
+1442 QKGPSPLILE
-1452 ALISINNKLQQPEAA
+1452 SLISINNKLQQPEAA
-1467 AGVLEYAMKHFGELE
+1467 SGVLEYAMKHFGELE

-1497 LLAYDKKMEVNKDD
+1497 LVAYDKKIDMNKEDP
-1511 SELMLGRMRCLEA
+1511 ELILGRMRCLEA

-1532 QQCCEKWTQVAE
+1532 QQCCEEWTLVSE

-1553 AAAAAWGLGQW
+1553 AAAAAWGLGHW

-1651 IIRQTWWERLQGCQR
+1651 IIRETWWERLQGCQR
-1666 IVEDWQRILMVQSLV
+1666 IVEDWQKILMVRSLV
-1681 VSPHEDMR
+1681 ISPHEDMR

-1717 DPSRQLDHPL
+1717 DPSKQLDHPL
-1727 PTVHPQVTYS
+1727 PTTHPHVTYA
-1737 YMKHMWKS
+1737 YMKYMWKS
-1745 TRKIEAFQHMQHFV
+1745 ARKIDAFQHMQHFV
-1759 QTMQQQAQHAIAAE
+1759 QGVQQQAQHAVAAE
-1773 DQQHKQELHKLM
+1773 DHQQKQELHKLM

-1794 WQLNLQGINES
+1794 WQLSLQGINES
-1805 TIPKVLQCYS
+1805 TIPKVLQYYS
-1815 ACTEHDRSWYKA
+1815 NSTEHDRNWYKA

-1844 QNQSR
+1844 QNQGR
-1849 DEKKKLRHTSGTS
+1849 DEKKKLRHASG
-1862 ITSATSA
+1862 ASA
-1869 NTDGSNSE
+1869 NSEASNSD
-1877 SETESIEGSPVPS
+1877 SEADSNDHSPVPS
-1890 PLQKKVSE
+1890 PGQKKVNE
-1898 DLSKTLLMYTV
+1898 DLSKTLLLYTV

-1933 LTLWFDYGHWPDVNE
+1933 LTLWFDYGHWPEVNE

-1969 IARIDTPRALVGR
+1969 IARIDTPRPLVGR
-1982 LIHQLLTDIGRYHP
+1982 LIHQLLTDIGRYH
-1996 QSLIYPLT
+1996 
-2004 VASKSTTTAR
+2004 
-2014 HNAANKILKNMCEHC
+2014 
-2029 NALVQQAI
+2029 
-2037 MVSEELIRVAILWH
+2037 
-2051 EMWHEGLEEAS
+2051 
-2062 RLYFGER
+2062 
-2069 NVKGM
+2069 
-2074 FAVLEPLHAM
+2074 
-2084 MERGPQTLKETSFN
+2084 
-2098 QAYGRD
+2098 
-2104 LMEAQE
+2104 
-2110 WCRKYMKSGN
+2110 
-2120 VKDLTQAWDLYYHVF
+2120 
-2135 RRISKQLPQ
+2135 PQ

-2195 PRKLTLMGSNGHE
+2195 PRKLTIMGSNGHE

-2307 MQKVEVFEHAVN
+2307 MEKVEVFEHAVN

-2344 TNYTRSLAVMSVV
+2344 TNYTRSLAVMSMV

-2429 VMEVMREHRDSVM
+2429 VMEVLREHRDSVM

-2462 IKGNKRSRTRTD
+2462 TKGNKRSRTRTD
-2474 SYSAAQSV
+2474 SYTAGQSV
-2482 EMLDPVELSE
+2482 EALDGIDLGE
-2492 TTHKKTGTT
+2492 TTHKKAGTT
-2501 VPESIHSFIGDGIVQ
+2501 VPESIHSFIGDGLVQ

-2538 DFSHD
+2538 DFSHE

-2571 W
+2571 WCPFW

>member
-1 MQTRQLWE
+1 
-9 PSTYE
+9 
-14 KLQALAAAMPAS
+14 
-26 AVMSGIMIM
+26 MSGTASV
-35 LQQFASGLRSRNE
+35 LQQFVNGLKSRSE
-48 EARAKAAKDLQ
+48 ETRAKAAKDLQ
-59 HYVTTELREVTQE
+59 HYVTTELREVNQE
-72 EATQFYDELN
+72 EVTSFYDELN
-82 HHIFELVSSSDVS
+82 HHIFELVSSSDVN

-118 SRFANYLRNLL
+118 TRFANYLRNLL
-129 PSSDPVVM
+129 PSSDTVVM
-137 EMASKAM
+137 EMASKAV
-144 GRLAMAGDTFTA
+144 GRLSMAGDTFTA

-171 PERNE
+171 ADRNE
-176 GRRHAAVLVLKEL
+176 GRRHAAVLILREL

-200 IQPFFDN
+200 VQAFFDN

-216 QAVREG
+216 QAIREG

-231 ILTTQREPKEMQ
+231 ILTTQRETKEMQ
-243 RLPWYRQT
+243 RPQWYKQT
-251 FEEAE
+251 FDEAE
-256 RGFDESFSK
+256 KGFDETLAK
-265 EKGVSRDD
+265 EKGLNRDD
-273 RIHGALLIINELVRI
+273 RIHGALLILNELIRI

-297 EEMEEITQ
+297 EEMEDITQ
-305 QQLVHDKHCK
+305 QQLVHDKYCK
-315 DLMGFGTKPRH
+315 ELMGFGAKPRH
-326 ITPFTSFQT
+326 ITSFTSFQSA
-335 VQPQPSSALMGL
+335 QPQQSNALLGL
-347 LGYSG
+347 LGYNTPQSISVFG
-352 QTSMM
+352 ATP
-357 AYGGSSLSSKST
+357 APAKPT
-369 LVESRSCRELMEE
+369 LVESRYCREHMEARIE
-382 KFDQVCRWV
+382 QVIHWV
-391 LKCRSCK
+391 LKYRSSK
-398 SSLIQMTILNV
+398 NPLIQMAILNLI
-409 MPRLAAFRPSAF
+409 PRLAAFKPLLF
-421 TVDQY
+421 TGERKGMETSEQHLY
-426 LPDTMSHLLSCVKR
+426 ESMNHLLACLKR
-440 EKERPVAFQ
+440 EKERAAAFQ
-449 AIGLLSVAVRTEV
+449 ALGLLVVAVKTDLDPYMPR
-462 SSYLSKILENIKT
+462 ILDILKA
-475 ALPPKDFSH
+475 ALPPKDFAH
-484 KRQKL
+484 KRQKPV
-489 LQVDATVFTCISMLA
+489 QVDATVFTCICMLA
-504 RALGPC
+504 RAIGPT

-516 ELLEPM
+516 ELLEQM
-522 LSVGLSPALTAVM
+522 LAVGLSPALTAVLH
-535 YDLSRQIPLLKK
+535 DLCRHIPALKK

-558 FVLMH
+558 LVLMH

-571 PKGLG
+571 PKSLAQ
-576 HQLASPS
+576 QLASPS
-583 LTNIPEASD
+583 LMNIPEAND
-592 VGITTLALRTLGTFE
+592 VGCITLALRTLGTFE

-633 IEAARTCSR
+633 MEAARTCSR
-642 LLTPSI
+642 LLTPSV

-698 THLAQ
+698 AHLAQ

-799 PDPNPGVVTGVLATI
+799 HDPNPGVIVSVLATI

-842 SSLLAKR
+842 SSSLAKR
-849 QVALWTLGQL
+849 QVALWTLGQQ
-859 VASTGYVVE
+859 VACTGYVVE

-952 LPLDEFYPAVSIVTL
+952 LPLDEFYPAVAIVTL
-967 MRILRDQSLSNHH
+967 MRILRDTSLSNHH
-980 TMVVQAITFI
+980 TMVVQAVTFI

-1010 AVIRLCDGSARE
+1010 NVIRVCDANTRE
-1022 SHQPSPQFMFQQ
+1022 FLFQQ
-1034 LGMLVSFVRSHIR
+1034 LGMLVSFVKIHIR
-1047 PYMEEIFSLMRELK
+1047 PYMDDIFALIKEY
-1061 TDVLETTDPL
+1061 
-1071 RTDSNKDHWTTNN
+1071 WTLNN
-1084 PIQSTIILLIEQI
+1084 QMQNTIILVIEQI
-1097 VLALGGEFK
+1097 VVALGGEFK
-1106 LYLPQLVPHMLRV
+1106 LYLPQLIPHMLRV
-1119 FMNDN
+1119 FMHDT
-1124 SSGRIVTIK
+1124 STGRSVTIK

-1159 FDAPDAPILARKA
+1159 FDGQEVPLTPRKV
-1172 ALETVDR
+1172 ALETLDR

-1192 IIHPIVRTLDVSV
+1192 IIHPIVRTLDCTP
-1205 ELRPMAMDTLSS
+1205 ELRQTAMDTLSS

-1235 VLVRHKINHQR
+1235 MMMRHRINHQR
-1246 YEVLICRILKGYTL
+1246 YDVLVCRIVKGYTL
-1260 ADEEEDPL
+1260 AEEEEEDD
-1268 IYQHRILK
+1268 QRRSSR
-1276 GNLGESLNSN
+1276 GNQGDRLS
-1286 PLDSGPMKKLHVSTA
+1286 SGPVETQPMKKLHVSTT
-1301 NLQRAWGAARRVSKD
+1301 NLQKAWGAARRVSKD
-1316 DWLEWLRRLSVEL
+1316 DWMEWLRRLSVEL
-1329 LKDSSSPALRS
+1329 LKESPSPALRS
-1340 CWSLAQAHTPLAR
+1340 CWSLAQAYNPLAR

-1366 LNEDQQDELIR
+1366 LHESQQDELIR
-1377 SIELALTSQDIA
+1377 SIELALTSQDIP

-1442 QKGPSPSILE
+1442 QKGPCPAILE
-1452 ALISINNKLQQPEAA
+1452 SLISDTFSYLFPSGGTWRRQLWSGGIQMYTSAKLINNKLQQPEAA
-1467 AGVLEYAMKHFGELE
+1467 AGVLEYAMKHYGELE

-1497 LLAYDKKMEVNKDD
+1497 LVAYDKKMDMNKDD
-1511 SELMLGRMRCLEA
+1511 PELALGRMRCLEA

-1532 QQCCEKWTQVAE
+1532 QQCCEKWTIVSE
-1544 ETQAKMARM
+1544 DIKAKMARM
-1553 AAAAAWGLGQW
+1553 AAAAAWGLGHW
-1564 DSMEEYTC
+1564 DSMEEYAC

-1596 LAQQCIDKARDLL
+1596 LAQQCIDRARDLL
-1609 DAELTAMAGESY
+1609 DTELTAMAGESY

-1651 IIRQTWWERLQGCQR
+1651 IIRQTWWERLQGCQQ
-1666 IVEDWQRILMVQSLV
+1666 IVEDWQRILMVRSLV
-1681 VSPHEDMR
+1681 IGPHEDMR
-1689 TWLKYASLCGKSGRL
+1689 TWLKYASLCGKNGRL
-1704 ALAHKTLVLLLGV
+1704 ALAHKTLVQLLGV
-1717 DPSRQLDHPL
+1717 DPSKHLDQPL
-1727 PTVHPQVTYS
+1727 STVHPHVTYS
-1737 YMKHMWKS
+1737 YMKYMWKS

-1759 QTMQQQAQHAIAAE
+1759 QNVQQQAQHAIAAE

-1805 TIPKVLQCYS
+1805 TIPKVLQYYS
-1815 ACTEHDRSWYKA
+1815 AATEHDRSWYKA

-1844 QNQSR
+1844 QNQTR
-1849 DEKKKLRHTSGTS
+1849 DEKKKLRHASG
-1862 ITSATSA
+1862 TSATSEA
-1869 NTDGSNSE
+1869 SNSE
-1877 SETESIEGSPVPS
+1877 SEGDSNENSPMPS
-1890 PLQKKVSE
+1890 PLQKKVNE
-1898 DLSKTLLMYTV
+1898 ELSKTLLLYTV
-1909 PAVQGFFRSISLS
+1909 PAVQGFFRSIALS

-1996 QSLIYPLT
+1996 QALIYPLT
-2004 VASKSTTTAR
+2004 VASKSTTPAR
-2014 HNAANKILKNMCEHC
+2014 HSAANKILKNMCEHS
-2029 NALVQQAI
+2029 NTLVQQAM

-2110 WCRKYMKSGN
+2110 WCRKYMRSGN

-2195 PRKLTLMGSNGHE
+2195 PRKLTIMGSNGHE

-2344 TNYTRSLAVMSVV
+2344 TNYTRSLAVMSMV

-2429 VMEVMREHRDSVM
+2429 VMEVLREHRDSVM

-2462 IKGNKRSRTRTD
+2462 VKGNKRSRTRTD
-2474 SYSAAQSV
+2474 SYSTSQTG
-2482 EMLDPVELSE
+2482 ELLDGVELGE

-2501 VPESIHSFIGDGIVQ
+2501 VPESIHSFIGDGLVQ

-2538 DFSHD
+2538 DFAHD

-2571 W
+2571 WCPFW

>member
-1 MQTRQLWE
+1 MV
-9 PSTYE
+9 
-14 KLQALAAAMPAS
+14 
-26 AVMSGIMIM
+26 VMSGTATV
-35 LQQFASGLRSRNE
+35 LQQFVSGLKSRNE
-48 EARAKAAKDLQ
+48 DTRAKSAKDLQ
-59 HYVTTELREVTQE
+59 HYVTTELRELSQD
-72 EATQFYDELN
+72 EATTFYDELN
-82 HHIFELVSSSDVS
+82 HHIFELVSSSDVN
-95 ERKGGILAIVSLIG
+95 EKKGGILAIVSLIG

-144 GRLAMAGDTFTA
+144 GHLSMAGDTFTA

-171 PERNE
+171 ADRNE
-176 GRRHAAVLVLKEL
+176 GRRHAAVLVLREL

-200 IQPFFDN
+200 VQPFFDN
-207 IFYAVWDSK
+207 IFYAVWDPK
-216 QAVREG
+216 QAIREG
-222 AVAALRACL
+222 AVSALRACL
-231 ILTTQREPKEMQ
+231 ILTTQRETKEMQ
-243 RLPWYRQT
+243 KPQWYKQT

-256 RGFDESFSK
+256 KGFDETLVK
-265 EKGVSRDD
+265 EKGMNRED
-273 RIHGALLIINELVRI
+273 RVHGALLILNELVRI
-288 SSMEGERLR
+288 SSMEGERMR

-305 QQLVHDKHCK
+305 QQLVHDKYCK
-315 DLMGFGTKPRH
+315 EMMGFGTKPRH
-326 ITPFTSFQT
+326 ITPFTSFQS
-335 VQPQPSSALMGL
+335 VQPQQTNALLGL
-347 LGYSG
+347 LGYSSPQG
-352 QTSMM
+352 F
-357 AYGGSSLSSKST
+357 LSFGATPTVAKNS
-369 LVESRSCRELMEE
+369 LVESRYCRELMEE
-382 KFDQVCRWV
+382 RFDQVCRWV
-391 LKCRSCK
+391 LKYRTTK
-398 SSLIQMTILNV
+398 NPLIQMTILNLL
-409 MPRLAAFRPSAF
+409 PRLAAFKPISF
-421 TVDQY
+421 TDQY
-426 LPDTMSHLLSCVKR
+426 LADTMGYLLACLKK
-440 EKERPVAFQ
+440 EKERTAAFQ
-449 AIGLLSVAVRTEV
+449 ALGLLVVAVRVEIQP
-462 SSYLSKILENIKT
+462 YLSRVLEIIKA
-475 ALPPKDFSH
+475 ALPPKDFAH
-484 KRQKL
+484 KRQKTM
-489 LQVDATVFTCISMLA
+489 QVDATVFTCISMLS
-504 RALGPC
+504 RALGPS
-510 IQQDIK
+510 IQPDIK

-522 LSVGLSPALTAVM
+522 LAVGLSPALTAVL
-535 YDLSRQIPLLKK
+535 YDLSRQIPQLKK

-558 FVLMH
+558 LVLMH

-571 PKGLG
+571 PKGLA

-592 VGITTLALRTLGTFE
+592 VGSITLALRTLGSFE

-625 NSEHKEIR
+625 NSEHKEVR
-633 IEAARTCSR
+633 MEAARTCSR
-642 LLTPSI
+642 LLSPSV
-648 HLISGHGH
+648 HLISGH

-698 THLAQ
+698 AHLAQ

-799 PDPNPGVVTGVLATI
+799 PDPNPGVVISVLATI

-842 SSLLAKR
+842 SSSLAKR
-849 QVALWTLGQL
+849 QVALWTLGQQ

-929 SESKSSQDSADYS
+929 SESKTSQDSADYS

-952 LPLDEFYPAVSIVTL
+952 LPLDEFYPAVAMVTL
-967 MRILRDQSLSNHH
+967 MRILRDPSLSNHH
-980 TMVVQAITFI
+980 TMVVQAVTFI

-1010 AVIRLCDGSARE
+1010 NVIRVCDASIREVGGATGGWKVLYRQPGVSGVSRYKPFDIVFVWLRFYLC
-1022 SHQPSPQFMFQQ
+1022 FC
-1034 LGMLVSFVRSHIR
+1034 V
-1047 PYMEEIFSLMRELK
+1047 FS
-1061 TDVLETTDPL
+1061 
-1071 RTDSNKDHWTTNN
+1071 
-1084 PIQSTIILLIEQI
+1084 QCI
-1097 VLALGGEFK
+1097 VLLC
-1106 LYLPQLVPHMLRV
+1106 VCV
-1119 FMNDN
+1119 C
-1124 SSGRIVTIK
+1124 VC
-1133 LLNAIQLFG
+1133 
-1142 ANLDDY
+1142 
-1148 LHLLL
+1148 
-1153 PPIVKL
+1153 VC
-1159 FDAPDAPILARKA
+1159 
-1172 ALETVDR
+1172 
-1179 LTESLDFTDYASR
+1179 
-1192 IIHPIVRTLDVSV
+1192 VR
-1205 ELRPMAMDTLSS
+1205 A
-1217 LVFQLG
+1217 Q
-1223 KKYQIFIPMVNK
+1223 
-1235 VLVRHKINHQR
+1235 
-1246 YEVLICRILKGYTL
+1246 GYTL
-1260 ADEEEDPL
+1260 AEEEENPL
-1268 IYQHRILK
+1268 VFQHRHLR
-1276 GNLGESLNSN
+1276 GNQGDTLASGPVE
-1286 PLDSGPMKKLHVSTA
+1286 PGPMKKLHVSTTA
-1301 NLQRAWGAARRVSKD
+1301 LQKAWGAARKVSKD
-1316 DWLEWLRRLSVEL
+1316 DWLEWLRRLSVVL
-1329 LKDSSSPALRS
+1329 LKESSSPALRS
-1340 CWSLAQAHTPLAR
+1340 CWSLAQTYIPLAR

-1366 LNEDQQDELIR
+1366 LSEDQQDELIR

-1442 QKGPSPSILE
+1442 QKGPSPLILE

-1467 AGVLEYAMKHFGELE
+1467 SGVLDYAMKHFGELE

-1497 LLAYDKKMEVNKDD
+1497 LLAYGKKI
-1511 SELMLGRMRCLEA
+1511 ELAKEEPDLILGRMRCLEA

-1532 QQCCEKWTQVAE
+1532 QQCCEEWTLVSE

-1553 AAAAAWGLGQW
+1553 AAAAAWGLGHW

-1621 SRAYGAMV
+1621 SRAYGV
-1629 SCQMLSELEEV
+1629 SSA
-1640 IQYKLVPERRD
+1640 
-1651 IIRQTWWERLQGCQR
+1651 RQTPTHRPL
-1666 IVEDWQRILMVQSLV
+1666 ILSVAGLMGGG
-1681 VSPHEDMR
+1681 
-1689 TWLKYASLCGKSGRL
+1689 YASPVEVMDAGRVGPH
-1704 ALAHKTLVLLLGV
+1704 ALLWTARHQVLHLGWGSKNQLRV
-1717 DPSRQLDHPL
+1717 AYRKCSSHRVWMSPS
-1727 PTVHPQVTYS
+1727 
-1737 YMKHMWKS
+1737 
-1745 TRKIEAFQHMQHFV
+1745 
-1759 QTMQQQAQHAIAAE
+1759 
-1773 DQQHKQELHKLM
+1773 
-1785 ARCFLKLGE
+1785 RCFLKLGE
-1794 WQLNLQGINES
+1794 WQLSLQGINES
-1805 TIPKVLQCYS
+1805 TIPKVLQYYS
-1815 ACTEHDRSWYKA
+1815 HSTEHDRNWYKA

-1844 QNQSR
+1844 QSAGR
-1849 DEKKKLRHTSGTS
+1849 DDKKKVRHASGAS
-1862 ITSATSA
+1862 EA
-1869 NTDGSNSE
+1869 SNSD
-1877 SETESIEGSPVPS
+1877 SEAEGGEHSPAPS
-1890 PLQKKVSE
+1890 PSQRKVGE
-1898 DLSKTLLMYTV
+1898 DLSKTLLLYTV

-1996 QSLIYPLT
+1996 QALIYPLT

-2029 NALVQQAI
+2029 NTLVQQAI

-2104 LMEAQE
+2104 LMEAQD
-2110 WCRKYMKSGN
+2110 WCRKYMRSGN

-2167 PGTYDPNQPIIRIQS
+2167 PGTYDPNQPIVRIQS
-2182 IAPSLQVITSKQR
+2182 IAASLQVITSKQR
-2195 PRKLTLMGSNGHE
+2195 PRKLTIMGSNGCE

-2307 MQKVEVFEHAVN
+2307 MEKVEVFEHAVN

-2344 TNYTRSLAVMSVV
+2344 TNYTRSLAVMSMV

-2429 VMEVMREHRDSVM
+2429 VMQVLREHRDSVM

-2462 IKGNKRSRTRTD
+2462 TKGNKRSRTRTD
-2474 SYSAAQSV
+2474 SYTAGQSV
-2482 EMLDPVELSE
+2482 EALEGIDLGE
-2492 TTHKKTGTT
+2492 TTHKKAGTT
-2501 VPESIHSFIGDGIVQ
+2501 VPESIHSFIGDGLVQ

-2571 W
+2571 WCPFW

>member
-1 MQTRQLWE
+1 SCGSS
-9 PSTYE
+9 PSTV
-14 KLQALAAAMPAS
+14 S
-26 AVMSGIMIM
+26 I
-35 LQQFASGLRSRNE
+35 LQQFASGLKSRNE
-48 EARAKAAKDLQ
+48 EIRAKAAKDLQ
-59 HYVTTELREVTQE
+59 HYVTMELREMSQE
-72 EATQFYDELN
+72 ESTRFYDQLN
-82 HHIFELVSSSDVS
+82 HHIFELVSSSDAN
-95 ERKGGILAIVSLIG
+95 ERKGGILAIASLIG

-118 SRFANYLRNLL
+118 GRFANYLRNLL
-129 PSSDPVVM
+129 PSNDPVVM
-137 EMASKAM
+137 EMASKAI

-171 PERNE
+171 ADRNE
-176 GRRHAAVLVLKEL
+176 SRRHAAVLVLREL
-189 AVSAPTFFFQQ
+189 AISVPTFFFQQ
-200 IQPFFDN
+200 VQPFFDN
-207 IFYAVWDSK
+207 IFVAVWDPK
-216 QAVREG
+216 QAIREG
-222 AVAALRACL
+222 AVSALRACL

-243 RLPWYRQT
+243 KPQWYRHT
-251 FEEAE
+251 YEEAE
-256 RGFDESFSK
+256 KGFDETLAK
-265 EKGVSRDD
+265 EKGMNRDD
-273 RIHGALLIINELVRI
+273 RIHGALLILNELVRI

-305 QQLVHDKHCK
+305 QQMVHDKYCK
-315 DLMGFGTKPRH
+315 DLLGFGTKPRH
-326 ITPFTSFQT
+326 ITPFTSFQA
-335 VQPQPSSALMGL
+335 VQPPQSNALVGL
-347 LGYSG
+347 LGYCPHQGIMGFGASPVP
-352 QTSMM
+352 
-357 AYGGSSLSSKST
+357 AKST
-369 LVESRSCRELMEE
+369 LVESRCCRDLMEE
-382 KFDQVCRWV
+382 KFDQVCHWV
-391 LKCRSCK
+391 LKCRTSK
-398 SSLIQMTILNV
+398 NSLIQMTILNLL
-409 MPRLAAFRPSAF
+409 PRLAAFRPSAF
-421 TVDQY
+421 TADQY
-426 LPDTMSHLLSCVKR
+426 LPDTMNHILSCVKK
-440 EKERPVAFQ
+440 EKERTAAFQ
-449 AIGLLSVAVRTEV
+449 ALGLLSVAVRSEFQA
-462 SSYLSKILENIKT
+462 YLPKVLEIIKA
-475 ALPPKDFSH
+475 ALPPKDFAH
-484 KRQKL
+484 KRQKSI
-489 LQVDATVFTCISMLA
+489 QVDATVFTCISMLA
-504 RALGPC
+504 RAMGPC

-522 LSVGLSPALTAVM
+522 LAVGLSPALTAVL
-535 YDLSRQIPLLKK
+535 YDLSRQIPQLKK

-558 FVLMH
+558 LVLMH

-571 PKGLG
+571 PKGLA

-592 VGITTLALRTLGTFE
+592 VGSITLALRTLGSFE

-633 IEAARTCSR
+633 MEAARTCSR

-648 HLISGHGH
+648 HLISGHAH

-698 THLAQ
+698 AHLAQ

-709 LFVALNDEV
+709 LFVALNDQV
-718 FEIRELAICTIG
+718 FEIRELAICTVG

-758 GVGRNKEQ
+758 GVGRIKEQ

-784 YMEPILKALILKLKD
+784 YMEPILKALIVKLKDPD
-799 PDPNPGVVTGVLATI
+799 PDPNPGVINNVLATI

-827 WMDELFPII
+827 WVDELFIII

-868 PYRKYPSL
+868 PYRKYPTL
-876 LEVLLNFLKTEQN
+876 LDVLLNFLKTEQN
-889 QGIRREAIRVLG
+889 QGTRREAIRVLG

-929 SESKSSQDSADYS
+929 SESKSSQDSSDYS

-952 LPLDEFYPAVSIVTL
+952 LPLDEFYPAVSMVAL
-967 MRILRDQSLSNHH
+967 MRIFRDQSLSHHH

-1010 AVIRLCDGSARE
+1010 NVIRVCDGAIRE
-1022 SHQPSPQFMFQQ
+1022 FLFQQ

-1047 PYMEEIFSLMRELK
+1047 PYMDEIVTLMR
-1061 TDVLETTDPL
+1061 DFWVM
-1071 RTDSNKDHWTTNN
+1071 NN
-1084 PIQSTIILLIEQI
+1084 SIQSTIILLIEQI
-1097 VLALGGEFK
+1097 VVALGGEFK
-1106 LYLPQLVPHMLRV
+1106 LYLPQLIPHMLRV
-1119 FMNDN
+1119 FMHD
-1124 SSGRIVTIK
+1124 SSPGRNVSVK

-1159 FDAPDAPILARKA
+1159 FDAPDVPLMARNSNAGLKGVILRNSFPCLKC
-1172 ALETVDR
+1172 LQDSLILRSVPWNGLS
-1179 LTESLDFTDYASR
+1179 LTSGFNYISIIVIFFSIPTSCEVENSLAEASCPLLWA
-1192 IIHPIVRTLDVSV
+1192 HTLAVCLAT
-1205 ELRPMAMDTLSS
+1205 ELSC
-1217 LVFQLG
+1217 LVFQ
-1223 KKYQIFIPMVNK
+1223 
-1235 VLVRHKINHQR
+1235 
-1246 YEVLICRILKGYTL
+1246 
-1260 ADEEEDPL
+1260 
-1268 IYQHRILK
+1268 
-1276 GNLGESLNSN
+1276 
-1286 PLDSGPMKKLHVSTA
+1286 
-1301 NLQRAWGAARRVSKD
+1301 AWGAARRVSKD
-1316 DWLEWLRRLSVEL
+1316 DWLEWLRRLSLEL
-1329 LKDSSSPALRS
+1329 LKDSSSPSLRS
-1340 CWSLAQAHTPLAR
+1340 CWALAQAYNPMAR
-1353 DLFNAAFLSCWSE
+1353 DLFNAAFVSCWSE

-1442 QKGPSPSILE
+1442 QKGPTPAILE
-1452 ALISINNKLQQPEAA
+1452 SLISINNKLQQPEAA

-1497 LLAYDKKMEVNKDD
+1497 LVAYDKKMDTNKDD
-1511 SELMLGRMRCLEA
+1511 PELMLGRMRCLEA

-1532 QQCCEKWTQVAE
+1532 QQCCEKWTLVND

-1640 IQYKLVPERRD
+1640 IQYKLVPERRE
-1651 IIRQTWWERLQGCQR
+1651 IIRQIWWERLQGCQR
-1666 IVEDWQRILMVQSLV
+1666 IVEDWQRILMVRSLV
-1681 VSPHEDMR
+1681 VNPHEDMR

-1727 PTVHPQVTYS
+1727 PTVHPQVTYA

-1745 TRKIEAFQHMQHFV
+1745 ARKIDAFQHMQHFV
-1759 QTMQQQAQHAIAAE
+1759 QTMQQQAQHAIATE

-1805 TIPKVLQCYS
+1805 TIPKVLQYYS
-1815 ACTEHDRSWYKA
+1815 ASTEHDRNWYKA

-1844 QNQSR
+1844 QNQAR
-1849 DEKKKLRHTSGTS
+1849 DEKKKLRHPSGAS
-1862 ITSATSA
+1862 VTSA
-1869 NTDGSNSE
+1869 NTEGSNSDSEAE
-1877 SETESIEGSPVPS
+1877 STENSPIPSPV
-1890 PLQKKVSE
+1890 QKKVTE
-1898 DLSKTLLMYTV
+1898 DLSKTLLLYTV

-1948 ALVEGIKTIQID
+1948 ALVEGVKAIQID

-1969 IARIDTPRALVGR
+1969 IARIDTPRPLVGR

-1996 QSLIYPLT
+1996 QALIYPLT

-2014 HNAANKILKNMCEHC
+2014 HNAANKILKNMCEHS
-2029 NALVQQAI
+2029 NTLVQQAM

-2074 FAVLEPLHAM
+2074 FEVLEPLHAM

-2208 FMFLLKG
+2208 FVFLLKG

-2238 DPASLRKNLSIQRY
+2238 DPTSLRKNLSIQRY

-2344 TNYTRSLAVMSVV
+2344 TNYTRSLAVMSMV

-2429 VMEVMREHRDSVM
+2429 VMEVLREHKDSVM

-2462 IKGNKRSRTRTD
+2462 TKGNKRSRTRTD
-2474 SYSAAQSV
+2474 SYSASQSV
-2482 EMLDPVELSE
+2482 EMLDNVELGE
-2492 TTHKKTGTT
+2492 TAHKKTGTT
-2501 VPESIHSFIGDGIVQ
+2501 VPESIHSFIGDGLVK

-2571 W
+2571 WCPFW

>member
-1 MQTRQLWE
+1 
-9 PSTYE
+9 
-14 KLQALAAAMPAS
+14 
-26 AVMSGIMIM
+26 MSGIMTM
-35 LQQFASGLRSRNE
+35 LQQFANGLRSRNE
-48 EARAKAAKDLQ
+48 ETRTKAAKELQ
-59 HYVTTELREVTQE
+59 HFVTTELREVSQE
-72 EATQFYDELN
+72 EATQFLDELN
-82 HHIFELVSSSDVS
+82 HFIFEFVSSSDVS

-129 PSSDPVVM
+129 PSSDPAVM

-171 PERNE
+171 ADRNE

-200 IQPFFDN
+200 VQPFFDS
-207 IFYAVWDSK
+207 IFYGVWDPK
-216 QAVREG
+216 QAIREG

-231 ILTTQREPKEMQ
+231 ILTTQREPKELQ
-243 RLPWYRQT
+243 KPQWYRQT
-251 FEEAE
+251 YDEAE
-256 RGFDESFSK
+256 RGFDETLSK
-265 EKGVSRDD
+265 EKGMNRDD

-297 EEMEEITQ
+297 EDMEEITQ

-315 DLMGFGTKPRH
+315 DLMTYSLKPRH
-326 ITPFTSFQT
+326 ITPFASFQS
-335 VQPQPSSALMGL
+335 VQPQPSNALLSL
-347 LGYSG
+347 LGYTG
-352 QTSMM
+352 QQGILG
-357 AYGGSSLSSKST
+357 YGTAPMPDKST
-369 LVESRSCRELMEE
+369 LVESRTCRELMEE
-382 KFDQVCRWV
+382 KFDTICRWV
-391 LKCRSCK
+391 LKCRSSK
-398 SSLIQMTILNV
+398 NPLIQMTILNV
-409 MPRLAAFRPSAF
+409 LPRLATFKPCAF

-426 LPDTMSHLLSCVKR
+426 LQDTMNHLLSSVRK
-440 EKERPVAFQ
+440 EKERTVAFQ
-449 AIGLLSVAVRTEV
+449 ALGLISVAVRSEIRP
-462 SSYLSKILENIKT
+462 YLPKILEHVKS
-475 ALPPKDFSH
+475 ALPPKDFAH
-484 KRQKL
+484 KRQKTI
-489 LQVDATVFTCISMLA
+489 QVDATVFTCISMLA
-504 RALGPC
+504 RALGPT
-510 IQQDIK
+510 IQQEVK

-522 LSVGLSPALTAVM
+522 LSVGLSPALTAVL
-535 YDLSRQIPLLKK
+535 YDLCRHISPLKK

-558 FVLMH
+558 LVLMH

-571 PKGLG
+571 PKGLAQ
-576 HQLASPS
+576 QLSSPS
-583 LTNIPEASD
+583 LTNIPETSD
-592 VGITTLALRTLGTFE
+592 VGSITLALRTLGSFE

-633 IEAARTCSR
+633 MEAARTCSR
-642 LLTPSI
+642 LLNPSI
-648 HLISGHGH
+648 QLLSAHGH
-656 VVSQTAVQVVAD
+656 VSQTAVQVVAD
-668 VLSKLLVVGITD
+668 VLGKLLVVGITD

-698 THLAQ
+698 NHLAQ

-784 YMEPILKALILKLKD
+784 YMEPILKALILKLRD
-799 PDPNPGVVTGVLATI
+799 LDPNPGVVTNVLATI

-919 QSRDASAVSL
+919 QSREASALSL
-929 SESKSSQDSADYS
+929 SESKANQDSADYS

-952 LPLDEFYPAVSIVTL
+952 LPLDEFYPAVSVVTL

-1010 AVIRLCDGSARE
+1010 SVIRLCDNNVRE
-1022 SHQPSPQFMFQQ
+1022 SHQPSPQRTGLMSPQFMFQQ

-1047 PYMEEIFSLMRELK
+1047 PYMDEIFTLIKDSFSLQ
-1061 TDVLETTDPL
+1061 DY
-1071 RTDSNKDHWTTNN
+1071 WTMNN

-1106 LYLPQLVPHMLRV
+1106 LYLPQLIPHMLRV
-1119 FMNDN
+1119 FMHDT
-1124 SSGRIVTIK
+1124 SAGRSVTIK
-1133 LLNAIQLFG
+1133 LLNAIQMFG

-1159 FDAPDAPILARKA
+1159 FDASDAPLPARKV

-1192 IIHPIVRTLDVSV
+1192 IIHPIVRTLDVSP
-1205 ELRPMAMDTLSS
+1205 ELRQTSMDTLSS

-1235 VLVRHKINHQR
+1235 VLVKHRILHQR
-1246 YEVLICRILKGYTL
+1246 YEVLTCRILKGYTL

-1268 IYQHRILK
+1268 IYQHRPIK
-1276 GNLGESLNSN
+1276 GNLGETFSSG
-1286 PLDSGPMKKLHVSTA
+1286 PLDSGPMKKLHVSTT
-1301 NLQRAWGAARRVSKD
+1301 NLQKAWGAARRVSKD

-1340 CWSLAQAHTPLAR
+1340 CWSLAQAYNPLAR

-1409 LPLRDDNGIVL
+1409 LPLRDDNGVVL
-1420 LGERAAKCR
+1420 LGERASKCR

-1442 QKGPSPSILE
+1442 QKGPSPAILE
-1452 ALISINNKLQQPEAA
+1452 SLISINNKLQQPEAA
-1467 AGVLEYAMKHFGELE
+1467 SGVLEFAMKHYGEME

-1497 LLAYDKKMEVNKDD
+1497 LVAYEKKLEVNKED
-1511 SELMLGRMRCLEA
+1511 SELILGRMRCLEA

-1532 QQCCEKWTQVAE
+1532 QQCCENWTNVNEDAR
-1544 ETQAKMARM
+1544 AKMARM
-1553 AAAAAWGLGQW
+1553 AAAAAWGLEQW

-1572 MIPRDTHDGAFYRA
+1572 LIPRDTHDGAFYRA
-1586 VLALHQDLFS
+1586 VLALHQDLYS
-1596 LAQQCIDKARDLL
+1596 LAQQCIDKARDML

-1629 SCQMLSELEEV
+1629 TCQMLSELEEV
-1640 IQYKLVPERRD
+1640 IQYKLVPERRE
-1651 IIRQTWWERLQGCQR
+1651 IIRQTWWDRLQGCQR
-1666 IVEDWQRILMVQSLV
+1666 IVEDWQKILMVQSLV

-1689 TWLKYASLCGKSGRL
+1689 TWLKYASLCSKSGRL
-1704 ALAHKTLVLLLGV
+1704 ALSHKTLVMLLGV
-1717 DPSRQLDHPL
+1717 DPALESDQPL
-1727 PTVHPQVTYS
+1727 PTAHPQVTYS
-1737 YMKHMWKS
+1737 YMKYMWKS
-1745 TRKIEAFQHMQHFV
+1745 TRKIEAFQHMQKFV
-1759 QTMQQQAQHAIAAE
+1759 SNVQLQAQHVA
-1773 DQQHKQELHKLM
+1773 DDPQHKQELQKLM
-1785 ARCFLKLGE
+1785 ARCYLKLGE
-1794 WQLNLQGINES
+1794 WQLNLQGINEC
-1805 TIPKVLQCYS
+1805 TIPNVLEYYN
-1815 ACTEHDRSWYKA
+1815 AATEHDSTWYKA

-1837 AVLHYKH
+1837 AVLHFKH
-1844 QNQSR
+1844 QHQPR
-1849 DEKKKLRHTSGTS
+1849 DDKKVRHPSN
-1862 ITSATSA
+1862 ASA
-1869 NTDGSNSE
+1869 NTEGSE
-1877 SETESIEGSPVPS
+1877 SESEAESTENSPVPS
-1890 PLQKKVSE
+1890 PVQKKPSE
-1898 DLSKTLLMYTV
+1898 DMSHTLLQYTV

-1969 IARIDTPRALVGR
+1969 IARIDTPRPLVGR

-1996 QSLIYPLT
+1996 QALIYPLT

-2014 HNAANKILKNMCEHC
+2014 HNAANKILKNMCEHS
-2029 NALVQQAI
+2029 NTLVQQAM

-2074 FAVLEPLHAM
+2074 FAVLDPLHAM

-2104 LMEAQE
+2104 LMEAQD

-2344 TNYTRSLAVMSVV
+2344 TNYTRSLAVMSMV

-2429 VMEVMREHRDSVM
+2429 VMEVLREHKDSVM

-2452 LLNWRLMDTN
+2452 LLNWRLMDKMMET
-2462 IKGNKRSRTRTD
+2462 
-2474 SYSAAQSV
+2474 
-2482 EMLDPVELSE
+2482 VELGE
-2492 TTHKKTGTT
+2492 TAHKKPGST
-2501 VPESIHSFIGDGIVQ
+2501 VPESIHTYIGDGLVQ

-2538 DFSHD
+2538 DFSHE
-2543 ETLDVPTQVELLIK
+2543 ETLDVATQVELLIK

-2571 W
+2571 WCPFW